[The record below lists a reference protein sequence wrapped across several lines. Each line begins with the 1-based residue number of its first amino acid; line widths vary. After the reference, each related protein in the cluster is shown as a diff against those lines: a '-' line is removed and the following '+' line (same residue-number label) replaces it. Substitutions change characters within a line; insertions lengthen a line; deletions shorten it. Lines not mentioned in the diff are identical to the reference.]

1 MAIKH
6 TTIDIDWKVD
16 DSGLRSAKG
25 SVKTL
30 ETATKSAT
38 TASASFSAS
47 QRASAVA
54 QRESTSAAKSYTEDQ
69 RNSGRQD
76 RESAQDRAKLKEQV
90 KEYENEL
97 KSSRKSLEL
106 SRKADA
112 SYTETLKA
120 QGHAHAANSDHIR
133 SLRSTYASL
142 QTQYGKEVTQLQ
154 RIKAA
159 NGATTEAYQAQRK
172 RVNDLGL
179 QMAKTSN
186 ELNGFNRA
194 QKSMKTASE
203 SANRVYD
210 KTKAL
215 SLGVG
220 AAFVYGAKKAIELQH
235 EYKVTN
241 NLLTT
246 GGESARTSLK
256 ATKQMQADGAKYSI
270 QYGKS
275 QKSIA
280 EGYQELTKRGYT
292 SEQSLGSM
300 KSMLKA
306 SVASGDSFS
315 DVVHDSTAALES
327 FGMRANST
335 AGMIKNTKTVTNQMA
350 YAADLTATDF
360 HSMGIAL
367 SYSGVSAKQAGLS
380 LSETASAIGILSN
393 NGLEADKAG
402 TGLRK
407 TLTSLQTPSKAAQ
420 GALDKL
426 GLSTKDFTKKNGDMK
441 SMADT
446 FSLIQ
451 KHSAKLGATEK
462 ASVFHNLFGATG
474 QQAGAILAENADQLG
489 KLNEKVK
496 DSAKNDYTGKLSA
509 KNMQSAQNQINKF
522 KQAASGLAITFAQT
536 VLPSITKLAIGMGG
550 LLEKFG
556 KLDKSQKTMLT
567 WTAITVAA
575 LAPAAK
581 VVSVITTLG
590 SAAIKTAKFVKGLAV
605 SQDALAASS
614 TALAE
619 SESAASAASSVSSA
633 TTGKVGK
640 LSASSLVSK
649 LAYAGIGLSIGSD
662 VVKAIHSGVDSKQGG
677 KELWHGAGSAVG
689 GGVAAALSGG
699 NPLVA
704 TIGAAVGGAIGN
716 TIADS
721 PIVKQVN
728 KTERKNIHSY
738 DASAKKSGSVSHRT
752 LRTNPYGSSAG
763 NDISGLSV
771 GSSNNK
777 SISGGSH
784 KSSGKASKK
793 DNPFDSLP
801 KDARTATQTATQLV
815 SSANKDW
822 ANAAADFSL
831 KQTKKIKADESS
843 LLTSNSTKYD
853 KAYSALSGYV
863 DKTTSKSTK
872 AASFLE
878 KIGATSAG
886 SAQKALNSQ
895 KSYNQKHL
903 AAVKADYTAIERD
916 ERTGGKNRVA
926 LVRKLNSD
934 ILKLTD
940 KGNQKQQSLLRNL
953 NSRTSKLT
961 TKQYNSV
968 VSQSAKSYSLT
979 KSNAKKTY
987 TAQVSSAKDR
997 YDQTLKSAKQLYG
1010 VKSAEYKRIKGYAQD
1025 QYDKTTSAAYDQYKK
1040 TVHWAEK
1047 QRDAVVQAAAD
1058 AAGGINGIMGVMSNN
1073 LETML
1078 NQNSSATGSK
1088 HQKPVSDTQSI
1099 KNNYNPGNKLAK
1111 AAGKTYMGS
1120 GITVNQGLPGKAV
1133 GGSIRKTGMAMVGE
1147 NGSEVLQRGKQFS
1160 VVGAKGAQL
1169 LQVRSG
1175 DRIYNHADVTKMV
1188 RGSFGQRLPNFAA
1201 GTTQLTSFATGSG
1214 AAMPGLSKKTS
1225 KDSISE
1231 SKKMSKLVTK
1241 NYGDMSK
1248 KSASSLKQLNKKNAS
1263 LWHDTRTDAESE
1275 TTKLHKQAV
1284 KKFDDVKDDT
1294 VASLKS
1300 MHKQFNSVTTDLV
1313 SDFGSIFGKLKG
1325 QAHDGMAGAI
1335 SSMNSGISSIDTT
1348 LAQFGGNK
1356 SVLKPIHYATGSKGP
1371 IASDQLAVLN
1381 DATSGP
1387 RQELVARGSQL
1398 LKPIGKDVITPL
1410 KKGDEVFN
1418 GSQVEKAKPYLPHF
1432 KKGTG
1437 ASDDKLISLA
1447 TKNHKNPDAAWKR
1460 DFDGKTANP
1469 KGSDLQRGLT
1479 TTAKG
1484 ATDSVGPNWYKAG
1497 WNVINDAING
1507 GSGAGGNWAHSPG
1520 LAKEDGFGTSR
1531 AQYYGAGAAHDGVD
1545 FSGPLGSAI
1554 RAIHG
1559 GTVSRIGGVGISDLG
1574 KVIIVKSDDGFQ
1586 EIYQEFGGMGNI
1598 KVGVGETIKTGQR
1611 IATLGKLVGTGSGP
1625 HVHIGVTK
1633 GNPLKKNMLST
1644 SGWYDVTKMHGKSS
1658 GAEKS
1663 KSKDTGVE
1671 KLFKRE
1677 IGKSALAWI
1686 SKHLQTETGG
1696 SFGGSMGGKSITKA
1710 MISKAEEVMKVPEGI
1725 RDQIASAILKT
1736 AMSETGN
1743 RSIMQQIHDSNSGG
1757 NEARGP
1763 LQYTPGTFAAYAVK
1777 GHKNIMNPYDQVL
1790 AFLNNSDYKNAT
1802 GNTSIRG
1809 TAKYDW
1815 LHSGPQG
1822 HRRFAEGGR
1831 PKVGEWSIVGE
1842 KGPELFKPDS
1852 AGTIYPHEK
1861 SKQIANQAIPS
1872 NSRHS
1877 SKPKIDFHP
1886 TINVNITGDAGGNA
1900 KKQQVMK
1907 WVKEAIGESFEQL
1920 QDLLGGA

>member
-1 MAIKH
+1 M
-6 TTIDIDWKVD
+6 
-16 DSGLRSAKG
+16 
-25 SVKTL
+25 
-30 ETATKSAT
+30 
-38 TASASFSAS
+38 
-47 QRASAVA
+47 
-54 QRESTSAAKSYTEDQ
+54 
-69 RNSGRQD
+69 
-76 RESAQDRAKLKEQV
+76 
-90 KEYENEL
+90 
-97 KSSRKSLEL
+97 
-106 SRKADA
+106 
-112 SYTETLKA
+112 
-120 QGHAHAANSDHIR
+120 
-133 SLRSTYASL
+133 
-142 QTQYGKEVTQLQ
+142 
-154 RIKAA
+154 
-159 NGATTEAYQAQRK
+159 
-172 RVNDLGL
+172 
-179 QMAKTSN
+179 
-186 ELNGFNRA
+186 
-194 QKSMKTASE
+194 
-203 SANRVYD
+203 
-210 KTKAL
+210 
-215 SLGVG
+215 
-220 AAFVYGAKKAIELQH
+220 
-235 EYKVTN
+235 
-241 NLLTT
+241 
-246 GGESARTSLK
+246 
-256 ATKQMQADGAKYSI
+256 
-270 QYGKS
+270 
-275 QKSIA
+275 
-280 EGYQELTKRGYT
+280 
-292 SEQSLGSM
+292 
-300 KSMLKA
+300 
-306 SVASGDSFS
+306 
-315 DVVHDSTAALES
+315 
-327 FGMRANST
+327 
-335 AGMIKNTKTVTNQMA
+335 
-350 YAADLTATDF
+350 
-360 HSMGIAL
+360 
-367 SYSGVSAKQAGLS
+367 
-380 LSETASAIGILSN
+380 
-393 NGLEADKAG
+393 
-402 TGLRK
+402 
-407 TLTSLQTPSKAAQ
+407 TSLQSPSKTAQ
-420 GALDKL
+420 KAMAEL

-451 KHSAKLGATEK
+451 QHSAKLGATEK

-567 WTAITVAA
+567 WTAISVAA

-619 SESAASAASSVSSA
+619 SEGAAGATSSVSSA
-633 TTGKVGK
+633 TTGKIGK

-649 LAYAGIGLSIGSD
+649 LAYAGIGLSVGND

-716 TIADS
+716 AIADS

-738 DASAKKSGSVSHRT
+738 DANAKKSGSASHQT
-752 LRTNPYGSSAG
+752 LRTNPYGSGAG

-771 GSSNNK
+771 GSSKKKDTKSPYDKLPSYAKKAVADVSQTFNQGRARLIQATESGSKSESKSLLAQNAKTYSGLSKTVKEYGRTRVHESASSLDTLVKNGLMTKKQEK
-777 SISGGSH
+777 SILDSEQKSNSKREASAKKAISEVTKSEANGGKGRQKAVANANAKIASLMSQGSAKQKVILGKLSDSTKKLSAKQGAAVV
-784 KSSGKASKK
+784 KSSYKAMRSTIKNANTTYTKSKSAADKKYKAVMSAADHERYVTGTLSKK
-793 DNPFDSLP
+793 QYEAIKEKAEKTRDKSVGAA
-801 KDARTATQTATQLV
+801 KDRRDKTI
-815 SSANKDW
+815 
-822 ANAAADFSL
+822 AAAQDEHEKVVREARAQTKGHL
-831 KQTKKIKADESS
+831 KQVDQETGQAVGLFQSMVDSINSILTGIKWPDMDH
-843 LLTSNSTKYD
+843 LTSNEID
-853 KAYSALSGYV
+853 KV
-863 DKTTSKSTK
+863 SKSTAKGAAAQNKTLRNMDAGKKHPAATKSK
-872 AASFLE
+872 ATFR
-878 KIGATSAG
+878 
-886 SAQKALNSQ
+886 
-895 KSYNQKHL
+895 
-903 AAVKADYTAIERD
+903 TAP
-916 ERTGGKNRVA
+916 
-926 LVRKLNSD
+926 KLN
-934 ILKLTD
+934 
-940 KGNQKQQSLLRNL
+940 
-953 NSRTSKLT
+953 
-961 TKQYNSV
+961 
-968 VSQSAKSYSLT
+968 
-979 KSNAKKTY
+979 
-987 TAQVSSAKDR
+987 
-997 YDQTLKSAKQLYG
+997 
-1010 VKSAEYKRIKGYAQD
+1010 
-1025 QYDKTTSAAYDQYKK
+1025 
-1040 TVHWAEK
+1040 
-1047 QRDAVVQAAAD
+1047 
-1058 AAGGINGIMGVMSNN
+1058 
-1073 LETML
+1073 
-1078 NQNSSATGSK
+1078 TGF
-1088 HQKPVSDTQSI
+1088 
-1099 KNNYNPGNKLAK
+1099 
-1111 AAGKTYMGS
+1111 
-1120 GITVNQGLPGKAV
+1120 AV

-1201 GTTQLTSFATGSG
+1201 GTTQLTSFAAGSG
-1214 AAMPGLSKKTS
+1214 STMPGLSKKTS

-1231 SKKMSKLVTK
+1231 SKKMSKSVTK

-1248 KSASSLKQLNKKNAS
+1248 KSASSLKRLNKKNAS
-1263 LWHDTRTDAESE
+1263 LWHDTRTDAASE

-1294 VASLKS
+1294 VTSLKS

-1313 SDFGSIFGKLKG
+1313 SDFGSIFGKLKV

-1356 SVLKPIHYATGSKGP
+1356 SVLKPIHYAAGSKGP

-1381 DATSGP
+1381 DASTGP

-1398 LKPIGKDVITPL
+1398 LKPIGNNVITPL

-1447 TKNHKNPDAAWKR
+1447 SKNHKNPDAAWKR

-1484 ATDSVGPNWYKAG
+1484 ATDSVGPNWYKSG

-1520 LAKEDGFGTSR
+1520 SGWSTGSNGQKFGDSRDGGS
-1531 AQYYGAGAAHDGVD
+1531 HDGVD
-1545 FSGPLGSAI
+1545 FGAALGTPFHAM
-1554 RAIHG
+1554 HG
-1559 GTVSRIGGVGISDLG
+1559 GVVTRAGNPVWAPGALG
-1574 KVIIVKSDDGFQ
+1574 KVITVKSDDGYQ
-1586 EIYQEFGGMGNI
+1586 EIYQEFGGMRNI
-1598 KVGVGETIKTGQR
+1598 KVSVGDKVKTGQ
-1611 IATLGKLVGTGSGP
+1611 ILGTLGPLNGAGSGAHL
-1625 HVHIGVTK
+1625 HVGVSHGSLWDHGGT
-1633 GNPLKKNMLST
+1633 ST
-1644 SGWYDVTKMHGKSS
+1644 RGWYDVTKMHGKSS
-1658 GAEKS
+1658 GVEKS

-1671 KLFKRE
+1671 KLFKQE

-1686 SKHLQTETGG
+1686 SKNLQND
-1696 SFGGSMGGKSITKA
+1696 SAGGSMGNPGGSGVKRWKSAVEKA
-1710 MISKAEEVMKVPEGI
+1710 LRANSLSATDWRVNDMLRLISRE
-1725 RDQIASAILKT
+1725 
-1736 AMSETGN
+1736 
-1743 RSIMQQIHDSNSGG
+1743 SGG
-1757 NEARGP
+1757 NPTTVNNWDSNAKAGNP
-1763 LQYTPGTFAAYAVK
+1763 SKGLTQTTLSTFKANAFKGHTNILNGYDNILASIRYIKRRYGSGRAAFERVAASAYAK
-1777 GHKNIMNPYDQVL
+1777 
-1790 AFLNNSDYKNAT
+1790 
-1802 GNTSIRG
+1802 
-1809 TAKYDW
+1809 
-1815 LHSGPQG
+1815 
-1822 HRRFAEGGR
+1822 GGR

-1886 TINVNITGDAGGNA
+1886 TISVNITGDASGNVT
-1900 KKQQVMK
+1900 KQQVMK
-1907 WVKEAIGESFEQL
+1907 WVKEAMGESFEQL

>member
-16 DSGLRSAKG
+16 DSGLRSAEG

-47 QRASAVA
+47 QRTSAAA
-54 QRESTSAAKSYTEDQ
+54 QRESTSAAKSYTEAQ

-90 KEYENEL
+90 KEYETAL
-97 KSSRKSLEL
+97 KSSQRTIEL
-106 SRKADA
+106 TKKADA
-112 SYTETLKA
+112 SYTEMLKV

-133 SLRSTYASL
+133 SLRGTYASL

-154 RIKAA
+154 RVKTAS
-159 NGATTEAYQAQRK
+159 GSTSEAYQAQRK

-179 QMAKTSN
+179 QMSKTSN

-300 KSMLKA
+300 QALLKA

-335 AGMIKNTKTVTNQMA
+335 AGMIKNIKTVTNQMA

-407 TLTSLQTPSKAAQ
+407 TLTSLQSPSKAAQ

-590 SAAIKTAKFVKGLAV
+590 SAAIKTAKLIKGLAV

-619 SESAASAASSVSSA
+619 SEGAASAATTGASAGGGLLSKGKSLAGGFVKGGLVAGGVTIIAQNLPTAIAGQSKGMSEAAKGRGISKDTKKQFLGGIGTDEWIGNKLGSAWKWANTTKQPAGSKPSKKSAKNPYKKFPQYAKKAISDVGKTFNEGEGRLIRATDANSKSVSKSLLSENAKTYNGLKKQVTNYGDTRIKESKRSLDVLVKNGSLTKKQEKSILDSEQKSNSKREASA
-633 TTGKVGK
+633 KKAISEVTKSEANGGKGRQKAVANANAKIASLMSQGNAKQKVILGK
-640 LSASSLVSK
+640 LSDSTKK
-649 LAYAGIGLSIGSD
+649 LSA
-662 VVKAIHSGVDSKQGG
+662 KQGAAVVQSSYKAMRSTIKNANTTYTKSKSAAYKKYKAVMSAADHERYVTG
-677 KELWHGAGSAVG
+677 TLSKKQYEAIKKKAEKTRDKSVGAAKDRRDKT
-689 GGVAAALSGG
+689 VAAAQDEHEKVVREARAQTKGHLKQVDQETGQAVGLFQSMVNKINSILTGIKWPDMDHLTS
-699 NPLVA
+699 NEIDKVSKSTAKSAVA
-704 TIGAAVGGAIGN
+704 QNKTLRNMDAGKKHPAATKSKATFRTAPKLNTGFAVGGA
-716 TIADS
+716 
-721 PIVKQVN
+721 
-728 KTERKNIHSY
+728 
-738 DASAKKSGSVSHRT
+738 
-752 LRTNPYGSSAG
+752 
-763 NDISGLSV
+763 
-771 GSSNNK
+771 
-777 SISGGSH
+777 
-784 KSSGKASKK
+784 
-793 DNPFDSLP
+793 
-801 KDARTATQTATQLV
+801 
-815 SSANKDW
+815 
-822 ANAAADFSL
+822 
-831 KQTKKIKADESS
+831 
-843 LLTSNSTKYD
+843 
-853 KAYSALSGYV
+853 
-863 DKTTSKSTK
+863 
-872 AASFLE
+872 
-878 KIGATSAG
+878 
-886 SAQKALNSQ
+886 
-895 KSYNQKHL
+895 
-903 AAVKADYTAIERD
+903 
-916 ERTGGKNRVA
+916 
-926 LVRKLNSD
+926 
-934 ILKLTD
+934 
-940 KGNQKQQSLLRNL
+940 
-953 NSRTSKLT
+953 
-961 TKQYNSV
+961 
-968 VSQSAKSYSLT
+968 
-979 KSNAKKTY
+979 
-987 TAQVSSAKDR
+987 
-997 YDQTLKSAKQLYG
+997 
-1010 VKSAEYKRIKGYAQD
+1010 
-1025 QYDKTTSAAYDQYKK
+1025 
-1040 TVHWAEK
+1040 
-1047 QRDAVVQAAAD
+1047 
-1058 AAGGINGIMGVMSNN
+1058 
-1073 LETML
+1073 
-1078 NQNSSATGSK
+1078 
-1088 HQKPVSDTQSI
+1088 
-1099 KNNYNPGNKLAK
+1099 
-1111 AAGKTYMGS
+1111 
-1120 GITVNQGLPGKAV
+1120 
-1133 GGSIRKTGMAMVGE
+1133 IRKTGMAMVGE

-1175 DRIYNHADVTKMV
+1175 DRIYNHADVTKMA

-1201 GTTQLTSFATGSG
+1201 GTTQLTSFAAGSG

-1225 KDSISE
+1225 KDSILE
-1231 SKKMSKLVTK
+1231 SKKMSKSVTK

-1263 LWHDTRTDAESE
+1263 LWHDTHTDAESE
-1275 TTKLHKQAV
+1275 TTKLHKRAV
-1284 KKFDDVKDDT
+1284 KKFNDVKDDT
-1294 VASLKS
+1294 VTSLKS

-1418 GSQVEKAKPYLPHF
+1418 GTQVENAKPYLPHF

-1447 TKNHKNPDAAWKR
+1447 SKNHKNPDAAWKR
-1460 DFDGKTANP
+1460 DFDDKTANP

-1520 LAKEDGFGTSR
+1520 LAKTDGFNSARGS
-1531 AQYYGAGAAHDGVD
+1531 GLHDGND
-1545 FSGPLGSAI
+1545 FSGAVGSAI
-1554 RAIHG
+1554 HAVHG
-1559 GTVSRIGGVGISDLG
+1559 G
-1574 KVIIVKSDDGFQ
+1574 KVIRVGYPPSGWGAVGHSIVVKSDDGYE
-1586 EIYQEFGGMGNI
+1586 EIYQEYGMANNA
-1598 KVGVGETIKTGQR
+1598 KVSVGDTVRTGQTV
-1611 IATLGKLVGTGSGP
+1611 ATLGHNNVGTPP
-1625 HVHIGVTK
+1625 HVHIGVSK
-1633 GNPLKKNMLST
+1633 GSVWNHGGMSHN
-1644 SGWYDVTKMHGKSS
+1644 GWYDVTKMHGKSS
-1658 GAEKS
+1658 GVEKS
-1663 KSKDTGVE
+1663 KSKDAGVE
-1671 KLFKRE
+1671 KLFKQE

-1686 SKHLQTETGG
+1686 SKNLQND
-1696 SFGGSMGGKSITKA
+1696 SAGGSMGNPGGSGVKRWKSAVEKA
-1710 MISKAEEVMKVPEGI
+1710 LRANSLSATDWRVNDMLRLISRE
-1725 RDQIASAILKT
+1725 
-1736 AMSETGN
+1736 
-1743 RSIMQQIHDSNSGG
+1743 SGG
-1757 NEARGP
+1757 NPTTVNNWDSNAKAGNP
-1763 LQYTPGTFAAYAVK
+1763 SKGLTQTTLSTFKANAFKGHTNILNGYDNILASIRYIKRRYGSGRAAFERVAASAYAK
-1777 GHKNIMNPYDQVL
+1777 
-1790 AFLNNSDYKNAT
+1790 
-1802 GNTSIRG
+1802 
-1809 TAKYDW
+1809 
-1815 LHSGPQG
+1815 
-1822 HRRFAEGGR
+1822 GGR

-1842 KGPELFKPDS
+1842 MGPELFKPDS

-1886 TINVNITGDAGGNA
+1886 TISVNITGDAGGNVT
-1900 KKQQVMK
+1900 KQQVMK
-1907 WVKEAIGESFEQL
+1907 WVKEAMGESFEQL

>member
-16 DSGLRSAKG
+16 DSGLRSAEG

-47 QRASAVA
+47 QRTSAAA
-54 QRESTSAAKSYTEDQ
+54 QRESTSAAKSYTEAQ

-90 KEYENEL
+90 KEYETAL
-97 KSSRKSLEL
+97 KSSQRTIEL
-106 SRKADA
+106 TKKADA
-112 SYTETLKA
+112 SYTEMLKV

-133 SLRSTYASL
+133 SLRGTYASL

-154 RIKAA
+154 RVKTAS
-159 NGATTEAYQAQRK
+159 GSTSEAYQAQRK

-179 QMAKTSN
+179 QMAETSN

-407 TLTSLQTPSKAAQ
+407 TLTSLQSPSKAAQ

-590 SAAIKTAKFVKGLAV
+590 SAAIKTAKLIKGLAV

-619 SESAASAASSVSSA
+619 SEGAASAATTGASAGGGLLSKGKSLAGGFVKGGLVAGGVTIIAQNLPTAIAGQSKGMSEAAKGRGISKDTKKQFLGGIGTDEWIGNKLGSAWKWANTTQQPAGSKPSKKSAKNPYKKFPQYAKKAISDVGKTFNEGEGRLIRATDANSKSVSKSLLSENAKTYNGLKKQVTNYGDTRIKESKRSLDVLVKNGSLTKKQEKSILDSEQKSNSKREASA
-633 TTGKVGK
+633 KKAISEVTKSEANGGKGRQKAVANANAKIASLMSQGNAKQKVILGK
-640 LSASSLVSK
+640 LSDSTKKLSAKQGAAVVQSSYKAMRSTIKNANTTYTKSKSAAYKKYKAVMSAADHERYVTGTLSKKQYEAIKKKAEKTRDKSVGAAKDRRDKTVAASQDEHEKVVREARAQTKGHLKQVDQETGQAVGLFQSMVNKINSILTGIKWPDMDHLTSNEIDKVSK
-649 LAYAGIGLSIGSD
+649 STA
-662 VVKAIHSGVDSKQGG
+662 K
-677 KELWHGAGSAVG
+677 SAVAQNKTLRNMDAG
-689 GGVAAALSGG
+689 KKHPAATKSK
-699 NPLVA
+699 A
-704 TIGAAVGGAIGN
+704 TFRTAPKLNTGFAVGGAI
-716 TIADS
+716 
-721 PIVKQVN
+721 
-728 KTERKNIHSY
+728 RKN
-738 DASAKKSGSVSHRT
+738 
-752 LRTNPYGSSAG
+752 
-763 NDISGLSV
+763 
-771 GSSNNK
+771 
-777 SISGGSH
+777 
-784 KSSGKASKK
+784 
-793 DNPFDSLP
+793 
-801 KDARTATQTATQLV
+801 
-815 SSANKDW
+815 
-822 ANAAADFSL
+822 
-831 KQTKKIKADESS
+831 
-843 LLTSNSTKYD
+843 
-853 KAYSALSGYV
+853 
-863 DKTTSKSTK
+863 
-872 AASFLE
+872 
-878 KIGATSAG
+878 
-886 SAQKALNSQ
+886 
-895 KSYNQKHL
+895 
-903 AAVKADYTAIERD
+903 
-916 ERTGGKNRVA
+916 
-926 LVRKLNSD
+926 
-934 ILKLTD
+934 
-940 KGNQKQQSLLRNL
+940 
-953 NSRTSKLT
+953 
-961 TKQYNSV
+961 
-968 VSQSAKSYSLT
+968 
-979 KSNAKKTY
+979 
-987 TAQVSSAKDR
+987 
-997 YDQTLKSAKQLYG
+997 
-1010 VKSAEYKRIKGYAQD
+1010 
-1025 QYDKTTSAAYDQYKK
+1025 
-1040 TVHWAEK
+1040 
-1047 QRDAVVQAAAD
+1047 
-1058 AAGGINGIMGVMSNN
+1058 
-1073 LETML
+1073 
-1078 NQNSSATGSK
+1078 
-1088 HQKPVSDTQSI
+1088 
-1099 KNNYNPGNKLAK
+1099 
-1111 AAGKTYMGS
+1111 
-1120 GITVNQGLPGKAV
+1120 
-1133 GGSIRKTGMAMVGE
+1133 GMAMVGE

-1175 DRIYNHADVTKMV
+1175 DRIYNHADVTKMA

-1201 GTTQLTSFATGSG
+1201 GTTQLTSFAAGSG

-1225 KDSISE
+1225 KDSILE
-1231 SKKMSKLVTK
+1231 SKKMSKSVTK

-1275 TTKLHKQAV
+1275 TTKLHKRAV
-1284 KKFDDVKDDT
+1284 KKFNDVKDDT
-1294 VASLKS
+1294 VTSLKS

-1418 GSQVEKAKPYLPHF
+1418 GTQVENAKPYLPHF

-1447 TKNHKNPDAAWKR
+1447 SKNHKNPDAAWKR
-1460 DFDGKTANP
+1460 DFDDKTANP
-1469 KGSDLQRGLT
+1469 KGSDLQRELT

-1520 LAKEDGFGTSR
+1520 LAKTDGFNSARGS
-1531 AQYYGAGAAHDGVD
+1531 GLHDGND
-1545 FSGPLGSAI
+1545 FSGAVGSAI
-1554 RAIHG
+1554 HAVHG
-1559 GTVSRIGGVGISDLG
+1559 G
-1574 KVIIVKSDDGFQ
+1574 KVIRVGYPPSGWGAVGHSIVVKSDDGYE
-1586 EIYQEFGGMGNI
+1586 EIYQEYGMANNA
-1598 KVGVGETIKTGQR
+1598 KVSVGDTVRTGQTV
-1611 IATLGKLVGTGSGP
+1611 ATLGHNNVGTPP
-1625 HVHIGVTK
+1625 HVHIGVSK
-1633 GNPLKKNMLST
+1633 GSVWNHGGMSHN
-1644 SGWYDVTKMHGKSS
+1644 GWYDVTKMHGKSS
-1658 GAEKS
+1658 GVEKS
-1663 KSKDTGVE
+1663 KSKDAGVE

-1686 SKHLQTETGG
+1686 SKNLQND
-1696 SFGGSMGGKSITKA
+1696 SAGGSMGNPGGSGVKRWKSAVEKA
-1710 MISKAEEVMKVPEGI
+1710 LRANSLSATDWRVNDMLRLISRE
-1725 RDQIASAILKT
+1725 
-1736 AMSETGN
+1736 
-1743 RSIMQQIHDSNSGG
+1743 SGG
-1757 NEARGP
+1757 NPTTVNNWDSNAKAGNP
-1763 LQYTPGTFAAYAVK
+1763 SKGLTQTTLSTFKANAFKGHTNILNGYDNILASIRYIKRRYGSGRAAFERVAASAYAK
-1777 GHKNIMNPYDQVL
+1777 
-1790 AFLNNSDYKNAT
+1790 
-1802 GNTSIRG
+1802 
-1809 TAKYDW
+1809 
-1815 LHSGPQG
+1815 
-1822 HRRFAEGGR
+1822 GGR

-1861 SKQIANQAIPS
+1861 SKQIANQSIPS

-1886 TINVNITGDAGGNA
+1886 TIHVNITGDASGNIT
-1900 KKQQVMK
+1900 KQQVMK
-1907 WVKEAIGESFEQL
+1907 WVKEAMGESFEQL

>member
-16 DSGLRSAKG
+16 DSGLRSAEG

-47 QRASAVA
+47 QRASAAA
-54 QRESTSAAKSYTEDQ
+54 QRESTSATKSYTEAQ

-90 KEYENEL
+90 KEYETAL
-97 KSSRKSLEL
+97 KSSQRTIEL
-106 SRKADA
+106 TKKADA
-112 SYTETLKA
+112 SYTEMLKV

-133 SLRSTYASL
+133 SLRGTYASL

-154 RIKAA
+154 RVKTAS
-159 NGATTEAYQAQRK
+159 GSTSEAYQAQRK

-246 GGESARTSLK
+246 GGESARTSMR

-407 TLTSLQTPSKAAQ
+407 TLASLQSPSKAAQ

-451 KHSAKLGATEK
+451 QHSAKLGATEK

-590 SAAIKTAKFVKGLAV
+590 SVAIKTAKFVKGLAV

-619 SESAASAASSVSSA
+619 SESAASAATTGASAGGGLLSKGKSLAGRFVKGGLVAGGVTIIAQNLPTAIAGQSKGMSEAAKGKGISSDTKDQFLGGVGSDEWIGNKVGSAWNFLTGKDVSS
-633 TTGKVGK
+633 G
-640 LSASSLVSK
+640 
-649 LAYAGIGLSIGSD
+649 
-662 VVKAIHSGVDSKQGG
+662 
-677 KELWHGAGSAVG
+677 
-689 GGVAAALSGG
+689 
-699 NPLVA
+699 
-704 TIGAAVGGAIGN
+704 
-716 TIADS
+716 
-721 PIVKQVN
+721 
-728 KTERKNIHSY
+728 
-738 DASAKKSGSVSHRT
+738 KSGSSSHR
-752 LRTNPYGSSAG
+752 SSA
-763 NDISGLSV
+763 
-771 GSSNNK
+771 
-777 SISGGSH
+777 
-784 KSSGKASKK
+784 KASKK

-831 KQTKKIKADESS
+831 KQTKKIKAEESS
-843 LLTSNSTKYD
+843 LLASNSAKYN

-863 DKTTSKSTK
+863 DKSTSKSTK

-878 KIGATSAG
+878 KIGATSVS
-886 SAQKALNSQ
+886 SAQKALSSQ

-926 LVRKLNSD
+926 LVQKLNAD

-940 KGNQKQQSLLRNL
+940 KGNQKQQSLLRSL

-1025 QYDKTTSAAYDQYKK
+1025 QYDKTTSAAHDQYKK

-1088 HQKPVSDTQSI
+1088 HQKPVSDTKSI

-1120 GITVNQGLPGKAV
+1120 GITVNQGLPGKAN
-1133 GGSIRKTGMAMVGE
+1133 GGAIRKTGMAMVGE

-1175 DRIYNHADVTKMV
+1175 DRIYNHTDVTKMV

-1201 GTTQLTSFATGSG
+1201 GTTQLTSFAAGSG

-1225 KDSISE
+1225 KDSILE
-1231 SKKMSKLVTK
+1231 SKKMSKSVTK

-1275 TTKLHKQAV
+1275 TTKLHKRAV
-1284 KKFDDVKDDT
+1284 KKFNDVKDDT
-1294 VASLKS
+1294 VTSLKS

-1418 GSQVEKAKPYLPHF
+1418 GTQVENAKPYLPHF

-1447 TKNHKNPDAAWKR
+1447 SKNHKNPDAAWKR

-1520 LAKEDGFGTSR
+1520 LAKTDGFNSARGS
-1531 AQYYGAGAAHDGVD
+1531 GLHDGND
-1545 FSGPLGSAI
+1545 FSGAVGSAI
-1554 RAIHG
+1554 HAVHG
-1559 GTVSRIGGVGISDLG
+1559 G
-1574 KVIIVKSDDGFQ
+1574 KVIRVGYPPSGWGAVGHSIVVKSDDGYE
-1586 EIYQEFGGMGNI
+1586 EIYQEYGMANNA
-1598 KVGVGETIKTGQR
+1598 KVSVGDTVRTGQTV
-1611 IATLGKLVGTGSGP
+1611 ATLGHNNVGTPP
-1625 HVHIGVTK
+1625 HVHIGVSK
-1633 GNPLKKNMLST
+1633 GSVWNHGGMSHN
-1644 SGWYDVTKMHGKSS
+1644 GWYDVTKMHGKSS
-1658 GAEKS
+1658 GVEKS

-1671 KLFKRE
+1671 KLFKQE

-1686 SKHLQTETGG
+1686 SKNLQND
-1696 SFGGSMGGKSITKA
+1696 SAGGSMGNPGGSGVKRWKSAVEKA
-1710 MISKAEEVMKVPEGI
+1710 LRANSLSTTDWRVNDMLRLISRE
-1725 RDQIASAILKT
+1725 
-1736 AMSETGN
+1736 
-1743 RSIMQQIHDSNSGG
+1743 SGG
-1757 NEARGP
+1757 NPTTVNNWDSNAKAGNP
-1763 LQYTPGTFAAYAVK
+1763 SKGLTQTTLSTFKANAFKGHTNILNGYDNILASIRYIKRRYGSGRAAFERVAASAYAK
-1777 GHKNIMNPYDQVL
+1777 
-1790 AFLNNSDYKNAT
+1790 
-1802 GNTSIRG
+1802 
-1809 TAKYDW
+1809 
-1815 LHSGPQG
+1815 
-1822 HRRFAEGGR
+1822 GGR

-1861 SKQIANQAIPS
+1861 SKQIANQSIPS

-1886 TINVNITGDAGGNA
+1886 TINVNITGDASGNVT
-1900 KKQQVMK
+1900 KQQVMK
-1907 WVKEAIGESFEQL
+1907 WVKEAMGESFEQL

>member
-16 DSGLRSAKG
+16 DSGLRSAEG

-47 QRASAVA
+47 QRTSAAA
-54 QRESTSAAKSYTEDQ
+54 QRESTSAAKSYTEAQ

-90 KEYENEL
+90 KEYETAL
-97 KSSRKSLEL
+97 KSSQRTIEL
-106 SRKADA
+106 TKKADA
-112 SYTETLKA
+112 SYTEMLKV

-133 SLRSTYASL
+133 SLRGTYASL

-154 RIKAA
+154 RVKTAS
-159 NGATTEAYQAQRK
+159 GSTSEAYQAQRK

-179 QMAKTSN
+179 QMSKTSN

-380 LSETASAIGILSN
+380 LSETSSAIGILSN

-407 TLTSLQTPSKAAQ
+407 TLTSLQSPSKAAQ

-451 KHSAKLGATEK
+451 QHSAKLGATEK

-590 SAAIKTAKFVKGLAV
+590 SAAIKTAKLIKGLAV
-605 SQDALAASS
+605 SQDVLAASS
-614 TALAE
+614 TTLAE
-619 SESAASAASSVSSA
+619 SEGAASAA
-633 TTGKVGK
+633 TTG
-640 LSASSLVSK
+640 AS
-649 LAYAGIGLSIGSD
+649 
-662 VVKAIHSGVDSKQGG
+662 
-677 KELWHGAGSAVG
+677 VG
-689 GGVAAALSGG
+689 GGLLSKGKS
-699 NPLVA
+699 L
-704 TIGAAVGGAIGN
+704 VGGLVKGSLLTAGISVIAHNLPTAISGQSKGISEATRGQGISKDTKKQFLGGIGTDEWIGN
-716 TIADS
+716 K
-721 PIVKQVN
+721 VG
-728 KTERKNIHSY
+728 
-738 DASAKKSGSVSHRT
+738 SAWNFLTGKDVSSGKFGSSSHR
-752 LRTNPYGSSAG
+752 
-763 NDISGLSV
+763 
-771 GSSNNK
+771 
-777 SISGGSH
+777 
-784 KSSGKASKK
+784 SSGKAYKK

-843 LLTSNSTKYD
+843 LLTSNSAKYD

-926 LVRKLNSD
+926 LVRKLNAD

-1025 QYDKTTSAAYDQYKK
+1025 QYDKTTSAAHDQYKK

-1047 QRDAVVQAAAD
+1047 QRDAVVKAAAD

-1088 HQKPVSDTQSI
+1088 HQKPVSDTKSI

-1120 GITVNQGLPGKAV
+1120 GITVNQGLPGKAT
-1133 GGSIRKTGMAMVGE
+1133 GGAIRKTSMAMVGE
-1147 NGSEVLQRGKQFS
+1147 NGSEILQRGKQFS
-1160 VVGAKGAQL
+1160 VVGARGAQL

-1175 DRIYNHADVTKMV
+1175 DRIYNHADVTKMA

-1214 AAMPGLSKKTS
+1214 STMPGLSKKTS
-1225 KDSISE
+1225 KDSVSE
-1231 SKKMSKLVTK
+1231 SKKMSKSVTK

-1248 KSASSLKQLNKKNAS
+1248 KSASSLKQLNKQNAS

-1284 KKFDDVKDDT
+1284 KKFDDTKDDT
-1294 VASLKS
+1294 ISTLKS

-1325 QAHDGMAGAI
+1325 QAHDGMVGAI

-1398 LKPIGKDVITPL
+1398 LKPVGKDVITPL

-1418 GSQVEKAKPYLPHF
+1418 GTQVETYLPHF

-1447 TKNHKNPDAAWKR
+1447 SKNHKNPDAAWKR
-1460 DFDGKTANP
+1460 DFDDKTTKP

-1484 ATDSVGPNWYKAG
+1484 ATNSVGPTWYKAG

-1520 LAKEDGFGTSR
+1520 LAKTDGFNSARGS
-1531 AQYYGAGAAHDGVD
+1531 GLHDGND
-1545 FSGPLGSAI
+1545 FSGAVGSAI
-1554 RAIHG
+1554 HAVHG
-1559 GTVSRIGGVGISDLG
+1559 G
-1574 KVIIVKSDDGFQ
+1574 KVIRVGYPPSGWGAVGHSIVVKSDDGYE
-1586 EIYQEFGGMGNI
+1586 EIYQEYGMAKNA
-1598 KVGVGETIKTGQR
+1598 KVSVGDTVRTGQTV
-1611 IATLGKLVGTGSGP
+1611 ATLGHNNVGTPP
-1625 HVHIGVTK
+1625 HVHIGVSK
-1633 GNPLKKNMLST
+1633 GSVWSHGGFSHN
-1644 SGWYDVTKMHGKSS
+1644 GWYDVTKMHGSSS
-1658 GAEKS
+1658 GVAKS
-1663 KSKDTGVE
+1663 KSKDTGIE

-1686 SKHLQTETGG
+1686 TKHLQTEAGG

-1725 RDQIASAILKT
+1725 RGQIANAILKT

-1777 GHKNIMNPYDQVL
+1777 GHKDIMNPYDQVL

-1802 GNTSIRG
+1802 GNTSIWG

-1822 HRRFAEGGR
+1822 HRRFAKGGR

-1852 AGTIYPHEK
+1852 AGTIFPHEK
-1861 SKQIANQAIPS
+1861 SKQIASQSMPS
-1872 NSRHS
+1872 NSRS
-1877 SKPKIDFHP
+1877 GRKPKIDFHP
-1886 TINVNITGDAGGNA
+1886 TINVNITGDAGGNVT
-1900 KKQQVMK
+1900 KQQVMK
-1907 WVKEAIGESFEQL
+1907 WAKEAVGESFEQL

>member
-1 MAIKH
+1 MAVKH
-6 TTIDIDWKVD
+6 TTIDIDWKVNTNE
-16 DSGLRSAKG
+16 LKA
-25 SVKTL
+25 SVQMTDEYASK
-30 ETATKSAT
+30 ASQGFKSAQRSVDRLGNSQ
-38 TASASFSAS
+38 AAVNKVLKSAQQDYQSAS
-47 QRASAVA
+47 QSMDKYRNSTKLSATELKQLRQDTENYEKRLASS
-54 QRESTSAAKSYTEDQ
+54 QRQINLITKEGNSYT
-69 RNSGRQD
+69 
-76 RESAQDRAKLKEQV
+76 
-90 KEYENEL
+90 
-97 KSSRKSLEL
+97 
-106 SRKADA
+106 
-112 SYTETLKA
+112 TMLKA
-120 QGHAHAANSDHIR
+120 QGHQHAARSAELT
-133 SLRSTYASL
+133 SLRGTYASL
-142 QTQYGKEVTQLQ
+142 QTQYQREALQLE
-154 RIKAA
+154 RIKIRSGETSKAYLNQKIKLNELGTQIA
-159 NGATTEAYQAQRK
+159 NASSK
-172 RVNDLGL
+172 
-179 QMAKTSN
+179 
-186 ELNGFNRA
+186 LNGFNRA

-407 TLTSLQTPSKAAQ
+407 TLASLQSPSKAAQ

-451 KHSAKLGATEK
+451 QHSAKLGATEK

-550 LLEKFG
+550 LLDKFG

-567 WTAITVAA
+567 WTAISVAA
-575 LAPAAK
+575 LAPLAK
-581 VVSVITTLG
+581 VVSVVTTLG
-590 SAAIKTAKFVKGLAV
+590 GAAVKTTSLLAKMAGAEKAATGIAVGKEAV
-605 SQDALAASS
+605 SASGKAKVASS
-614 TALAE
+614 AV
-619 SESAASAASSVSSA
+619 ASGSGKLASS
-633 TTGKVGK
+633 G
-640 LSASSLVSK
+640 LVSK
-649 LAYAGIGLSIGSD
+649 LTYAGIGLSVGSD

-677 KELWHGAGSAVG
+677 KKLWHGAGSAVG

-716 TIADS
+716 AIADS
-721 PIVKQVN
+721 PIVKRVN

-738 DASAKKSGSVSHRT
+738 DASAKNSGSASHQT
-752 LRTNPYGSSAG
+752 LRTNPYGSGAG

-771 GSSNNK
+771 GSSKKKDTKSPYDKLPSYAKKAVADVSQTFNQGRARLIQATESGSKSESKSLLAQNAKTYSGLSKTVKEYGRTRVHESASSLDTLVKNGLMTKKQEK
-777 SISGGSH
+777 SILDSEKKSNLKREASAKKAISGVTKAESKGGKGRQKAVSKANSKISSLMAAGTSKQKIILGKLNDSTKKLSDKQAASMI
-784 KSSGKASKK
+784 KSSYKSMKGTVKNAKATYKGAKSAAEKKYKSVMDAADHERYVTGTLSKK
-793 DNPFDSLP
+793 QYDEI
-801 KDARTATQTATQLV
+801 KKH
-815 SSANKDW
+815 ANK
-822 ANAAADFSL
+822 
-831 KQTKKIKADESS
+831 TKKDSIDSAEKRRDKVIKAAEDEH
-843 LLTSNSTKYD
+843 K
-853 KAYSALSGYV
+853 KVV
-863 DKTTSKSTK
+863 DEAAKQSKDHLKHVNHETG
-872 AASFLE
+872 E
-878 KIGATSAG
+878 ATSAFEDMVTDING
-886 SAQKALNSQ
+886 FFKGI
-895 KSYNQKHL
+895 HWP
-903 AAVKADYTAIERD
+903 DF
-916 ERTGGKNRVA
+916 GKFFSGA
-926 LVRKLNSD
+926 SGKRK
-934 ILKLTD
+934 KT
-940 KGNQKQQSLLRNL
+940 
-953 NSRTSKLT
+953 
-961 TKQYNSV
+961 
-968 VSQSAKSYSLT
+968 SAKS
-979 KSNAKKTY
+979 
-987 TAQVSSAKDR
+987 
-997 YDQTLKSAKQLYG
+997 
-1010 VKSAEYKRIKGYAQD
+1010 
-1025 QYDKTTSAAYDQYKK
+1025 KTTIGY
-1040 TVHWAEK
+1040 
-1047 QRDAVVQAAAD
+1047 
-1058 AAGGINGIMGVMSNN
+1058 N
-1073 LETML
+1073 
-1078 NQNSSATGSK
+1078 
-1088 HQKPVSDTQSI
+1088 TQSGMLEG
-1099 KNNYNPGNKLAK
+1099 Y
-1111 AAGKTYMGS
+1111 
-1120 GITVNQGLPGKAV
+1120 AV
-1133 GGSIRKTGMAMVGE
+1133 GGAIRKTGMAMVGE

-1175 DRIYNHADVTKMV
+1175 DRIYSHADVTKMV

-1275 TTKLHKQAV
+1275 TTKLHKRAV
-1284 KKFDDVKDDT
+1284 KKFNDVKDDT
-1294 VASLKS
+1294 VTSLKS

-1437 ASDDKLISLA
+1437 ASGDKLISLA

-1460 DFDGKTANP
+1460 DFDDKTIKP

-1520 LAKEDGFGTSR
+1520 SGWSTGGNGQKFGDSRDGGS
-1531 AQYYGAGAAHDGVD
+1531 HDGVD
-1545 FSGPLGSAI
+1545 FGAALGTPFHAM
-1554 RAIHG
+1554 HG
-1559 GTVSRIGGVGISDLG
+1559 GVVTRAGNPVWAPGALG
-1574 KVIIVKSDDGFQ
+1574 KVITVKSDDGYQ
-1586 EIYQEFGGMGNI
+1586 EIYQEFGGMRNI
-1598 KVGVGETIKTGQR
+1598 KVSVGDKVKTGQ
-1611 IATLGKLVGTGSGP
+1611 TLGTLGPLNGAGSGAHL
-1625 HVHIGVTK
+1625 HVGVSHGSLWDHGGT
-1633 GNPLKKNMLST
+1633 ST
-1644 SGWYDVTKMHGKSS
+1644 RGWYDVTKMHGKSS
-1658 GAEKS
+1658 GVEKS
-1663 KSKDTGVE
+1663 KPKDTGVE
-1671 KLFKRE
+1671 KLFKQE
-1677 IGKSALAWI
+1677 IGKSALSWI
-1686 SKHLQTETGG
+1686 SKRLH
-1696 SFGGSMGGKSITKA
+1696 
-1710 MISKAEEVMKVPEGI
+1710 V
-1725 RDQIASAILKT
+1725 DD
-1736 AMSETGN
+1736 
-1743 RSIMQQIHDSNSGG
+1743 DSGSGG
-1757 NEARGP
+1757 TSAAPSGSHKHWLEQAGIP
-1763 LQYTPGTFAAYAVK
+1763 ASQFAAYNSIITPES
-1777 GHKNIMNPYDQVL
+1777 GWNPTIHNPSSSAYGIPQALPGSKMASAGSDWKTNPITQLKWMKSYVNGRYGGIDKAL
-1790 AFLNNSDYKNAT
+1790 AFRKVHGWY
-1802 GNTSIRG
+1802 
-1809 TAKYDW
+1809 AK
-1815 LHSGPQG
+1815 
-1822 HRRFAEGGR
+1822 GGR

-1861 SKQIANQAIPS
+1861 SKQIANQSIPS

-1886 TINVNITGDAGGNA
+1886 TINVNITGDASGNVT
-1900 KKQQVMK
+1900 KQQVMK
-1907 WVKEAIGESFEQL
+1907 WVKEAMGESFEQL

>member
-16 DSGLRSAKG
+16 DSGLRSAEG

-47 QRASAVA
+47 QRASAAA
-54 QRESTSAAKSYTEDQ
+54 QRESTSATKSYTEAQ

-90 KEYENEL
+90 KEYETAL
-97 KSSRKSLEL
+97 KSSQRTIEL
-106 SRKADA
+106 TKKADA
-112 SYTETLKA
+112 SYTEMLKV

-133 SLRSTYASL
+133 SLRGTYASL

-154 RIKAA
+154 RVKTAS
-159 NGATTEAYQAQRK
+159 GSTSEAYQAQRK

-335 AGMIKNTKTVTNQMA
+335 SGMIRNTKKVTNEMA

-380 LSETASAIGILSN
+380 LSETSSAIGILSN

-407 TLTSLQTPSKAAQ
+407 TLTSLQSPSKAAQ

-451 KHSAKLGATEK
+451 QHSAKLGATEK

-590 SAAIKTAKFVKGLAV
+590 SAAIKTAKLIKGLAV

-619 SESAASAASSVSSA
+619 SEGAASAATTGASAGGGLLSKGKSLVGGLVKGSLLTAGISVIAHNLPTAISGQSKGISEGARGRGISKDTKKQFLGGIGTDEWIGNKLGSAWKWANTTQQPAGSKPSKKSAKNPYKKFPQYAKKAISDVGKTFNEGEGRLIRATDANSKSVSKSL
-633 TTGKVGK
+633 
-640 LSASSLVSK
+640 LSENAK
-649 LAYAGIGLSIGSD
+649 TYNGL
-662 VVKAIHSGVDSKQGG
+662 K
-677 KELWHGAGSAVG
+677 
-689 GGVAAALSGG
+689 
-699 NPLVA
+699 
-704 TIGAAVGGAIGN
+704 
-716 TIADS
+716 
-721 PIVKQVN
+721 KQVTN
-728 KTERKNIHSY
+728 YGDTRIKESKRSLDVLVKNGSLTKKQEKSILDSEQKSNSKRE
-738 DASAKKSGSVSHRT
+738 ASAKKAISEVTKSEANGGKGRQKAVANANAKIASLMSQGNAKQKVILGKLSDSTKKLSAKQGAAVVQSSYKAMRSTIKNANTTYTKSKSAADKKYKAVMSAADHERYVTGT
-752 LRTNPYGSSAG
+752 LSKKQYEAIKEKAEKTR
-763 NDISGLSV
+763 DKSV
-771 GSSNNK
+771 G
-777 SISGGSH
+777 
-784 KSSGKASKK
+784 AAK
-793 DNPFDSLP
+793 DRRD
-801 KDARTATQTATQLV
+801 KTV
-815 SSANKDW
+815 
-822 ANAAADFSL
+822 AAAQDEHEKVVREARAQTKGHL
-831 KQTKKIKADESS
+831 KQVDQETGQAVGLFQSMVDSINSILTGIKWPDMDH
-843 LLTSNSTKYD
+843 LTSNEID
-853 KAYSALSGYV
+853 KV
-863 DKTTSKSTK
+863 SKSTAKGAAAQNKTLRNMDAGKKHPAATKSK
-872 AASFLE
+872 ATFR
-878 KIGATSAG
+878 
-886 SAQKALNSQ
+886 
-895 KSYNQKHL
+895 
-903 AAVKADYTAIERD
+903 TAP
-916 ERTGGKNRVA
+916 
-926 LVRKLNSD
+926 KLN
-934 ILKLTD
+934 
-940 KGNQKQQSLLRNL
+940 
-953 NSRTSKLT
+953 
-961 TKQYNSV
+961 
-968 VSQSAKSYSLT
+968 
-979 KSNAKKTY
+979 
-987 TAQVSSAKDR
+987 
-997 YDQTLKSAKQLYG
+997 
-1010 VKSAEYKRIKGYAQD
+1010 
-1025 QYDKTTSAAYDQYKK
+1025 
-1040 TVHWAEK
+1040 
-1047 QRDAVVQAAAD
+1047 
-1058 AAGGINGIMGVMSNN
+1058 
-1073 LETML
+1073 
-1078 NQNSSATGSK
+1078 TGF
-1088 HQKPVSDTQSI
+1088 
-1099 KNNYNPGNKLAK
+1099 
-1111 AAGKTYMGS
+1111 
-1120 GITVNQGLPGKAV
+1120 AV

-1175 DRIYNHADVTKMV
+1175 DRIYSHADVTKMV

-1275 TTKLHKQAV
+1275 TTKLHKRAV
-1284 KKFDDVKDDT
+1284 KKFNDVKDDT
-1294 VASLKS
+1294 VTSLKS

-1398 LKPIGKDVITPL
+1398 LKPIGNDVITPL

-1447 TKNHKNPDAAWKR
+1447 SKNHKNPDAAWKR

-1469 KGSDLQRGLT
+1469 KGPDLQRGLT

-1520 LAKEDGFGTSR
+1520 SGWSTGSNGQKFGDSRDGGS
-1531 AQYYGAGAAHDGVD
+1531 HDGVD
-1545 FSGPLGSAI
+1545 FGAALGTPFHAM
-1554 RAIHG
+1554 HG
-1559 GTVSRIGGVGISDLG
+1559 GVVTRAGNPVWAPGALG
-1574 KVIIVKSDDGFQ
+1574 KVITVKSDDGYQ
-1586 EIYQEFGGMGNI
+1586 EIYQEFGGMRNI
-1598 KVGVGETIKTGQR
+1598 KVSVGDKVKTGQ
-1611 IATLGKLVGTGSGP
+1611 ILGTLGPLNGAGSGAHL
-1625 HVHIGVTK
+1625 HVGVSHGSLWDHGGT
-1633 GNPLKKNMLST
+1633 ST
-1644 SGWYDVTKMHGKSS
+1644 RGWYDVTKMHGKSS
-1658 GAEKS
+1658 GVEKS

-1671 KLFKRE
+1671 KLFKQE

-1686 SKHLQTETGG
+1686 SKNLQNDSAGVLMGNPGG
-1696 SFGGSMGGKSITKA
+1696 SGVKRWKSAVEKA
-1710 MISKAEEVMKVPEGI
+1710 LRANSLSATDWRVNDMLRLISRE
-1725 RDQIASAILKT
+1725 
-1736 AMSETGN
+1736 
-1743 RSIMQQIHDSNSGG
+1743 SGG
-1757 NEARGP
+1757 NPTTVNNWDSNAKAGNP
-1763 LQYTPGTFAAYAVK
+1763 SKGLTQTTLSTFKANAFKGHTNILNGYDNILASIRYIKRRYGSGRAAFERVAASAYAK
-1777 GHKNIMNPYDQVL
+1777 
-1790 AFLNNSDYKNAT
+1790 
-1802 GNTSIRG
+1802 
-1809 TAKYDW
+1809 
-1815 LHSGPQG
+1815 
-1822 HRRFAEGGR
+1822 GGR

-1886 TINVNITGDAGGNA
+1886 TIHVNITGDASGNIT
-1900 KKQQVMK
+1900 KQQVMK
-1907 WVKEAIGESFEQL
+1907 WVKEAMGESFEQL

>member
-16 DSGLRSAKG
+16 DSGLRSAEG

-47 QRASAVA
+47 QRASAAA
-54 QRESTSAAKSYTEDQ
+54 QRESTSAAKSYTEAQ

-90 KEYENEL
+90 KEYETAL
-97 KSSRKSLEL
+97 KSSQRTIEL
-106 SRKADA
+106 TKKADA
-112 SYTETLKA
+112 SYTEMLKV

-133 SLRSTYASL
+133 SLRGTYASL

-154 RIKAA
+154 RVKTAS
-159 NGATTEAYQAQRK
+159 GSTSEAYQAQRK

-194 QKSMKTASE
+194 QKSMKSASE

-335 AGMIKNTKTVTNQMA
+335 SGMIRNTKKVTNEMA

-407 TLTSLQTPSKAAQ
+407 TLTSLQSPSKAAQ

-446 FSLIQ
+446 FRLIQ

-590 SAAIKTAKFVKGLAV
+590 SAAIKTAKLIKGLAV

-619 SESAASAASSVSSA
+619 SEGAASAATTGASAGGGLLSKGKSLAGGFVKGGLVAGGVTIIAQNLPTAIAGQSKGMSEAAKGRGISKDTKKQFLGGIGTDEWIGNKLGSAWKWANTTQQPAGSKPSKKSAKNPYKKFPQYAKKAISDVGKTFNEGEGRLIRATDANSKSVSKSLLSENAKTYNGLKKQVTNYGDTRIKESKRSLDVLVKNGSLTKKQEKSILDSEQKSNSKREASA
-633 TTGKVGK
+633 KKAISEVTKSEANGGKGRQKAVANANAKIASLMSQGNAKQKVILGK
-640 LSASSLVSK
+640 LSDSTKK
-649 LAYAGIGLSIGSD
+649 LSA
-662 VVKAIHSGVDSKQGG
+662 KQGAAVVQSSYKAMRSTIKNANTTYTKSKSAAYKKYKAVMSAADHERYVTG
-677 KELWHGAGSAVG
+677 TLSKKQYEAIKKKAEKTRDKSVGAAKDRRDKT
-689 GGVAAALSGG
+689 VAAAQDEHEKVVREARAQTKGHLKQVDQETGQTVGLFQSMVNKINSILTGIKWPDMDHLTS
-699 NPLVA
+699 NEIDKVSKSTAKSAVA
-704 TIGAAVGGAIGN
+704 QNKTLRNMDAGKKHPAATKSKATFRTAPKLNTGFAVGGAI
-716 TIADS
+716 
-721 PIVKQVN
+721 
-728 KTERKNIHSY
+728 RKN
-738 DASAKKSGSVSHRT
+738 
-752 LRTNPYGSSAG
+752 
-763 NDISGLSV
+763 
-771 GSSNNK
+771 
-777 SISGGSH
+777 
-784 KSSGKASKK
+784 
-793 DNPFDSLP
+793 
-801 KDARTATQTATQLV
+801 
-815 SSANKDW
+815 
-822 ANAAADFSL
+822 
-831 KQTKKIKADESS
+831 
-843 LLTSNSTKYD
+843 
-853 KAYSALSGYV
+853 
-863 DKTTSKSTK
+863 
-872 AASFLE
+872 
-878 KIGATSAG
+878 
-886 SAQKALNSQ
+886 
-895 KSYNQKHL
+895 
-903 AAVKADYTAIERD
+903 
-916 ERTGGKNRVA
+916 
-926 LVRKLNSD
+926 
-934 ILKLTD
+934 
-940 KGNQKQQSLLRNL
+940 
-953 NSRTSKLT
+953 
-961 TKQYNSV
+961 
-968 VSQSAKSYSLT
+968 
-979 KSNAKKTY
+979 
-987 TAQVSSAKDR
+987 
-997 YDQTLKSAKQLYG
+997 
-1010 VKSAEYKRIKGYAQD
+1010 
-1025 QYDKTTSAAYDQYKK
+1025 
-1040 TVHWAEK
+1040 
-1047 QRDAVVQAAAD
+1047 
-1058 AAGGINGIMGVMSNN
+1058 
-1073 LETML
+1073 
-1078 NQNSSATGSK
+1078 
-1088 HQKPVSDTQSI
+1088 
-1099 KNNYNPGNKLAK
+1099 
-1111 AAGKTYMGS
+1111 
-1120 GITVNQGLPGKAV
+1120 
-1133 GGSIRKTGMAMVGE
+1133 GMAMVGE

-1175 DRIYNHADVTKMV
+1175 DRIYNHADVTKMA

-1201 GTTQLTSFATGSG
+1201 GTTQLTSFAAGSG

-1231 SKKMSKLVTK
+1231 SKKMSKSVTK

-1248 KSASSLKQLNKKNAS
+1248 KSSSSLKQLNKKNAS

-1275 TTKLHKQAV
+1275 TTKLHKRVV
-1284 KKFDDVKDDT
+1284 KKFNDVKDDT
-1294 VASLKS
+1294 VTSLKS

-1418 GSQVEKAKPYLPHF
+1418 GTQVENAKPYLPHF

-1447 TKNHKNPDAAWKR
+1447 SKNHKNPDAAWKR
-1460 DFDGKTANP
+1460 DFDDKTANP
-1469 KGSDLQRGLT
+1469 KGSDLQRELT

-1520 LAKEDGFGTSR
+1520 LAKTDGFNSARGS
-1531 AQYYGAGAAHDGVD
+1531 GLHDGND
-1545 FSGPLGSAI
+1545 FSGAVGSAI
-1554 RAIHG
+1554 HAVHG
-1559 GTVSRIGGVGISDLG
+1559 G
-1574 KVIIVKSDDGFQ
+1574 KVIRVGYPPSGWGAVGHSIVVKSDDGYE
-1586 EIYQEFGGMGNI
+1586 EIYQEYGMANNA
-1598 KVGVGETIKTGQR
+1598 KVSVGDTVRTGQTV
-1611 IATLGKLVGTGSGP
+1611 ATLGHNNVGTPP
-1625 HVHIGVTK
+1625 HVHIGVSK
-1633 GNPLKKNMLST
+1633 GSVWNHGGMSHN
-1644 SGWYDVTKMHGKSS
+1644 GWYDVTKMHGKSS
-1658 GAEKS
+1658 GVEKS
-1663 KSKDTGVE
+1663 KSKDAGVE

-1686 SKHLQTETGG
+1686 SKNLQND
-1696 SFGGSMGGKSITKA
+1696 SAGGSMGNPGGSGVKRWKSAVEKA
-1710 MISKAEEVMKVPEGI
+1710 LRANSLSATDWRVNDMLRLISRE
-1725 RDQIASAILKT
+1725 
-1736 AMSETGN
+1736 
-1743 RSIMQQIHDSNSGG
+1743 SGG
-1757 NEARGP
+1757 NPTTVNNWDSNAKAGNP
-1763 LQYTPGTFAAYAVK
+1763 SKGLTQTTLSTFKANAFKGHTNILNGYDNILASIRYIKRRYGSGRAAFERVAASAYAK
-1777 GHKNIMNPYDQVL
+1777 
-1790 AFLNNSDYKNAT
+1790 
-1802 GNTSIRG
+1802 
-1809 TAKYDW
+1809 
-1815 LHSGPQG
+1815 
-1822 HRRFAEGGR
+1822 GGR

-1861 SKQIANQAIPS
+1861 SKQIANQSIPS

-1886 TINVNITGDAGGNA
+1886 TIHVNITGDASGNIT
-1900 KKQQVMK
+1900 KQQVMK
-1907 WVKEAIGESFEQL
+1907 WVKEAMGESFEQL

>member
-16 DSGLRSAKG
+16 DSGLRSAEG

-47 QRASAVA
+47 QRASAAA
-54 QRESTSAAKSYTEDQ
+54 QRESTSAAKSYTEAQ

-90 KEYENEL
+90 KEYETAL
-97 KSSRKSLEL
+97 KSSQRTIEL
-106 SRKADA
+106 TKKADA
-112 SYTETLKA
+112 SYTEMLKV

-133 SLRSTYASL
+133 SLRGTYVSL
-142 QTQYGKEVTQLQ
+142 QTQYSKEVTQLQ
-154 RIKAA
+154 RVKTAS
-159 NGATTEAYQAQRK
+159 GSTSEAYQAQRK

-194 QKSMKTASE
+194 QKSMKTVSE

-300 KSMLKA
+300 QALLKA

-407 TLTSLQTPSKAAQ
+407 TLTSLQSPSKAAQ

-590 SAAIKTAKFVKGLAV
+590 SAAIKTAKLIKGLAV

-619 SESAASAASSVSSA
+619 SEGAASAATTGASAGGGLLSKGKSLAGGFVKGGLVAGGVTIIAQNLPTAIAGQSKGMSEAAKGRGISKDTKKQFLGGIGTDEWIGNKLGSAWKWANTTKQPAGSKPSKKSAKNPYKKFPQYAKKAISDVGKTFNEGEGRLIRATDANSKSVSKSL
-633 TTGKVGK
+633 
-640 LSASSLVSK
+640 LSENAK
-649 LAYAGIGLSIGSD
+649 TYNGL
-662 VVKAIHSGVDSKQGG
+662 K
-677 KELWHGAGSAVG
+677 
-689 GGVAAALSGG
+689 
-699 NPLVA
+699 
-704 TIGAAVGGAIGN
+704 
-716 TIADS
+716 
-721 PIVKQVN
+721 KQVTN
-728 KTERKNIHSY
+728 YGDTRIKESKRSLDVLVKNGSLTKKQEKSILDSEQKSNSKRE
-738 DASAKKSGSVSHRT
+738 ASAKKAISEVTKSEANGGNGRQKAVANANAKIASLMSQGNAKQKVILGKLSDSTKKLSAKQGAAVVQSSYKAMRSTIKNANTTYTKSKSAAYKKYKAVMSAADHERYVTGT
-752 LRTNPYGSSAG
+752 LSKKQYEAIKKKAEKTR
-763 NDISGLSV
+763 DKSV
-771 GSSNNK
+771 G
-777 SISGGSH
+777 
-784 KSSGKASKK
+784 AAK
-793 DNPFDSLP
+793 DRRD
-801 KDARTATQTATQLV
+801 KTV
-815 SSANKDW
+815 
-822 ANAAADFSL
+822 AAAQDEHEKVVREARAQTKGHL
-831 KQTKKIKADESS
+831 KQVDQETGQAVGLFQSMVNKINSILTGIKWPDMDH
-843 LLTSNSTKYD
+843 LTSNEID
-853 KAYSALSGYV
+853 KV
-863 DKTTSKSTK
+863 SKSTAKSAVAQNKTLRNMDAGKKHPAATKSK
-872 AASFLE
+872 ATFR
-878 KIGATSAG
+878 
-886 SAQKALNSQ
+886 
-895 KSYNQKHL
+895 
-903 AAVKADYTAIERD
+903 TAP
-916 ERTGGKNRVA
+916 
-926 LVRKLNSD
+926 KLN
-934 ILKLTD
+934 
-940 KGNQKQQSLLRNL
+940 
-953 NSRTSKLT
+953 
-961 TKQYNSV
+961 
-968 VSQSAKSYSLT
+968 
-979 KSNAKKTY
+979 
-987 TAQVSSAKDR
+987 
-997 YDQTLKSAKQLYG
+997 
-1010 VKSAEYKRIKGYAQD
+1010 
-1025 QYDKTTSAAYDQYKK
+1025 
-1040 TVHWAEK
+1040 
-1047 QRDAVVQAAAD
+1047 
-1058 AAGGINGIMGVMSNN
+1058 
-1073 LETML
+1073 
-1078 NQNSSATGSK
+1078 TGF
-1088 HQKPVSDTQSI
+1088 
-1099 KNNYNPGNKLAK
+1099 
-1111 AAGKTYMGS
+1111 
-1120 GITVNQGLPGKAV
+1120 AV
-1133 GGSIRKTGMAMVGE
+1133 GGDIRKTGMAMVGE

-1175 DRIYNHADVTKMV
+1175 DRIYNHADVTKMA

-1201 GTTQLTSFATGSG
+1201 GTTQLTSFAAGSG

-1225 KDSISE
+1225 KDSILE
-1231 SKKMSKLVTK
+1231 SKKMSKSVTK

-1275 TTKLHKQAV
+1275 TTKLHKRAV
-1284 KKFDDVKDDT
+1284 KKFNDVKDDT
-1294 VASLKS
+1294 VTSLKS

-1381 DATSGP
+1381 DATRGP

-1418 GSQVEKAKPYLPHF
+1418 GTQVEKAKPYLPHF

-1447 TKNHKNPDAAWKR
+1447 SKNHKNPNVAWKR
-1460 DFDGKTANP
+1460 DFDNKTAKP

-1497 WNVINDAING
+1497 WNVISDAING

-1520 LAKEDGFGTSR
+1520 LAKTDGFNSARGS
-1531 AQYYGAGAAHDGVD
+1531 GLHDGND
-1545 FSGPLGSAI
+1545 FSGAVGSAI
-1554 RAIHG
+1554 HAVHG
-1559 GTVSRIGGVGISDLG
+1559 GEVIRVGYPPSGWGAVGHSI
-1574 KVIIVKSDDGFQ
+1574 VVKSDDGYE
-1586 EIYQEFGGMGNI
+1586 EIYQEYGMAKNA
-1598 KVGVGETIKTGQR
+1598 KVSVGDTVRTGQTV
-1611 IATLGKLVGTGSGP
+1611 ATLGHNNVGTPP
-1625 HVHIGVTK
+1625 HVHIGVSK
-1633 GNPLKKNMLST
+1633 GSVWNHGGMSHN
-1644 SGWYDVTKMHGKSS
+1644 GWYDVTKMHGKSS
-1658 GAEKS
+1658 GVEKS
-1663 KSKDTGVE
+1663 KSKDAGVE

-1686 SKHLQTETGG
+1686 SKNLQND
-1696 SFGGSMGGKSITKA
+1696 SAGGSMGNPGGSGVKRWKSAVEKA
-1710 MISKAEEVMKVPEGI
+1710 LRVNSLSATDWRVNDMLRLISRE
-1725 RDQIASAILKT
+1725 
-1736 AMSETGN
+1736 
-1743 RSIMQQIHDSNSGG
+1743 SGG
-1757 NEARGP
+1757 NPTTVNNWDSNAKAGNP
-1763 LQYTPGTFAAYAVK
+1763 SKGLTQTTLSTFKANAFKGHTNILNGYDNILASIRYIKRRYGSGRATFERVAASAYAK
-1777 GHKNIMNPYDQVL
+1777 
-1790 AFLNNSDYKNAT
+1790 
-1802 GNTSIRG
+1802 
-1809 TAKYDW
+1809 
-1815 LHSGPQG
+1815 
-1822 HRRFAEGGR
+1822 GGR

-1861 SKQIANQAIPS
+1861 SKQIANQSIPS

-1886 TINVNITGDAGGNA
+1886 TIHVNITGDASGNIT
-1900 KKQQVMK
+1900 KQQVMK
-1907 WVKEAIGESFEQL
+1907 WVKEAMGESFEQL

>member
-16 DSGLRSAKG
+16 DSGLRSAEG

-47 QRASAVA
+47 QRASAAA
-54 QRESTSAAKSYTEDQ
+54 QRESTSATKSYTEAQ

-90 KEYENEL
+90 KEYETAL

-106 SRKADA
+106 SQKADA

-133 SLRSTYASL
+133 SLRGTYASL
-142 QTQYGKEVTQLQ
+142 QTQYSKEVTQLQ
-154 RIKAA
+154 RVKTAS
-159 NGATTEAYQAQRK
+159 GSTSEAYQAQRK

-194 QKSMKTASE
+194 QKSMKTVSE

-407 TLTSLQTPSKAAQ
+407 TLTSLQSPSKAAQ

-590 SAAIKTAKFVKGLAV
+590 SAAIKTAKLIKGLAV

-619 SESAASAASSVSSA
+619 SEGAASAATTGASAGGGLLSKGKSLAGGFVKGGLVAGGVTIIAQNLPTAIAGQSKGMSEAAKGRGISKDTKKQFLGGIGTDEWIGNKLGSAWKWANTTQQPAGSKPSKKSAKNPYKKFPQYAKKAISDVGKTFNEGEGRLIRATDANSKSVSKSL
-633 TTGKVGK
+633 
-640 LSASSLVSK
+640 LSENAK
-649 LAYAGIGLSIGSD
+649 TYNGL
-662 VVKAIHSGVDSKQGG
+662 K
-677 KELWHGAGSAVG
+677 
-689 GGVAAALSGG
+689 
-699 NPLVA
+699 
-704 TIGAAVGGAIGN
+704 
-716 TIADS
+716 
-721 PIVKQVN
+721 KQVTN
-728 KTERKNIHSY
+728 YGDTRIKESKRSLDVLVKNGSLTKKQEKSILDSEQKSNSKRE
-738 DASAKKSGSVSHRT
+738 ASAKKAISEVTKSEANGGKGRQKAVANANAKIASLMSQGNAKQKVILGKLSDSTKKLSAKQGAAVVQSSYKAMRSTIKNANTTYTKSKSAAYKKYKAVMSAADHERYVTGT
-752 LRTNPYGSSAG
+752 LSKKQYEAIKEKAEKTR
-763 NDISGLSV
+763 DKSV
-771 GSSNNK
+771 G
-777 SISGGSH
+777 
-784 KSSGKASKK
+784 AAK
-793 DNPFDSLP
+793 DRRD
-801 KDARTATQTATQLV
+801 KTV
-815 SSANKDW
+815 
-822 ANAAADFSL
+822 AAAQDEHEKVVREARAQTKGHL
-831 KQTKKIKADESS
+831 KQVDQETGQAVGLFQSMVDSINSILTGIKWPDMDH
-843 LLTSNSTKYD
+843 LTSNEID
-853 KAYSALSGYV
+853 KV
-863 DKTTSKSTK
+863 SKSTAKGAAAQNKTLRNMDAGKKHPAATKSK
-872 AASFLE
+872 ATFR
-878 KIGATSAG
+878 
-886 SAQKALNSQ
+886 
-895 KSYNQKHL
+895 
-903 AAVKADYTAIERD
+903 TAP
-916 ERTGGKNRVA
+916 
-926 LVRKLNSD
+926 KLN
-934 ILKLTD
+934 
-940 KGNQKQQSLLRNL
+940 
-953 NSRTSKLT
+953 
-961 TKQYNSV
+961 
-968 VSQSAKSYSLT
+968 
-979 KSNAKKTY
+979 
-987 TAQVSSAKDR
+987 
-997 YDQTLKSAKQLYG
+997 
-1010 VKSAEYKRIKGYAQD
+1010 
-1025 QYDKTTSAAYDQYKK
+1025 
-1040 TVHWAEK
+1040 
-1047 QRDAVVQAAAD
+1047 
-1058 AAGGINGIMGVMSNN
+1058 
-1073 LETML
+1073 
-1078 NQNSSATGSK
+1078 TGF
-1088 HQKPVSDTQSI
+1088 
-1099 KNNYNPGNKLAK
+1099 
-1111 AAGKTYMGS
+1111 
-1120 GITVNQGLPGKAV
+1120 AV

-1201 GTTQLTSFATGSG
+1201 GTTQLTSFAAGSG

-1231 SKKMSKLVTK
+1231 SKKMSKSVTK

-1248 KSASSLKQLNKKNAS
+1248 KSSSSLKQLNKKNAS

-1275 TTKLHKQAV
+1275 TTKLHKRVV
-1284 KKFDDVKDDT
+1284 KKFNDVKDDT
-1294 VASLKS
+1294 VTSLKS

-1447 TKNHKNPDAAWKR
+1447 SKNHKNPDAAWKR

-1484 ATDSVGPNWYKAG
+1484 ATDSVGLNWYKAG
-1497 WNVINDAING
+1497 WNVINDAINS

-1520 LAKEDGFGTSR
+1520 LAKTDGFNSARGS
-1531 AQYYGAGAAHDGVD
+1531 GLHDGND
-1545 FSGPLGSAI
+1545 FSGAVGSAI
-1554 RAIHG
+1554 HAVHG
-1559 GTVSRIGGVGISDLG
+1559 G
-1574 KVIIVKSDDGFQ
+1574 KVIRVGYPPSGWGAVGHSIVVKSDDGYE
-1586 EIYQEFGGMGNI
+1586 EIYQEYGMAKNA
-1598 KVGVGETIKTGQR
+1598 KVSVGDTVRTGQTV
-1611 IATLGKLVGTGSGP
+1611 ATLGHNNVGTPP
-1625 HVHIGVTK
+1625 HVHIGVSK
-1633 GNPLKKNMLST
+1633 GSVWNHGGMSHN
-1644 SGWYDVTKMHGKSS
+1644 GWYDVTKMHGKSS
-1658 GAEKS
+1658 GVEKS

-1686 SKHLQTETGG
+1686 SKNLQNDSAGGLMGNPGG
-1696 SFGGSMGGKSITKA
+1696 SGVKRWKSAVEKA
-1710 MISKAEEVMKVPEGI
+1710 LRANSLSATDWRVNDMLRLISRE
-1725 RDQIASAILKT
+1725 
-1736 AMSETGN
+1736 
-1743 RSIMQQIHDSNSGG
+1743 SGG
-1757 NEARGP
+1757 NPTTVNNWDSNAKAGNP
-1763 LQYTPGTFAAYAVK
+1763 SKGLTQTTLSTFKANAFKGHTNILNGYDNILASIRYIKRRYGSGRAAFERVAASAYAK
-1777 GHKNIMNPYDQVL
+1777 
-1790 AFLNNSDYKNAT
+1790 
-1802 GNTSIRG
+1802 
-1809 TAKYDW
+1809 
-1815 LHSGPQG
+1815 
-1822 HRRFAEGGR
+1822 GGR

-1861 SKQIANQAIPS
+1861 SKQIANQSIYS
-1872 NSRHS
+1872 TSRNG

-1886 TINVNITGDAGGNA
+1886 TIHVNITGDASRNIT
-1900 KKQQVMK
+1900 KQQVMK
-1907 WVKEAIGESFEQL
+1907 WVKEAMGESFEQL

>member
-16 DSGLRSAKG
+16 DSGLRSAEG

-47 QRASAVA
+47 QRASAAA
-54 QRESTSAAKSYTEDQ
+54 QRESTSATKSYTEAQ

-90 KEYENEL
+90 KEYETAL
-97 KSSRKSLEL
+97 KSSQRTIEL
-106 SRKADA
+106 TKKADA
-112 SYTETLKA
+112 SYTEMLKV

-133 SLRSTYASL
+133 SLRGTYASL
-142 QTQYGKEVTQLQ
+142 QTQYSKEVTQLQ
-154 RIKAA
+154 RVKTAS
-159 NGATTEAYQAQRK
+159 GSTSEAYQAQRK

-335 AGMIKNTKTVTNQMA
+335 SGMIRNTKKVTNEMA

-380 LSETASAIGILSN
+380 LSETSSAIGILSN

-407 TLTSLQTPSKAAQ
+407 TLTSLQSPSKAAQ

-451 KHSAKLGATEK
+451 QHSAKLGATEK

-590 SAAIKTAKFVKGLAV
+590 SAAIKTAKLIKGLAV

-619 SESAASAASSVSSA
+619 SEGAASAATTGASAGGGLLSKGKSLAGGFVKGGLVAGGVTIIAQNLPTAIAGQSKGMSEAAKGKGISSDTKDQFLGGVGSDEWIGNKVGSAWNFLTGKDVSS
-633 TTGKVGK
+633 G
-640 LSASSLVSK
+640 
-649 LAYAGIGLSIGSD
+649 
-662 VVKAIHSGVDSKQGG
+662 
-677 KELWHGAGSAVG
+677 
-689 GGVAAALSGG
+689 
-699 NPLVA
+699 
-704 TIGAAVGGAIGN
+704 
-716 TIADS
+716 
-721 PIVKQVN
+721 
-728 KTERKNIHSY
+728 
-738 DASAKKSGSVSHRT
+738 KSGSSSHR
-752 LRTNPYGSSAG
+752 SSA
-763 NDISGLSV
+763 
-771 GSSNNK
+771 
-777 SISGGSH
+777 
-784 KSSGKASKK
+784 KASKK

-831 KQTKKIKADESS
+831 KQTKKIKAEESS
-843 LLTSNSTKYD
+843 LLASNSAKYN

-863 DKTTSKSTK
+863 DKSASKSTK

-878 KIGATSAG
+878 KIGATSVS
-886 SAQKALNSQ
+886 SAQKALSSQ

-926 LVRKLNSD
+926 LVQKLNAD

-940 KGNQKQQSLLRNL
+940 KGNQKQQSLLRSL

-1025 QYDKTTSAAYDQYKK
+1025 QYDKTTSAAHDQYKK

-1088 HQKPVSDTQSI
+1088 HKKPVSDTKSI

-1120 GITVNQGLPGKAV
+1120 GITVNQGLPGKAT
-1133 GGSIRKTGMAMVGE
+1133 GGAIRKTSMAMVGE
-1147 NGSEVLQRGKQFS
+1147 NGSEILQRGKKFS

-1169 LQVRSG
+1169 LQVQSG
-1175 DRIYNHADVTKMV
+1175 DRIYSHADVTKMAH
-1188 RGSFGQRLPNFAA
+1188 GAFSQRLPNFAA
-1201 GTTQLTSFATGSG
+1201 GTTQLASFAADSG

-1231 SKKMSKLVTK
+1231 SKKMSKSVTK

-1248 KSASSLKQLNKKNAS
+1248 KSASSLKQLNKQNAS
-1263 LWHDTRTDAESE
+1263 LWHDTRTDVESE

-1284 KKFDDVKDDT
+1284 KKFDDTKDDT

-1300 MHKQFNSVTTDLV
+1300 MHKQFNTVTTDLV

-1398 LKPIGKDVITPL
+1398 LKPIGNDVITPL

-1447 TKNHKNPDAAWKR
+1447 AKNHKNPDAAWKR
-1460 DFDGKTANP
+1460 DFDDKTIKP

-1484 ATDSVGPNWYKAG
+1484 ATNSVGPTWYKAG

-1520 LAKEDGFGTSR
+1520 LTKEDGFGTSR

-1598 KVGVGETIKTGQR
+1598 KVGVGDTIKTGQR
-1611 IATLGKLVGTGSGP
+1611 IATLGKLVGTGSGS

-1658 GAEKS
+1658 GVDKS

-1686 SKHLQTETGG
+1686 SKNLQTDSAGG
-1696 SFGGSMGGKSITKA
+1696 SIGNPGGAGVGRWKSAVVKA
-1710 MISKAEEVMKVPEGI
+1710 LKANHFSASDSQISAWLQVIKRE
-1725 RDQIASAILKT
+1725 
-1736 AMSETGN
+1736 
-1743 RSIMQQIHDSNSGG
+1743 SGG
-1757 NEARGP
+1757 NPKAKQPGRDPDGDGSGPALGLVQTKRMTFNGAKFKGHDDIFNGYDDLLAGIRYAARRYGRGSSMFSRVAARG
-1763 LQYTPGTFAAYAVK
+1763 YAK
-1777 GHKNIMNPYDQVL
+1777 
-1790 AFLNNSDYKNAT
+1790 
-1802 GNTSIRG
+1802 
-1809 TAKYDW
+1809 
-1815 LHSGPQG
+1815 
-1822 HRRFAEGGR
+1822 GGR

-1861 SKQIANQAIPS
+1861 SKQIANQSIS
-1872 NSRHS
+1872 STSRIG

-1886 TINVNITGDAGGNA
+1886 IININIKGEAGGNVT
-1900 KKQQVMK
+1900 KQQIMK
-1907 WVKEAIGESFEQL
+1907 WVKEAMGESFEQL

>member
-16 DSGLRSAKG
+16 DSGLRSAEG

-47 QRASAVA
+47 QRASAAA
-54 QRESTSAAKSYTEDQ
+54 QRESTSATKSYTEAQ

-90 KEYENEL
+90 KEYETAL
-97 KSSRKSLEL
+97 KSSQRTIEL
-106 SRKADA
+106 TKKADA
-112 SYTETLKA
+112 SYTEMLKV

-133 SLRSTYASL
+133 SLRGTYASL

-154 RIKAA
+154 RVKTAS
-159 NGATTEAYQAQRK
+159 GSTSEAYQAQRK

-194 QKSMKTASE
+194 QKSMKSVSE

-246 GGESARTSLK
+246 GGESARTSMR

-380 LSETASAIGILSN
+380 LSETSSAIGILSN

-407 TLTSLQTPSKAAQ
+407 TLTSLQSPSKAAQ

-451 KHSAKLGATEK
+451 QHSAKLGATEK

-567 WTAITVAA
+567 WTAISVAA

-590 SAAIKTAKFVKGLAV
+590 AAAMKTTGWLTEMAGAEKLSLGSSAKSLVGDV
-605 SQDALAASS
+605 GGAAA
-614 TALAE
+614 TR
-619 SESAASAASSVSSA
+619 SSA
-633 TTGKVGK
+633 THFAGG
-640 LSASSLVSK
+640 SSLMSK
-649 LAYAGIGLSIGSD
+649 VTYAGLGLSIGTD

-716 TIADS
+716 AIADS

-738 DASAKKSGSVSHRT
+738 DASAKKSGSASHQT
-752 LRTNPYGSSAG
+752 LRTNPYGSNFAG
-763 NDISGLSV
+763 MTSVPKKVKSPIDGLSKQTKRELNATSKLFSQAQLNWSTHASMMNSKGKAIGTSV
-771 GSSNNK
+771 NKSLYGRLSKSAAGYTKAQQKSSSSAIKTLQKYGAVSATEARKIEKSDSSSLNSRLHKTKVAIAELSKAESKGGKGREKAVQNAENRISALMSSGSSKQKIILGKLRDSAKKISATQASNQISASYKAMRKQITDAQSTYTSVKKSADKKYKAIESAADHEYYVSKSISKKQHDEIIAKAESTRDKSIAAAKKTENK
-777 SISGGSH
+777 SIGSATRMHKQVVAQVEKMSG
-784 KSSGKASKK
+784 
-793 DNPFDSLP
+793 
-801 KDARTATQTATQLV
+801 
-815 SSANKDW
+815 
-822 ANAAADFSL
+822 
-831 KQTKKIKADESS
+831 
-843 LLTSNSTKYD
+843 
-853 KAYSALSGYV
+853 SALSSFNSWTGQA
-863 DKTTSKSTK
+863 KTGMQKFGNWLEGFWSRIKKSFTSKPSGSGKSSSKGSPT
-872 AASFLE
+872 
-878 KIGATSAG
+878 INAG
-886 SAQKALNSQ
+886 G
-895 KSYNQKHL
+895 
-903 AAVKADYTAIERD
+903 TI
-916 ERTGGKNRVA
+916 
-926 LVRKLNSD
+926 
-934 ILKLTD
+934 
-940 KGNQKQQSLLRNL
+940 
-953 NSRTSKLT
+953 
-961 TKQYNSV
+961 SV
-968 VSQSAKSYSLT
+968 PGYS
-979 KSNAKKTY
+979 
-987 TAQVSSAKDR
+987 
-997 YDQTLKSAKQLYG
+997 
-1010 VKSAEYKRIKGYAQD
+1010 GYA
-1025 QYDKTTSAAYDQYKK
+1025 A
-1040 TVHWAEK
+1040 
-1047 QRDAVVQAAAD
+1047 
-1058 AAGGINGIMGVMSNN
+1058 
-1073 LETML
+1073 
-1078 NQNSSATGSK
+1078 
-1088 HQKPVSDTQSI
+1088 
-1099 KNNYNPGNKLAK
+1099 
-1111 AAGKTYMGS
+1111 
-1120 GITVNQGLPGKAV
+1120 

-1147 NGSEVLQRGKQFS
+1147 NGSEVLQRGKKFS
-1160 VVGAKGAQL
+1160 VVGARGAQL

-1175 DRIYNHADVTKMV
+1175 DRIYSHADVAKMS

-1201 GTTQLTSFATGSG
+1201 GTTQLTSFAAGSG
-1214 AAMPGLSKKTS
+1214 ATMPGLSKKTS

-1231 SKKMSKLVTK
+1231 SKKMSKSVTK

-1248 KSASSLKQLNKKNAS
+1248 KSASSLKQLNKKNAA

-1447 TKNHKNPDAAWKR
+1447 SKNHKNPDAAWKR

-1520 LAKEDGFGTSR
+1520 LAKTDGFNSARGS
-1531 AQYYGAGAAHDGVD
+1531 GLHDGND
-1545 FSGPLGSAI
+1545 FSGAVGSAI
-1554 RAIHG
+1554 HAVHG
-1559 GTVSRIGGVGISDLG
+1559 G
-1574 KVIIVKSDDGFQ
+1574 KVIRVGYPPSGWGDVGHSIVVKSDDGYE
-1586 EIYQEFGGMGNI
+1586 EIYQEYGMAKNA
-1598 KVGVGETIKTGQR
+1598 KVSVGDTVRTGQTV
-1611 IATLGKLVGTGSGP
+1611 ATLGHNNVGTPP
-1625 HVHIGVTK
+1625 HVHIGVSK
-1633 GNPLKKNMLST
+1633 GSVWNHGGMSHN
-1644 SGWYDVTKMHGKSS
+1644 GWYDVTKMHGKSS
-1658 GAEKS
+1658 GVEKS

-1671 KLFKRE
+1671 KLFKQE

-1686 SKHLQTETGG
+1686 SKNLQND
-1696 SFGGSMGGKSITKA
+1696 SAGGSMGNLGGSGVKRWKSAVEKA
-1710 MISKAEEVMKVPEGI
+1710 LRANSLSATDWRVNDMLRLISRE
-1725 RDQIASAILKT
+1725 
-1736 AMSETGN
+1736 
-1743 RSIMQQIHDSNSGG
+1743 SGG
-1757 NEARGP
+1757 NPTTVNNWDSNAKAGNP
-1763 LQYTPGTFAAYAVK
+1763 SKGLTQTTLSTFKANAFKGHTNILNGYDNILASIRYIKRRYGSGRAAFERVAASAYAK
-1777 GHKNIMNPYDQVL
+1777 
-1790 AFLNNSDYKNAT
+1790 
-1802 GNTSIRG
+1802 
-1809 TAKYDW
+1809 
-1815 LHSGPQG
+1815 
-1822 HRRFAEGGR
+1822 GGR

-1886 TINVNITGDAGGNA
+1886 TINVNITGDAGGNVT
-1900 KKQQVMK
+1900 KQQVMK
-1907 WVKEAIGESFEQL
+1907 WVKEAMGESFEQL

>member
-16 DSGLRSAKG
+16 DSGLRSAEG

-47 QRASAVA
+47 QRTSAAA
-54 QRESTSAAKSYTEDQ
+54 QRESTSAAKSYTEAQ

-90 KEYENEL
+90 KEYETAL
-97 KSSRKSLEL
+97 KSSQRTIEL
-106 SRKADA
+106 TKKADA
-112 SYTETLKA
+112 SYTEMLKV

-133 SLRSTYASL
+133 SLRGTYASL

-154 RIKAA
+154 RVKTAS
-159 NGATTEAYQAQRK
+159 GSTSEAYQAQRK

-179 QMAKTSN
+179 QMAETSN

-407 TLTSLQTPSKAAQ
+407 TLASLQSPSKAAQ

-451 KHSAKLGATEK
+451 QHSAKLGATEK

-590 SAAIKTAKFVKGLAV
+590 SAAIKTAKLIKGLAV

-619 SESAASAASSVSSA
+619 SEGAASAATTGASAGGGLLSKGKSLAGGFVKGGLVAGGVTIIAQNLPTAIAGQSKGMSEAAKGRGISKDTKKQFLGGIGTDEWIGNKLGSAWKWANTTQQPAGSKPSKKSAKNPYKKFPQYAKKAISDVGKTFNEGEGRLIRATDANSKSVSKSL
-633 TTGKVGK
+633 
-640 LSASSLVSK
+640 LSENAK
-649 LAYAGIGLSIGSD
+649 TYNGL
-662 VVKAIHSGVDSKQGG
+662 K
-677 KELWHGAGSAVG
+677 
-689 GGVAAALSGG
+689 
-699 NPLVA
+699 
-704 TIGAAVGGAIGN
+704 
-716 TIADS
+716 
-721 PIVKQVN
+721 KQVTN
-728 KTERKNIHSY
+728 YGDTRIKESKRSLDVLVKNGSLTKKQEKSILDSEQKSNSKRE
-738 DASAKKSGSVSHRT
+738 ASAKKAISEVTKSEANGGKGRQKAVANANAKIASLMSQGNAKQKVILGKLSDSTKKLSAKQGAAVVQSSYKAMRSTIKNANTTYTKSKSAADKKYKAVMSAADHERYVTGT
-752 LRTNPYGSSAG
+752 LSKKQYEAIKEKAEKTR
-763 NDISGLSV
+763 DKSV
-771 GSSNNK
+771 G
-777 SISGGSH
+777 
-784 KSSGKASKK
+784 AAK
-793 DNPFDSLP
+793 DRRD
-801 KDARTATQTATQLV
+801 KTV
-815 SSANKDW
+815 
-822 ANAAADFSL
+822 AAAQDEHEKVVREARAQTKGHL
-831 KQTKKIKADESS
+831 KQVDQETGQAVGLFQSMVDSINSILTGIKWPDMDH
-843 LLTSNSTKYD
+843 LTSNEID
-853 KAYSALSGYV
+853 KV
-863 DKTTSKSTK
+863 SKSTAKGAAAQNKTLRNMDAGKKHPAATKSK
-872 AASFLE
+872 ATFR
-878 KIGATSAG
+878 
-886 SAQKALNSQ
+886 
-895 KSYNQKHL
+895 
-903 AAVKADYTAIERD
+903 TAP
-916 ERTGGKNRVA
+916 
-926 LVRKLNSD
+926 KLN
-934 ILKLTD
+934 
-940 KGNQKQQSLLRNL
+940 
-953 NSRTSKLT
+953 
-961 TKQYNSV
+961 
-968 VSQSAKSYSLT
+968 
-979 KSNAKKTY
+979 
-987 TAQVSSAKDR
+987 
-997 YDQTLKSAKQLYG
+997 
-1010 VKSAEYKRIKGYAQD
+1010 
-1025 QYDKTTSAAYDQYKK
+1025 
-1040 TVHWAEK
+1040 
-1047 QRDAVVQAAAD
+1047 
-1058 AAGGINGIMGVMSNN
+1058 
-1073 LETML
+1073 
-1078 NQNSSATGSK
+1078 TGF
-1088 HQKPVSDTQSI
+1088 
-1099 KNNYNPGNKLAK
+1099 
-1111 AAGKTYMGS
+1111 
-1120 GITVNQGLPGKAV
+1120 AV

-1175 DRIYNHADVTKMV
+1175 DRIYSHADVTKMV

-1275 TTKLHKQAV
+1275 TTKLHKRAV
-1284 KKFDDVKDDT
+1284 KKFNDVKDDT
-1294 VASLKS
+1294 FTSLKS

-1418 GSQVEKAKPYLPHF
+1418 GTQVEKAKPYLPHF

-1447 TKNHKNPDAAWKR
+1447 SKNHKNPDAAWKR

-1484 ATDSVGPNWYKAG
+1484 ATDSVGPNWYKSG

-1520 LAKEDGFGTSR
+1520 SGWSTGSNGQKFGDSRDGGS
-1531 AQYYGAGAAHDGVD
+1531 HDGVD
-1545 FSGPLGSAI
+1545 FGAALGTPFHAM
-1554 RAIHG
+1554 HG
-1559 GTVSRIGGVGISDLG
+1559 GVVTRAGNPVWAPGALG
-1574 KVIIVKSDDGFQ
+1574 KVITVKSDDGYQ
-1586 EIYQEFGGMGNI
+1586 EIYQEFGGMRNI
-1598 KVGVGETIKTGQR
+1598 KVSVGDKVKTGQ
-1611 IATLGKLVGTGSGP
+1611 ILGTLGPLNGAGSGAHL
-1625 HVHIGVTK
+1625 HVGVSHGSLWDHGGT
-1633 GNPLKKNMLST
+1633 ST
-1644 SGWYDVTKMHGKSS
+1644 RGWYDVTKMHGKSS
-1658 GAEKS
+1658 GVEKS

-1671 KLFKRE
+1671 KLFKQE

-1686 SKHLQTETGG
+1686 SKNLQND
-1696 SFGGSMGGKSITKA
+1696 SAGGSMGNPGGSGVKRWKSAVEKA
-1710 MISKAEEVMKVPEGI
+1710 LRANSLSATDWRVNDMLRLISRE
-1725 RDQIASAILKT
+1725 
-1736 AMSETGN
+1736 
-1743 RSIMQQIHDSNSGG
+1743 SGG
-1757 NEARGP
+1757 NPTTVNNWDSNAKAGNP
-1763 LQYTPGTFAAYAVK
+1763 SKGLTQTTLSTFKANAFKGHTNILNGYDNILASIRYIKRRYGSGRAAFERVAASAYAK
-1777 GHKNIMNPYDQVL
+1777 
-1790 AFLNNSDYKNAT
+1790 
-1802 GNTSIRG
+1802 
-1809 TAKYDW
+1809 
-1815 LHSGPQG
+1815 
-1822 HRRFAEGGR
+1822 GGR

-1861 SKQIANQAIPS
+1861 SKQIANQSIPS

-1877 SKPKIDFHP
+1877 SKSKIDFHP
-1886 TINVNITGDAGGNA
+1886 TINVNITGDAGGNVT
-1900 KKQQVMK
+1900 KQQVMK
-1907 WVKEAIGESFEQL
+1907 WVKEAMGESFEQL

>member
-16 DSGLRSAKG
+16 DSGLRSAEG

-38 TASASFSAS
+38 TASTSFSAS
-47 QRASAVA
+47 QRTSAAA
-54 QRESTSAAKSYTEDQ
+54 QRESTSAAKSYTEAQ

-90 KEYENEL
+90 KEYDTAL
-97 KSSRKSLEL
+97 KSSQRTIEL
-106 SRKADA
+106 TKKADA
-112 SYTETLKA
+112 SYTEMLKA

-133 SLRSTYASL
+133 SLRGTYASL
-142 QTQYGKEVTQLQ
+142 QTQYGKEVTQL
-154 RIKAA
+154 RRVKTAS
-159 NGATTEAYQAQRK
+159 GSTSEAYQAQRK

-194 QKSMKTASE
+194 QKSMKTVSE

-270 QYGKS
+270 KYGKS

-300 KSMLKA
+300 QALLKA

-367 SYSGVSAKQAGLS
+367 SYAGVSAKQAGLS
-380 LSETASAIGILSN
+380 LSETSSAIGILSN

-407 TLTSLQTPSKAAQ
+407 TLTSLQSPSKAAQ

-446 FSLIQ
+446 FGLIQ

-509 KNMQSAQNQINKF
+509 KNMRSAQNQINKF
-522 KQAASGLAITFAQT
+522 KQAASSLAIAFAQT

-590 SAAIKTAKFVKGLAV
+590 SAAINTAKLIKDLAV

-619 SESAASAASSVSSA
+619 SEGAVSASKKATVASSAVASGS
-633 TTGKVGK
+633 GK
-640 LSASSLVSK
+640 LASSGLVSK
-649 LAYAGIGLSIGSD
+649 LTYAGIGLSVGSD
-662 VVKAIHSGVDSKQGG
+662 VVKAIHSGVDSKKGG

-704 TIGAAVGGAIGN
+704 TIGASVGGAIGN
-716 TIADS
+716 ALADS
-721 PIVKQVN
+721 HIVKQVN
-728 KTERKNIHSY
+728 KAERKNIHSY
-738 DASAKKSGSVSHRT
+738 DVSAKKSGSVSHQT
-752 LRTNPYGSSAG
+752 LRTNPYGSGAG

-771 GSSNNK
+771 GSSKKKDTKSPYDKLPSYAKKAMADVSQTFNQGRARLIQATESGSKSESKSLLAQNAKTYSGLSKTVKEYGRTRVHESASSLATLVKNGLMTKKQEK
-777 SISGGSH
+777 SILDSEQKSNSKREASAKKAISEVTKSEANGGKGRQKAVANANAKIASLMSQGNAKQKVILGKLSDSTKKLSAKQGAAVVRSSYKAMRSTIKNANTTYT
-784 KSSGKASKK
+784 KSKAAAYKKYKAVMSAADHERYVTGTLSKK
-793 DNPFDSLP
+793 QYEAIKKKAEKTRDKSVSAA
-801 KDARTATQTATQLV
+801 KDRRDKTV
-815 SSANKDW
+815 
-822 ANAAADFSL
+822 AAAQDEHEKVVREARAQTKGHL
-831 KQTKKIKADESS
+831 KQVDQETGQAVGLFQSMVNKINSILTGIKWPDMDH
-843 LLTSNSTKYD
+843 LTSNEID
-853 KAYSALSGYV
+853 KV
-863 DKTTSKSTK
+863 SKSTAKVAVAQNKTLRNMDAGKKHPAATKPK
-872 AASFLE
+872 ATFR
-878 KIGATSAG
+878 
-886 SAQKALNSQ
+886 
-895 KSYNQKHL
+895 
-903 AAVKADYTAIERD
+903 TAP
-916 ERTGGKNRVA
+916 
-926 LVRKLNSD
+926 KLN
-934 ILKLTD
+934 
-940 KGNQKQQSLLRNL
+940 
-953 NSRTSKLT
+953 
-961 TKQYNSV
+961 
-968 VSQSAKSYSLT
+968 
-979 KSNAKKTY
+979 
-987 TAQVSSAKDR
+987 
-997 YDQTLKSAKQLYG
+997 
-1010 VKSAEYKRIKGYAQD
+1010 
-1025 QYDKTTSAAYDQYKK
+1025 
-1040 TVHWAEK
+1040 
-1047 QRDAVVQAAAD
+1047 
-1058 AAGGINGIMGVMSNN
+1058 
-1073 LETML
+1073 
-1078 NQNSSATGSK
+1078 TGF
-1088 HQKPVSDTQSI
+1088 
-1099 KNNYNPGNKLAK
+1099 
-1111 AAGKTYMGS
+1111 
-1120 GITVNQGLPGKAV
+1120 AV
-1133 GGSIRKTGMAMVGE
+1133 GGAIRKTGMAMVGE

-1175 DRIYNHADVTKMV
+1175 DRIYNHADVAKMA
-1188 RGSFGQRLPNFAA
+1188 RGSFGKRLPNFAA
-1201 GTTQLTSFATGSG
+1201 GTIQLTSFAVGSG
-1214 AAMPGLSKKTS
+1214 AAMPGLSRKTS
-1225 KDSISE
+1225 KNSISE
-1231 SKKMSKLVTK
+1231 SKKMSKSVTK
-1241 NYGDMSK
+1241 NYGDMYK
-1248 KSASSLKQLNKKNAS
+1248 KSSSSLKHLNKKNAS

-1275 TTKLHKQAV
+1275 TTKLHKRAV
-1284 KKFDDVKDDT
+1284 KKFNDVKDDT

-1381 DATSGP
+1381 DAKSGP
-1387 RQELVARGSQL
+1387 RQELVARGSQI

-1520 LAKEDGFGTSR
+1520 LAKTDGFNSARGS
-1531 AQYYGAGAAHDGVD
+1531 GLHDGND
-1545 FSGPLGSAI
+1545 FSGAVGSAI
-1554 RAIHG
+1554 HAVHG
-1559 GTVSRIGGVGISDLG
+1559 G
-1574 KVIIVKSDDGFQ
+1574 KVIRVGYPPSGWGAVGHSIVVKSDDGYE
-1586 EIYQEFGGMGNI
+1586 EIYQEYGMAKNA
-1598 KVGVGETIKTGQR
+1598 KVSVGDTVRTGQTV
-1611 IATLGKLVGTGSGP
+1611 ATLGHNNVGTPP
-1625 HVHIGVTK
+1625 HVHIGVSK
-1633 GNPLKKNMLST
+1633 GSVWNHGGMSHN
-1644 SGWYDVTKMHGKSS
+1644 GWYDVTKMHGKSS
-1658 GAEKS
+1658 GVDKS

-1671 KLFKRE
+1671 KLFKQE

-1686 SKHLQTETGG
+1686 SKHLQTDD
-1696 SFGGSMGGKSITKA
+1696 SMGNPGGASVSRWKPYVIKA
-1710 MISKAEEVMKVPEGI
+1710 LKANHFS
-1725 RDQIASAILKT
+1725 ASPSQVSAWMRVIQRE
-1736 AMSETGN
+1736 SNGN
-1743 RSIMQQIHDSNSGG
+1743 PKAVNNWDSNAKAGHPSKGLVQTI
-1757 NEARGP
+1757 EP
-1763 LQYTPGTFAAYAVK
+1763 TFRANAFK
-1777 GHKNIMNPYDQVL
+1777 GHTNILNGYDDLL
-1790 AFLNNSDYKNAT
+1790 AGIHYMAARYGRGAGAFAT
-1802 GNTSIRG
+1802 V
-1809 TAKYDW
+1809 
-1815 LHSGPQG
+1815 SGPRG
-1822 HRRFAEGGR
+1822 YAKGGR

-1861 SKQIANQAIPS
+1861 SKQIASQAIPS
-1872 NSRHS
+1872 NSRYS

-1886 TINVNITGDAGGNA
+1886 TINVNITGDAGGNV

-1907 WVKEAIGESFEQL
+1907 WVKEAMGESFEQL

>member
-16 DSGLRSAKG
+16 DSGLRSAEG

-47 QRASAVA
+47 QRASAAA
-54 QRESTSAAKSYTEDQ
+54 QRESTSATKSYTEAQ

-90 KEYENEL
+90 KEYESAL
-97 KSSRKSLEL
+97 KSSQRTIEL
-106 SRKADA
+106 TKKADA
-112 SYTETLKA
+112 SYTEMLKA

-133 SLRSTYASL
+133 SLRGTYASL

-154 RIKAA
+154 RVKTAS
-159 NGATTEAYQAQRK
+159 GSTSEAYQAQRK

-194 QKSMKTASE
+194 QKSMKSASE

-256 ATKQMQADGAKYSI
+256 STKQMQADGAKYSI

-407 TLTSLQTPSKAAQ
+407 TLASLQSPSKAAQ

-451 KHSAKLGATEK
+451 QYSAKLGATEK

-550 LLEKFG
+550 LLDKFG

-567 WTAITVAA
+567 WTAISVAA

-590 SAAIKTAKFVKGLAV
+590 SAAIKTAKLIKGLAV

-619 SESAASAASSVSSA
+619 SEGAAGATSSVSSA
-633 TTGKVGK
+633 TTGKIGK

-649 LAYAGIGLSIGSD
+649 LAYAGIGLSVGND

-738 DASAKKSGSVSHRT
+738 DANAKKSGSASHQT
-752 LRTNPYGSSAG
+752 LRTNPYGSGAG

-771 GSSNNK
+771 GSSKKKDTN
-777 SISGGSH
+777 GS
-784 KSSGKASKK
+784 KSSKKSAKK

-822 ANAAADFSL
+822 ANAAADFSM
-831 KQTKKIKADESS
+831 KQTKKIKNDESS
-843 LLTSNSTKYD
+843 LLASNSAKYN

-863 DKTTSKSTK
+863 DKSTSKSTK

-878 KIGATSAG
+878 KIGATSAS
-886 SAQKALNSQ
+886 SAHKALSSQ
-895 KSYNQKHL
+895 QSYNQKHL
-903 AAVKADYTAIERD
+903 AAVKADYAAIERD
-916 ERTGGKNRVA
+916 ERNGGKNRVA
-926 LVRKLNSD
+926 LVQKLNAD
-934 ILKLTD
+934 ILRLTD
-940 KGNQKQQSLLRNL
+940 KGNQKQQALRKRL
-953 NSRTSKLT
+953 NSQTTKLTSK
-961 TKQYNSV
+961 QYSSV
-968 VSQSAKSYSLT
+968 ISQSAKAYSLT

-987 TAQVSSAKDR
+987 NAQVSSADKR
-997 YDQTLKSAKQLYG
+997 YNQTLKSAKQLYG
-1010 VKSAEYKRIKGYAQD
+1010 VHSAEYKRIKGYAQD
-1025 QYDKTTSAAYDQYKK
+1025 QYDKTTSAAHDQYKK

-1088 HQKPVSDTQSI
+1088 HQKPVSDTKSI

-1120 GITVNQGLPGKAV
+1120 GITVNQGLPGKAT
-1133 GGSIRKTGMAMVGE
+1133 GGAIRKTGMAMVGE

-1175 DRIYNHADVTKMV
+1175 DRIYSHADVTKMAH
-1188 RGSFGQRLPNFAA
+1188 GAFSQRLPNFAA

-1275 TTKLHKQAV
+1275 TTKLHKRAV
-1284 KKFDDVKDDT
+1284 KKFNDVKDDT
-1294 VASLKS
+1294 VTSLKS

-1335 SSMNSGISSIDTT
+1335 SSMNTGISSIDTT

-1356 SVLKPIHYATGSKGP
+1356 SVLKPIHYAAGSKGP

-1381 DATSGP
+1381 DASTGP

-1398 LKPIGKDVITPL
+1398 LKPIGNNVITPL

-1437 ASDDKLISLA
+1437 ASDDKLISMA
-1447 TKNHKNPDAAWKR
+1447 SKNHKNPDAAWKR
-1460 DFDGKTANP
+1460 DFDDKTTKS
-1469 KGSDLQRGLT
+1469 KGSDLKRGLA

-1520 LAKEDGFGTSR
+1520 LTKTDGFNSARGS
-1531 AQYYGAGAAHDGVD
+1531 GLHDGND
-1545 FSGPLGSAI
+1545 FSGAVGSAI
-1554 RAIHG
+1554 HAVHG
-1559 GTVSRIGGVGISDLG
+1559 G
-1574 KVIIVKSDDGFQ
+1574 KVIRVGYPPSGWGAVGHSIVVKSDDGYE
-1586 EIYQEFGGMGNI
+1586 EIYQEYGMAKNA
-1598 KVGVGETIKTGQR
+1598 KVSVGDTVRTGQTV
-1611 IATLGKLVGTGSGP
+1611 ATLGHNNVGTPP
-1625 HVHIGVTK
+1625 HVHIGVSK
-1633 GNPLKKNMLST
+1633 GSVWNHGGMSHN
-1644 SGWYDVTKMHGKSS
+1644 GWYDVTKMHGKSS
-1658 GAEKS
+1658 GVEKS

-1671 KLFKRE
+1671 KLFKQE

-1686 SKHLQTETGG
+1686 SKNLQND
-1696 SFGGSMGGKSITKA
+1696 SAGGSMGNPGGSGVKRWKSAVEKA
-1710 MISKAEEVMKVPEGI
+1710 LRANSLSATDWRVNDMLRLISRE
-1725 RDQIASAILKT
+1725 
-1736 AMSETGN
+1736 
-1743 RSIMQQIHDSNSGG
+1743 SGG
-1757 NEARGP
+1757 NPTTVNNWDSNAKAGNP
-1763 LQYTPGTFAAYAVK
+1763 SKGLTQTTLSTFKANAFKGHTNILNGYDNILASIRYIKRRYGSGRAAFERVAASAYAK
-1777 GHKNIMNPYDQVL
+1777 
-1790 AFLNNSDYKNAT
+1790 
-1802 GNTSIRG
+1802 
-1809 TAKYDW
+1809 
-1815 LHSGPQG
+1815 
-1822 HRRFAEGGR
+1822 GGR

-1861 SKQIANQAIPS
+1861 SKQIANQPMPS

-1886 TINVNITGDAGGNA
+1886 TINVNITGDASGNVT
-1900 KKQQVMK
+1900 KQQVMK
-1907 WVKEAIGESFEQL
+1907 WVKEAMGESFEQL

>member
-16 DSGLRSAKG
+16 DSGLRSAEG

-47 QRASAVA
+47 QRASAAA
-54 QRESTSAAKSYTEDQ
+54 QRESTSAAKSYTEAQ

-90 KEYENEL
+90 KEYESAL
-97 KSSRKSLEL
+97 KSSQRTIEL
-106 SRKADA
+106 TKKADA
-112 SYTETLKA
+112 SYTEMLKA

-133 SLRSTYASL
+133 SLRGTYASL

-154 RIKAA
+154 RVKTAS
-159 NGATTEAYQAQRK
+159 GSTSEAYQAQRK

-194 QKSMKTASE
+194 QKSMKSASE

-327 FGMRANST
+327 FGMRASST

-380 LSETASAIGILSN
+380 LSETSSAIGILSN

-407 TLTSLQTPSKAAQ
+407 TLTSLQSPSKAAQ

-567 WTAITVAA
+567 WTAISVAA

-619 SESAASAASSVSSA
+619 SESAASVA
-633 TTGKVGK
+633 TTGASAGGGLLAKGKSLAGGLVKGSLLTAGISVIAQNLPTAISGQAKGMSEGAKGRGISKGTKKQFLGGIGTDEWIGNKLGSAWKWANTTQKPAGSKSSKKSAKNPYKAFPKYAKKAISDVGKTFNEGEGRLIRATDTNSKSVSKSLLSENAKTYNGLKKQVTNYGDTRIKESKQSLDVLVKNGSLTKKQEKSILDHEQKTYSKRESSAKKAISAVTKAEANGGKGRQKAVANANAKIATLMSQANAKQKIILGK
-640 LSASSLVSK
+640 LSDSTKK
-649 LAYAGIGLSIGSD
+649 LSA
-662 VVKAIHSGVDSKQGG
+662 KQ
-677 KELWHGAGSAVG
+677 
-689 GGVAAALSGG
+689 
-699 NPLVA
+699 
-704 TIGAAVGGAIGN
+704 GAAVVKSSYKAMRSTIKNANTTYTKSKSAAEKKYKAVMSAADHERYVTGTLSKKQYEAIKEKAEKTRDKSVSAAKDRRDKTVTAAQDEHEKVVREARAQTKGHL
-716 TIADS
+716 
-721 PIVKQVN
+721 KQVN
-728 KTERKNIHSY
+728 QETGQ
-738 DASAKKSGSVSHRT
+738 AV
-752 LRTNPYGSSAG
+752 
-763 NDISGLSV
+763 GLFQSMV
-771 GSSNNK
+771 D
-777 SISGGSH
+777 SINSILTG
-784 KSSGKASKK
+784 
-793 DNPFDSLP
+793 
-801 KDARTATQTATQLV
+801 
-815 SSANKDW
+815 
-822 ANAAADFSL
+822 
-831 KQTKKIKADESS
+831 IKWPDMDH
-843 LLTSNSTKYD
+843 LTSKEID
-853 KAYSALSGYV
+853 KV
-863 DKTTSKSTK
+863 SKSTAKGAVAQNKTLRNMDAGKKHPAATKSK
-872 AASFLE
+872 ATFR
-878 KIGATSAG
+878 
-886 SAQKALNSQ
+886 
-895 KSYNQKHL
+895 
-903 AAVKADYTAIERD
+903 TAP
-916 ERTGGKNRVA
+916 
-926 LVRKLNSD
+926 KLN
-934 ILKLTD
+934 T
-940 KGNQKQQSLLRNL
+940 GF
-953 NSRTSKLT
+953 
-961 TKQYNSV
+961 
-968 VSQSAKSYSLT
+968 
-979 KSNAKKTY
+979 
-987 TAQVSSAKDR
+987 
-997 YDQTLKSAKQLYG
+997 
-1010 VKSAEYKRIKGYAQD
+1010 
-1025 QYDKTTSAAYDQYKK
+1025 AA
-1040 TVHWAEK
+1040 
-1047 QRDAVVQAAAD
+1047 
-1058 AAGGINGIMGVMSNN
+1058 
-1073 LETML
+1073 
-1078 NQNSSATGSK
+1078 
-1088 HQKPVSDTQSI
+1088 
-1099 KNNYNPGNKLAK
+1099 
-1111 AAGKTYMGS
+1111 
-1120 GITVNQGLPGKAV
+1120 

-1160 VVGAKGAQL
+1160 VVGARGAQL

-1175 DRIYNHADVTKMV
+1175 DRIYNHADVTKMAH
-1188 RGSFGQRLPNFAA
+1188 GAFSQRLPNFAA
-1201 GTTQLTSFATGSG
+1201 GTTQLTSFAAGSG

-1231 SKKMSKLVTK
+1231 SKKMSKSVTK

-1356 SVLKPIHYATGSKGP
+1356 SVLKPIHYAAGSKGP

-1381 DATSGP
+1381 DASTGP

-1398 LKPIGKDVITPL
+1398 LKPIGNNVITPL

-1447 TKNHKNPDAAWKR
+1447 AKNHKNPDVAWKR
-1460 DFDGKTANP
+1460 DFDDKTIKP

-1484 ATDSVGPNWYKAG
+1484 ATDSVGPTWYKAG

-1520 LAKEDGFGTSR
+1520 LAKTDGFNSARGS
-1531 AQYYGAGAAHDGVD
+1531 GLHDGND
-1545 FSGPLGSAI
+1545 FSGAVGSAI
-1554 RAIHG
+1554 HAVHG
-1559 GTVSRIGGVGISDLG
+1559 G
-1574 KVIIVKSDDGFQ
+1574 KVIRVGYPPSGWGAVGHSIVVKSDDGYE
-1586 EIYQEFGGMGNI
+1586 EIYQEYGMAKNA
-1598 KVGVGETIKTGQR
+1598 KVSVGDTVRTGQTV
-1611 IATLGKLVGTGSGP
+1611 ATLGHNNVGTPP
-1625 HVHIGVTK
+1625 HVHIGVSK
-1633 GNPLKKNMLST
+1633 GSVWNHGGMSHN
-1644 SGWYDVTKMHGKSS
+1644 GWYDVTKMHGKSS
-1658 GAEKS
+1658 GVEKS

-1671 KLFKRE
+1671 KLFKQE
-1677 IGKSALAWI
+1677 IGKSALSWI
-1686 SKHLQTETGG
+1686 SKRLH
-1696 SFGGSMGGKSITKA
+1696 
-1710 MISKAEEVMKVPEGI
+1710 V
-1725 RDQIASAILKT
+1725 DD
-1736 AMSETGN
+1736 
-1743 RSIMQQIHDSNSGG
+1743 DSGSGG
-1757 NEARGP
+1757 TSAAPSGSHKHWLEQAGIP
-1763 LQYTPGTFAAYAVK
+1763 ASQFAAYNSIITPES
-1777 GHKNIMNPYDQVL
+1777 GWNPTIHNPSSSAYGIPQALPGSKMASAGSDWKTNPITQLKWMKSYVNGRYGGIDKAL
-1790 AFLNNSDYKNAT
+1790 AFRKVHGWY
-1802 GNTSIRG
+1802 
-1809 TAKYDW
+1809 AK
-1815 LHSGPQG
+1815 
-1822 HRRFAEGGR
+1822 GGR

-1861 SKQIANQAIPS
+1861 SKQIANQPMPS

-1886 TINVNITGDAGGNA
+1886 TINVNITGDASGNVT
-1900 KKQQVMK
+1900 KQQVMK
-1907 WVKEAIGESFEQL
+1907 WVKEAMGESFEQL

>member
-16 DSGLRSAKG
+16 DSGLRSAEG

-47 QRASAVA
+47 QRTSAAA
-54 QRESTSAAKSYTEDQ
+54 QRESTSAAKSYTEAQ

-90 KEYENEL
+90 KEYETAL
-97 KSSRKSLEL
+97 KSSQRTIEL
-106 SRKADA
+106 TKKADA
-112 SYTETLKA
+112 SYTEMLKV

-133 SLRSTYASL
+133 SLRGTYASL

-154 RIKAA
+154 RVKTAS
-159 NGATTEAYQAQRK
+159 GSTSEAYQAQRK

-179 QMAKTSN
+179 QMSKTSN

-300 KSMLKA
+300 QALLKA

-407 TLTSLQTPSKAAQ
+407 TLTSLQSPSKAAQ

-590 SAAIKTAKFVKGLAV
+590 SAAIKTAKLIKGLAV

-619 SESAASAASSVSSA
+619 SEGAASAATTGASAGGGLLSKGKSLAGGFVKGGLVAGGVTIIAQNLPTAIAGQSKGMSEAAKGRGISKDTKKQFLGGIGTDEWIGNKLGSAWKWANTTKQPAGSKPSKKSAKNPYKKFPQYAKKAISDVGKTFNEGEGRLIRATDANSKSVSKSLLSENAKTYNGLKKQVTNYGDTRIKESKRSLDVLVKNGSLTKKQEKSILDSEQKSNSKREASA
-633 TTGKVGK
+633 KKAISEVTKSEANGGKGRQKAVANANAKIASLMSQGNAKQKVILGK
-640 LSASSLVSK
+640 LSDSTKK
-649 LAYAGIGLSIGSD
+649 LSA
-662 VVKAIHSGVDSKQGG
+662 KQGAAVVQSSYKAMRSTIKNANTTYTKSKSAAYKKYKAVMSAADHERYVTG
-677 KELWHGAGSAVG
+677 TLSKKQYEAIKKKAEKTRDKSVGAAKDRRDKT
-689 GGVAAALSGG
+689 VAAAQDEHEKVVREARAQTKGHLKQVDQETGQAVGLFQSMVNKINSILTGIKWPDMDHLTS
-699 NPLVA
+699 NEIDKVSKSTAKSAVA
-704 TIGAAVGGAIGN
+704 QNKTLRNMDAGKKHPAATKSKATFRTAPKLNTGFAVGGA
-716 TIADS
+716 
-721 PIVKQVN
+721 
-728 KTERKNIHSY
+728 
-738 DASAKKSGSVSHRT
+738 
-752 LRTNPYGSSAG
+752 
-763 NDISGLSV
+763 
-771 GSSNNK
+771 
-777 SISGGSH
+777 
-784 KSSGKASKK
+784 
-793 DNPFDSLP
+793 
-801 KDARTATQTATQLV
+801 
-815 SSANKDW
+815 
-822 ANAAADFSL
+822 
-831 KQTKKIKADESS
+831 
-843 LLTSNSTKYD
+843 
-853 KAYSALSGYV
+853 
-863 DKTTSKSTK
+863 
-872 AASFLE
+872 
-878 KIGATSAG
+878 
-886 SAQKALNSQ
+886 
-895 KSYNQKHL
+895 
-903 AAVKADYTAIERD
+903 
-916 ERTGGKNRVA
+916 
-926 LVRKLNSD
+926 
-934 ILKLTD
+934 
-940 KGNQKQQSLLRNL
+940 
-953 NSRTSKLT
+953 
-961 TKQYNSV
+961 
-968 VSQSAKSYSLT
+968 
-979 KSNAKKTY
+979 
-987 TAQVSSAKDR
+987 
-997 YDQTLKSAKQLYG
+997 
-1010 VKSAEYKRIKGYAQD
+1010 
-1025 QYDKTTSAAYDQYKK
+1025 
-1040 TVHWAEK
+1040 
-1047 QRDAVVQAAAD
+1047 
-1058 AAGGINGIMGVMSNN
+1058 
-1073 LETML
+1073 
-1078 NQNSSATGSK
+1078 
-1088 HQKPVSDTQSI
+1088 
-1099 KNNYNPGNKLAK
+1099 
-1111 AAGKTYMGS
+1111 
-1120 GITVNQGLPGKAV
+1120 
-1133 GGSIRKTGMAMVGE
+1133 IRKTGMAMVGE

-1175 DRIYNHADVTKMV
+1175 DRIYNHADVTKMA

-1201 GTTQLTSFATGSG
+1201 GTTQLTSFAAGSG

-1225 KDSISE
+1225 KDSILE
-1231 SKKMSKLVTK
+1231 SKKMSKSVTK

-1263 LWHDTRTDAESE
+1263 LWHDTHTDAESE
-1275 TTKLHKQAV
+1275 TTKLHKRAV
-1284 KKFDDVKDDT
+1284 KKFNDVKDDT
-1294 VASLKS
+1294 VTSLKS

-1418 GSQVEKAKPYLPHF
+1418 GTQVENAKPYLPHF

-1447 TKNHKNPDAAWKR
+1447 SKNHKNPDAAWKR
-1460 DFDGKTANP
+1460 DFDDKTANP

-1520 LAKEDGFGTSR
+1520 LAKTDGFNSARGS
-1531 AQYYGAGAAHDGVD
+1531 GLHDGND
-1545 FSGPLGSAI
+1545 FSGAVGSAI
-1554 RAIHG
+1554 HAVHG
-1559 GTVSRIGGVGISDLG
+1559 G
-1574 KVIIVKSDDGFQ
+1574 KVIRVGYPPSGWGAVGHSIVVKSDDGYE
-1586 EIYQEFGGMGNI
+1586 EIYQEYGMANNA
-1598 KVGVGETIKTGQR
+1598 KVSVGDTVRTGQTV
-1611 IATLGKLVGTGSGP
+1611 ATLGHNNVGTPP
-1625 HVHIGVTK
+1625 HVHIGVSK
-1633 GNPLKKNMLST
+1633 GSVWNHGGMSHN
-1644 SGWYDVTKMHGKSS
+1644 GWYDVTKMHGKSS
-1658 GAEKS
+1658 GVEKS
-1663 KSKDTGVE
+1663 KSKDAGVE
-1671 KLFKRE
+1671 KLFKQE

-1686 SKHLQTETGG
+1686 SKNLQND
-1696 SFGGSMGGKSITKA
+1696 SAGGSMGNPGGSGVKRWKSAVEKA
-1710 MISKAEEVMKVPEGI
+1710 LRANSLSATDWRVNDMLRLISRE
-1725 RDQIASAILKT
+1725 
-1736 AMSETGN
+1736 
-1743 RSIMQQIHDSNSGG
+1743 SGG
-1757 NEARGP
+1757 NPTTVNNWDSNAKAGNP
-1763 LQYTPGTFAAYAVK
+1763 SKGLTQTTLSTFKANAFKGHTNILNGYDNILASIRYIKRRYGSGRAAFERVAASAYAK
-1777 GHKNIMNPYDQVL
+1777 
-1790 AFLNNSDYKNAT
+1790 
-1802 GNTSIRG
+1802 
-1809 TAKYDW
+1809 
-1815 LHSGPQG
+1815 
-1822 HRRFAEGGR
+1822 GGR

-1842 KGPELFKPDS
+1842 MGPELFKPDS

-1886 TINVNITGDAGGNA
+1886 TISVNITGDAGGNVT
-1900 KKQQVMK
+1900 KQQVMK
-1907 WVKEAIGESFEQL
+1907 WVKEAMGESFEQL

>member
-16 DSGLRSAKG
+16 DSGLRSAEG

-47 QRASAVA
+47 QRASAAA
-54 QRESTSAAKSYTEDQ
+54 QRESTSATKSYTEAQ

-90 KEYENEL
+90 KEYESAL
-97 KSSRKSLEL
+97 KSSQRTIEL
-106 SRKADA
+106 TKKADA
-112 SYTETLKA
+112 SYTEMLKT

-133 SLRSTYASL
+133 SLRGTYASL

-154 RIKAA
+154 RVKTAS
-159 NGATTEAYQAQRK
+159 GSTSEAYQAQRK

-194 QKSMKTASE
+194 QKSMKSASE

-220 AAFVYGAKKAIELQH
+220 AAFVYGAKKAIEIQH

-407 TLTSLQTPSKAAQ
+407 TLTSLQSPSKAAQ

-451 KHSAKLGATEK
+451 QHSAKLGATEK

-567 WTAITVAA
+567 WTAISVAA
-575 LAPAAK
+575 AAPAAK

-590 SAAIKTAKFVKGLAV
+590 SAAIKTAKLIKGLAV

-619 SESAASAASSVSSA
+619 SEGVASAATTGASAGGGLLAKGKSLAGGLARGGLIAGGITVIAQNLPTAIAGQSKGMSEAAKGKGISSDTKGQFLGGVGSDEWIGNKVGSAWNFLTGKDVSS
-633 TTGKVGK
+633 G
-640 LSASSLVSK
+640 
-649 LAYAGIGLSIGSD
+649 
-662 VVKAIHSGVDSKQGG
+662 
-677 KELWHGAGSAVG
+677 
-689 GGVAAALSGG
+689 
-699 NPLVA
+699 
-704 TIGAAVGGAIGN
+704 
-716 TIADS
+716 
-721 PIVKQVN
+721 
-728 KTERKNIHSY
+728 
-738 DASAKKSGSVSHRT
+738 KSGSSSHR
-752 LRTNPYGSSAG
+752 
-763 NDISGLSV
+763 
-771 GSSNNK
+771 
-777 SISGGSH
+777 
-784 KSSGKASKK
+784 SSGKASKK

-815 SSANKDW
+815 SSANKNW

-831 KQTKKIKADESS
+831 KQTKKIKTDESS
-843 LLTSNSTKYD
+843 LLTSNSAKYD

-926 LVRKLNSD
+926 LVRKLNAD

-1025 QYDKTTSAAYDQYKK
+1025 QYDKTTSAAHDQYKK

-1088 HQKPVSDTQSI
+1088 HQKPVSDTKSI

-1120 GITVNQGLPGKAV
+1120 GITVNQGLPGKAT
-1133 GGSIRKTGMAMVGE
+1133 GGAIRKTGMAMVGE

-1175 DRIYNHADVTKMV
+1175 DRIYSHADVTKMAH
-1188 RGSFGQRLPNFAA
+1188 GAFSQRLPNFAA
-1201 GTTQLTSFATGSG
+1201 GTTQLASFAADSG

-1231 SKKMSKLVTK
+1231 SKKMSKSVTK

-1248 KSASSLKQLNKKNAS
+1248 KSASSLKQFNKKNAS

-1284 KKFDDVKDDT
+1284 NKFDETKNDT
-1294 VASLKS
+1294 VSTLKS

-1398 LKPIGKDVITPL
+1398 LKPVGKDVITPL

-1418 GSQVEKAKPYLPHF
+1418 GTQVENAKPYLPHF

-1447 TKNHKNPDAAWKR
+1447 SKNHKNPDAAWKR
-1460 DFDGKTANP
+1460 DFDDKTTKP

-1520 LAKEDGFGTSR
+1520 LTKEDGFGTSR

-1598 KVGVGETIKTGQR
+1598 KVGVGDTIKTGQR
-1611 IATLGKLVGTGSGP
+1611 IATLGKLVGTGSGS

-1658 GAEKS
+1658 GVEKS

-1671 KLFKRE
+1671 KLFKQE

-1686 SKHLQTETGG
+1686 SKNLQND
-1696 SFGGSMGGKSITKA
+1696 SAGGSMGNPGGSGVKRWKSAVEKA
-1710 MISKAEEVMKVPEGI
+1710 LRANSLSATDWRVNDMLRLISRE
-1725 RDQIASAILKT
+1725 
-1736 AMSETGN
+1736 
-1743 RSIMQQIHDSNSGG
+1743 SGG
-1757 NEARGP
+1757 NPTTVNNWDSNAKAGNP
-1763 LQYTPGTFAAYAVK
+1763 SKGLTQTTLSTFKANAFKGHTNILNGYDNILASIRYIKRRYGSGRAAFERVAASAYAK
-1777 GHKNIMNPYDQVL
+1777 
-1790 AFLNNSDYKNAT
+1790 
-1802 GNTSIRG
+1802 
-1809 TAKYDW
+1809 
-1815 LHSGPQG
+1815 
-1822 HRRFAEGGR
+1822 GGR

-1886 TINVNITGDAGGNA
+1886 TINVNITGDAGGNVT
-1900 KKQQVMK
+1900 KQQVMK
-1907 WVKEAIGESFEQL
+1907 WVKEAMGESFEQL

>member
-16 DSGLRSAKG
+16 DSGLRSAEG

-47 QRASAVA
+47 QRTSVAA
-54 QRESTSAAKSYTEDQ
+54 QRESTSAAKSYTEAQ

-90 KEYENEL
+90 KEYETAL
-97 KSSRKSLEL
+97 KSSQRTIEL
-106 SRKADA
+106 TKKADA
-112 SYTETLKA
+112 SYTEMLKV

-133 SLRSTYASL
+133 SLRGTYASL

-154 RIKAA
+154 RVKTAS
-159 NGATTEAYQAQRK
+159 GSTSEAYQAQRK

-179 QMAKTSN
+179 QMAETSN

-407 TLTSLQTPSKAAQ
+407 TLTSLQSPSKAAQ

-590 SAAIKTAKFVKGLAV
+590 SAAIKTAKLIKGLAV

-619 SESAASAASSVSSA
+619 SEGAASAATTGASAGGGLLSKGKSLAGGFVKGGLVAGGVTIIAQNLPTAIAGQSKGMSEAAKGRGISKDTKKQFLGGIGTDEWIGNKLGSAWKWANTTQQPAGSKPSKKSAKNPYKKFPQYAKKAISDVGKTFNEGEGRLIRATDANSKSVSKSLLSENAKTYNGLKKQVTNYGDTRIKESKRSLDVLVKNGSLTKKQEKSILDSEQKSNSKREASA
-633 TTGKVGK
+633 KKAISEVTKSEANGGKGRQKAVANANAKIASLMSQGNAKQKVILGK
-640 LSASSLVSK
+640 LSDSTKK
-649 LAYAGIGLSIGSD
+649 LSA
-662 VVKAIHSGVDSKQGG
+662 KQGAAVVQSSYKAMRSTIKNANTTYTKSKSAAYKKYKAVMSAADHERYVTG
-677 KELWHGAGSAVG
+677 TLSKKQYEAIKKKAEKTRDKSVGAAKDRRDKT
-689 GGVAAALSGG
+689 VAAAQDEHEKVVREARAQTKGHLKQVDQETGQAVGLFQSMVNKINSILTGIKWPDMDHLTS
-699 NPLVA
+699 NEIDKVSKSTAKSAVA
-704 TIGAAVGGAIGN
+704 QNKTLRNMDAGKKHPAATKSKATFRTAPKLNTGFAVGGA
-716 TIADS
+716 
-721 PIVKQVN
+721 
-728 KTERKNIHSY
+728 
-738 DASAKKSGSVSHRT
+738 
-752 LRTNPYGSSAG
+752 
-763 NDISGLSV
+763 
-771 GSSNNK
+771 
-777 SISGGSH
+777 
-784 KSSGKASKK
+784 
-793 DNPFDSLP
+793 
-801 KDARTATQTATQLV
+801 
-815 SSANKDW
+815 
-822 ANAAADFSL
+822 
-831 KQTKKIKADESS
+831 
-843 LLTSNSTKYD
+843 
-853 KAYSALSGYV
+853 
-863 DKTTSKSTK
+863 
-872 AASFLE
+872 
-878 KIGATSAG
+878 
-886 SAQKALNSQ
+886 
-895 KSYNQKHL
+895 
-903 AAVKADYTAIERD
+903 
-916 ERTGGKNRVA
+916 
-926 LVRKLNSD
+926 
-934 ILKLTD
+934 
-940 KGNQKQQSLLRNL
+940 
-953 NSRTSKLT
+953 
-961 TKQYNSV
+961 
-968 VSQSAKSYSLT
+968 
-979 KSNAKKTY
+979 
-987 TAQVSSAKDR
+987 
-997 YDQTLKSAKQLYG
+997 
-1010 VKSAEYKRIKGYAQD
+1010 
-1025 QYDKTTSAAYDQYKK
+1025 
-1040 TVHWAEK
+1040 
-1047 QRDAVVQAAAD
+1047 
-1058 AAGGINGIMGVMSNN
+1058 
-1073 LETML
+1073 
-1078 NQNSSATGSK
+1078 
-1088 HQKPVSDTQSI
+1088 
-1099 KNNYNPGNKLAK
+1099 
-1111 AAGKTYMGS
+1111 
-1120 GITVNQGLPGKAV
+1120 
-1133 GGSIRKTGMAMVGE
+1133 IRKTGMAMVGE

-1175 DRIYNHADVTKMV
+1175 DRIYNHADVTKMA

-1201 GTTQLTSFATGSG
+1201 GTTQLTSFAAGSG

-1225 KDSISE
+1225 KDSILE
-1231 SKKMSKLVTK
+1231 SKKMSKSVTK

-1275 TTKLHKQAV
+1275 TTKLHKRAV
-1284 KKFDDVKDDT
+1284 KKFNDVKDDT
-1294 VASLKS
+1294 VTSLKS

-1460 DFDGKTANP
+1460 DFDDKTIKP

-1520 LAKEDGFGTSR
+1520 SGWSTGGNGQKFGDSRDGGS
-1531 AQYYGAGAAHDGVD
+1531 HDGVD
-1545 FSGPLGSAI
+1545 FGAALGTPFHAM
-1554 RAIHG
+1554 HG
-1559 GTVSRIGGVGISDLG
+1559 GVVTRAGNPVWAPGALG
-1574 KVIIVKSDDGFQ
+1574 KVITVKSDDGYQ
-1586 EIYQEFGGMGNI
+1586 EIYQEFGGMRNI
-1598 KVGVGETIKTGQR
+1598 KVSVGDKVKTGQ
-1611 IATLGKLVGTGSGP
+1611 TLGTLGPLNGAGSGAHL
-1625 HVHIGVTK
+1625 HVGVSHGSLWDHGGT
-1633 GNPLKKNMLST
+1633 ST
-1644 SGWYDVTKMHGKSS
+1644 RGWYDVTKMHGKSS
-1658 GAEKS
+1658 GVEKS
-1663 KSKDTGVE
+1663 KPKDTGVE
-1671 KLFKRE
+1671 KLFKQE
-1677 IGKSALAWI
+1677 IGKSALSWI
-1686 SKHLQTETGG
+1686 SKRLH
-1696 SFGGSMGGKSITKA
+1696 
-1710 MISKAEEVMKVPEGI
+1710 V
-1725 RDQIASAILKT
+1725 DD
-1736 AMSETGN
+1736 
-1743 RSIMQQIHDSNSGG
+1743 DSGSGG
-1757 NEARGP
+1757 TSAAPSGSHKHWLEQAGIP
-1763 LQYTPGTFAAYAVK
+1763 ASQFAAYNSIITPES
-1777 GHKNIMNPYDQVL
+1777 GWNPTIHNPSSSAYGIPQALPGSKMASAGSDWKTNPITQLKWMKSYVNGRYGGIDKAL
-1790 AFLNNSDYKNAT
+1790 AFRKVHGWY
-1802 GNTSIRG
+1802 
-1809 TAKYDW
+1809 AK
-1815 LHSGPQG
+1815 
-1822 HRRFAEGGR
+1822 GGR

-1861 SKQIANQAIPS
+1861 SKQIANQSIPS

-1877 SKPKIDFHP
+1877 SKSKIDFHP
-1886 TINVNITGDAGGNA
+1886 TINVNITGDAGGNVT
-1900 KKQQVMK
+1900 KQQVMK
-1907 WVKEAIGESFEQL
+1907 WVKEAMGESFEQL

>member
-16 DSGLRSAKG
+16 DSGLRSAEG

-47 QRASAVA
+47 QRASAAA
-54 QRESTSAAKSYTEDQ
+54 QRESTSAAKSYTEAQ

-90 KEYENEL
+90 KEYETAL
-97 KSSRKSLEL
+97 KSSQRTIEL
-106 SRKADA
+106 TKKADA
-112 SYTETLKA
+112 SYTEMLKV

-133 SLRSTYASL
+133 SLRGTYASL

-154 RIKAA
+154 RVKTAS
-159 NGATTEAYQAQRK
+159 GSTSEAYQAQRK

-335 AGMIKNTKTVTNQMA
+335 SGMIRNTKKVTNEMA

-407 TLTSLQTPSKAAQ
+407 TLTSLQSPSKAAQ

-489 KLNEKVK
+489 KLNEKVN

-590 SAAIKTAKFVKGLAV
+590 SAAIKTAKLIKGLAV
-605 SQDALAASS
+605 SQDVLAASS

-619 SESAASAASSVSSA
+619 SEGAASAASSVSSA

-649 LAYAGIGLSIGSD
+649 LAYAGIGLSVGSD

-716 TIADS
+716 AIADS

-728 KTERKNIHSY
+728 KTEHKNIHSY
-738 DASAKKSGSVSHRT
+738 DASAKKSGSASHQT
-752 LRTNPYGSSAG
+752 LRTNPYGSGAG

-771 GSSNNK
+771 GSFKKKDTKSPYDKLPSYAKKAMADVSQTFNQGRARLIQATESGSKSESKSLLAQNAKTYSGLSKSVKEYGRTRVRESASSLDTLVKNGLMTKKQEK
-777 SISGGSH
+777 SILDSEQKSNSKREASAKKAISEVTKSEANGGKGRQRAVANANAKIASLMSQGNAKQKVILGKLSDSTKKLSAKQGAAVVQSSYKAMRSTIKNANTTYT
-784 KSSGKASKK
+784 KSKSAADKKYKAVMSAADHERYVTGTLSKK
-793 DNPFDSLP
+793 QYEAIKEKAEKTRDKSVGAA
-801 KDARTATQTATQLV
+801 KDRRDKTV
-815 SSANKDW
+815 
-822 ANAAADFSL
+822 AAAQDEHEKVVREARAQTKGHL
-831 KQTKKIKADESS
+831 KQVDQETGQAVGLFQSMVDSINSILTGIKWPDMDH
-843 LLTSNSTKYD
+843 LTSNEIDKVSRSTAKGAAAQNKTLRNMD
-853 KAYSALSGYV
+853 AGKKHPAATKSKA
-863 DKTTSKSTK
+863 T
-872 AASFLE
+872 FR
-878 KIGATSAG
+878 
-886 SAQKALNSQ
+886 
-895 KSYNQKHL
+895 
-903 AAVKADYTAIERD
+903 TAP
-916 ERTGGKNRVA
+916 
-926 LVRKLNSD
+926 KLN
-934 ILKLTD
+934 
-940 KGNQKQQSLLRNL
+940 
-953 NSRTSKLT
+953 
-961 TKQYNSV
+961 
-968 VSQSAKSYSLT
+968 
-979 KSNAKKTY
+979 
-987 TAQVSSAKDR
+987 
-997 YDQTLKSAKQLYG
+997 
-1010 VKSAEYKRIKGYAQD
+1010 
-1025 QYDKTTSAAYDQYKK
+1025 
-1040 TVHWAEK
+1040 
-1047 QRDAVVQAAAD
+1047 
-1058 AAGGINGIMGVMSNN
+1058 
-1073 LETML
+1073 
-1078 NQNSSATGSK
+1078 TGF
-1088 HQKPVSDTQSI
+1088 
-1099 KNNYNPGNKLAK
+1099 
-1111 AAGKTYMGS
+1111 
-1120 GITVNQGLPGKAV
+1120 AV

-1201 GTTQLTSFATGSG
+1201 GTTQLTSFAAGSG
-1214 AAMPGLSKKTS
+1214 ATMPGLSKKTS

-1275 TTKLHKQAV
+1275 TTKLHKRAV
-1284 KKFDDVKDDT
+1284 KKFNDVKDDT
-1294 VASLKS
+1294 VTSLKS

-1447 TKNHKNPDAAWKR
+1447 SKNHKNPDAAWKR
-1460 DFDGKTANP
+1460 DFDDKTIKP

-1520 LAKEDGFGTSR
+1520 LTKEDGFGTSR

-1559 GTVSRIGGVGISDLG
+1559 GTVSRIGGVGIPDLG

-1598 KVGVGETIKTGQR
+1598 KVGVGDTIKTGQR
-1611 IATLGKLVGTGSGP
+1611 IATLGKLVGTGSGS

-1658 GAEKS
+1658 GVENS

-1671 KLFKRE
+1671 KLFKQE
-1677 IGKSALAWI
+1677 IGKSALSWI
-1686 SKHLQTETGG
+1686 SKRLH
-1696 SFGGSMGGKSITKA
+1696 
-1710 MISKAEEVMKVPEGI
+1710 V
-1725 RDQIASAILKT
+1725 DD
-1736 AMSETGN
+1736 
-1743 RSIMQQIHDSNSGG
+1743 DSGSGG
-1757 NEARGP
+1757 TSAAPSGSHKHWLEQAGIP
-1763 LQYTPGTFAAYAVK
+1763 ASQFAAYNSIITPES
-1777 GHKNIMNPYDQVL
+1777 GWNPTIHNPSSSAYGIPQALPGSKMASAGSDWKTNPITQLKWMKSYVNGRYGGIDKAL
-1790 AFLNNSDYKNAT
+1790 AFRKVHGWY
-1802 GNTSIRG
+1802 
-1809 TAKYDW
+1809 AK
-1815 LHSGPQG
+1815 
-1822 HRRFAEGGR
+1822 GGR

-1861 SKQIANQAIPS
+1861 SKQIANQSIS
-1872 NSRHS
+1872 STSRIG

-1886 TINVNITGDAGGNA
+1886 TININIKGDAGGNVT
-1900 KKQQVMK
+1900 KQQILK
-1907 WVKEAIGESFEQL
+1907 WVKEAMGESFEQL

>member
-16 DSGLRSAKG
+16 DSGLRSAEG

-47 QRASAVA
+47 QRTSAAA
-54 QRESTSAAKSYTEDQ
+54 QRESTSATKSYTEAQ

-90 KEYENEL
+90 KEYETAL
-97 KSSRKSLEL
+97 KSSQRTIEL
-106 SRKADA
+106 TKKADA
-112 SYTETLKA
+112 SYTEMLKV

-133 SLRSTYASL
+133 SLRGTYASL
-142 QTQYGKEVTQLQ
+142 QTQYVKEVTQLQ
-154 RIKAA
+154 RVKTAS
-159 NGATTEAYQAQRK
+159 GSTSEAYQAQRK

-179 QMAKTSN
+179 QMAETSN

-407 TLTSLQTPSKAAQ
+407 TLTSLQSPSKAAQ

-590 SAAIKTAKFVKGLAV
+590 SAAIKTAKLIKGLAV

-619 SESAASAASSVSSA
+619 SEGAASAATTGASAGGGLLSKGKSLAGGFVKGGLVAGGVTIIAQNLPTAIAGQSKGMSEAAKGRGISKDTKKQFLGGIGTDEWIGNKLGSAWKWANTTQQPAGSKPSKKSAKNPYKKFPQYAKKAISDVGKTFNEGEGRLIRATDANRKSVSKSLLSENAKTYNGLKKQVTNYGDTRIKESKRSLDVLVKNGSLTKKQEKSILDSEQKSNSKREASA
-633 TTGKVGK
+633 KKAISEVTKSEANGGKGRQKAVANANAKIASLMSQGNAKQKVILGK
-640 LSASSLVSK
+640 LSDSTKK
-649 LAYAGIGLSIGSD
+649 LSA
-662 VVKAIHSGVDSKQGG
+662 KQGAAVVQSSYKAMRSTIKNANTTYTKSKSAAYKKYKAVMSAADHERYVTG
-677 KELWHGAGSAVG
+677 TLSKKQYEAIKKKAEKTRDKSVGAAKDRRDKT
-689 GGVAAALSGG
+689 VAAAQDEHEKVVREARAQTKGHLKQVDQETGQAVGLFQSMVNKINSILTGIKWPDMDHLTS
-699 NPLVA
+699 NEIDKVSKSTAKSAVA
-704 TIGAAVGGAIGN
+704 QNKTLRNMDAGKKHPAATKSKATFRTAPKLNTGFAVGGAI
-716 TIADS
+716 
-721 PIVKQVN
+721 
-728 KTERKNIHSY
+728 RKN
-738 DASAKKSGSVSHRT
+738 
-752 LRTNPYGSSAG
+752 
-763 NDISGLSV
+763 
-771 GSSNNK
+771 
-777 SISGGSH
+777 
-784 KSSGKASKK
+784 
-793 DNPFDSLP
+793 
-801 KDARTATQTATQLV
+801 
-815 SSANKDW
+815 
-822 ANAAADFSL
+822 
-831 KQTKKIKADESS
+831 
-843 LLTSNSTKYD
+843 
-853 KAYSALSGYV
+853 
-863 DKTTSKSTK
+863 
-872 AASFLE
+872 
-878 KIGATSAG
+878 
-886 SAQKALNSQ
+886 
-895 KSYNQKHL
+895 
-903 AAVKADYTAIERD
+903 
-916 ERTGGKNRVA
+916 
-926 LVRKLNSD
+926 
-934 ILKLTD
+934 
-940 KGNQKQQSLLRNL
+940 
-953 NSRTSKLT
+953 
-961 TKQYNSV
+961 
-968 VSQSAKSYSLT
+968 
-979 KSNAKKTY
+979 
-987 TAQVSSAKDR
+987 
-997 YDQTLKSAKQLYG
+997 
-1010 VKSAEYKRIKGYAQD
+1010 
-1025 QYDKTTSAAYDQYKK
+1025 
-1040 TVHWAEK
+1040 
-1047 QRDAVVQAAAD
+1047 
-1058 AAGGINGIMGVMSNN
+1058 
-1073 LETML
+1073 
-1078 NQNSSATGSK
+1078 
-1088 HQKPVSDTQSI
+1088 
-1099 KNNYNPGNKLAK
+1099 
-1111 AAGKTYMGS
+1111 
-1120 GITVNQGLPGKAV
+1120 
-1133 GGSIRKTGMAMVGE
+1133 GMAMVGE

-1175 DRIYNHADVTKMV
+1175 DRIYNHADVTKMA

-1201 GTTQLTSFATGSG
+1201 GTTQLTSFAAGSG

-1225 KDSISE
+1225 KDSILE
-1231 SKKMSKLVTK
+1231 SKKMSKSVTK

-1275 TTKLHKQAV
+1275 TTKLHKRAV
-1284 KKFDDVKDDT
+1284 KKFNDVKDDT
-1294 VASLKS
+1294 VTSLKS

-1418 GSQVEKAKPYLPHF
+1418 GTQVENAKPYLPHF

-1447 TKNHKNPDAAWKR
+1447 SKNHKNPDAAWKR
-1460 DFDGKTANP
+1460 DFDDKTANP

-1520 LAKEDGFGTSR
+1520 LAKTDGFNSARGS
-1531 AQYYGAGAAHDGVD
+1531 GLHDGND
-1545 FSGPLGSAI
+1545 FSGAVGSAI
-1554 RAIHG
+1554 HAVHG
-1559 GTVSRIGGVGISDLG
+1559 G
-1574 KVIIVKSDDGFQ
+1574 KVIRVGYPPSGWGAVGHSIVVKSDDGYE
-1586 EIYQEFGGMGNI
+1586 EIYQEYGMANNA
-1598 KVGVGETIKTGQR
+1598 KVSVGDTVRTGQTV
-1611 IATLGKLVGTGSGP
+1611 ATLGHNNVGTPP
-1625 HVHIGVTK
+1625 HVHIGVSK
-1633 GNPLKKNMLST
+1633 GSVWNHGGMSHN
-1644 SGWYDVTKMHGKSS
+1644 GWYDVTKMHGKSS
-1658 GAEKS
+1658 GVEKS
-1663 KSKDTGVE
+1663 KSKDAGVE

-1686 SKHLQTETGG
+1686 SKNLQND
-1696 SFGGSMGGKSITKA
+1696 SAGGSMGNPGGSGVKRWKSAVEKA
-1710 MISKAEEVMKVPEGI
+1710 LRANSLSATDWRVNDMLRLISRE
-1725 RDQIASAILKT
+1725 
-1736 AMSETGN
+1736 
-1743 RSIMQQIHDSNSGG
+1743 SGG
-1757 NEARGP
+1757 NPTTVNNWDSNAKAGNP
-1763 LQYTPGTFAAYAVK
+1763 SKGLTQTTLSTFKANAFKGHTNILNGYDNILASIRYIKRRYGSGRAAFERVAASAYAK
-1777 GHKNIMNPYDQVL
+1777 
-1790 AFLNNSDYKNAT
+1790 
-1802 GNTSIRG
+1802 
-1809 TAKYDW
+1809 
-1815 LHSGPQG
+1815 
-1822 HRRFAEGGR
+1822 GGR

-1861 SKQIANQAIPS
+1861 SKQIANQSIPS

-1886 TINVNITGDAGGNA
+1886 TIHVNITGDASGNIT
-1900 KKQQVMK
+1900 KQQVMK
-1907 WVKEAIGESFEQL
+1907 WVKEAMGESFEQL

>member
-16 DSGLRSAKG
+16 DSGLRSAEG

-47 QRASAVA
+47 QRASAAA
-54 QRESTSAAKSYTEDQ
+54 QRESTSATKSYTEAQ

-90 KEYENEL
+90 KEYETAL
-97 KSSRKSLEL
+97 KSSQRTIEL
-106 SRKADA
+106 TKKADA
-112 SYTETLKA
+112 SYTEMLKV

-133 SLRSTYASL
+133 SLRGTYASL

-154 RIKAA
+154 RVKTAS
-159 NGATTEAYQAQRK
+159 GSTSEAYQAQRK

-335 AGMIKNTKTVTNQMA
+335 SGMIRNTKKVTNEMA

-380 LSETASAIGILSN
+380 LSETSSAIGILSN

-407 TLTSLQTPSKAAQ
+407 TLTSLQSPSKAAQ

-451 KHSAKLGATEK
+451 QHSAKLGATEK

-590 SAAIKTAKFVKGLAV
+590 SAAIKTAKLIKGLAV

-619 SESAASAASSVSSA
+619 SEGAASAATTGASAGGGLLSKGKSLVGGLVKGSLLTAGISVIAHNLPTAISGQSKGMSEAAKGRGISKDTKKQFLGGIGTDEWIGNKLGSAWKWANTTQQPAGSKPSKKSAKNPYKKFPQYAKKAISDVGKTFNEGEGRLIRATDANSKSVSKSL
-633 TTGKVGK
+633 
-640 LSASSLVSK
+640 LSENAK
-649 LAYAGIGLSIGSD
+649 TYNGL
-662 VVKAIHSGVDSKQGG
+662 K
-677 KELWHGAGSAVG
+677 
-689 GGVAAALSGG
+689 
-699 NPLVA
+699 
-704 TIGAAVGGAIGN
+704 
-716 TIADS
+716 
-721 PIVKQVN
+721 KQVTN
-728 KTERKNIHSY
+728 YGDTRIKESKRSLDVLVKNGSLTKKQEKSILDSEQKSNSKRE
-738 DASAKKSGSVSHRT
+738 ASAKKAISEVTKSEANGGKGRQKAVANANAKIASLMSQGNAKQKVILGKLSDSTKKLSAKQGAAVVQSSYKAMRSTIKNANTTYTKSKSAAYKKYKAVMSAADHERYVTGT
-752 LRTNPYGSSAG
+752 LSKKQYEAIKKKAEKTR
-763 NDISGLSV
+763 DKSV
-771 GSSNNK
+771 G
-777 SISGGSH
+777 
-784 KSSGKASKK
+784 AAK
-793 DNPFDSLP
+793 DRRD
-801 KDARTATQTATQLV
+801 KTV
-815 SSANKDW
+815 
-822 ANAAADFSL
+822 AAAQDEHEKVVREARAQTKGHL
-831 KQTKKIKADESS
+831 KQVDQETGQAVGLFQSMVDSINSILTGIKWPDMDH
-843 LLTSNSTKYD
+843 LTSNEID
-853 KAYSALSGYV
+853 KV
-863 DKTTSKSTK
+863 SKSTAKGAAAQNKTLRNMDAGKKHPAATKSK
-872 AASFLE
+872 ATFR
-878 KIGATSAG
+878 
-886 SAQKALNSQ
+886 
-895 KSYNQKHL
+895 
-903 AAVKADYTAIERD
+903 TAP
-916 ERTGGKNRVA
+916 
-926 LVRKLNSD
+926 KLN
-934 ILKLTD
+934 I
-940 KGNQKQQSLLRNL
+940 GF
-953 NSRTSKLT
+953 
-961 TKQYNSV
+961 
-968 VSQSAKSYSLT
+968 
-979 KSNAKKTY
+979 
-987 TAQVSSAKDR
+987 
-997 YDQTLKSAKQLYG
+997 
-1010 VKSAEYKRIKGYAQD
+1010 
-1025 QYDKTTSAAYDQYKK
+1025 
-1040 TVHWAEK
+1040 
-1047 QRDAVVQAAAD
+1047 
-1058 AAGGINGIMGVMSNN
+1058 
-1073 LETML
+1073 
-1078 NQNSSATGSK
+1078 
-1088 HQKPVSDTQSI
+1088 
-1099 KNNYNPGNKLAK
+1099 
-1111 AAGKTYMGS
+1111 
-1120 GITVNQGLPGKAV
+1120 AV

-1169 LQVRSG
+1169 IQVRSG
-1175 DRIYNHADVTKMV
+1175 DRIYSHADVTKMV

-1275 TTKLHKQAV
+1275 TTKLHKRAV
-1284 KKFDDVKDDT
+1284 KKFNDVKDDT
-1294 VASLKS
+1294 VTSLKS

-1418 GSQVEKAKPYLPHF
+1418 GTQVEKAKPYLPHF

-1447 TKNHKNPDAAWKR
+1447 SKNHKNPDAAWKR

-1520 LAKEDGFGTSR
+1520 SGWSTGSNGQKFGDSRDGGS
-1531 AQYYGAGAAHDGVD
+1531 HDGVD
-1545 FSGPLGSAI
+1545 FGAALGTPFHAM
-1554 RAIHG
+1554 HG
-1559 GTVSRIGGVGISDLG
+1559 GVVTRAGNPVWAPGALG
-1574 KVIIVKSDDGFQ
+1574 KVITVKSDDGYQ
-1586 EIYQEFGGMGNI
+1586 EIYQEFGGMRNI
-1598 KVGVGETIKTGQR
+1598 KVSVGDKVKTGQ
-1611 IATLGKLVGTGSGP
+1611 ILGTLGPLNGAGSGAHL
-1625 HVHIGVTK
+1625 HVGVSHGSLWDHGGT
-1633 GNPLKKNMLST
+1633 ST
-1644 SGWYDVTKMHGKSS
+1644 RGWYDVTKMHGKSS
-1658 GAEKS
+1658 GVEKS

-1671 KLFKRE
+1671 KLFKQE

-1686 SKHLQTETGG
+1686 SKNLQNDSAGGLMGNPGG
-1696 SFGGSMGGKSITKA
+1696 SGVKRWKSAVEKA
-1710 MISKAEEVMKVPEGI
+1710 LRANSLSATDWRVNDMLRLISRE
-1725 RDQIASAILKT
+1725 
-1736 AMSETGN
+1736 
-1743 RSIMQQIHDSNSGG
+1743 SGG
-1757 NEARGP
+1757 NPTTVNNWDSNAKAGNP
-1763 LQYTPGTFAAYAVK
+1763 SKGLTQTTLSTFKANAFKGHTNILNGYDNILASIRYIKRRYGSGRAAFERVAASAYAK
-1777 GHKNIMNPYDQVL
+1777 
-1790 AFLNNSDYKNAT
+1790 
-1802 GNTSIRG
+1802 
-1809 TAKYDW
+1809 
-1815 LHSGPQG
+1815 
-1822 HRRFAEGGR
+1822 GGR

-1861 SKQIANQAIPS
+1861 SKQIANQEIPS

-1886 TINVNITGDAGGNA
+1886 TINVNITGDAGGNVT
-1900 KKQQVMK
+1900 KQQVMK
-1907 WVKEAIGESFEQL
+1907 WVKEAMGESFEQL

>member
-16 DSGLRSAKG
+16 DSGLRSAEG

-47 QRASAVA
+47 QRASAAA
-54 QRESTSAAKSYTEDQ
+54 QRESTSAAKSYTEAQ

-90 KEYENEL
+90 KEYETAL
-97 KSSRKSLEL
+97 KSSQRTIEL
-106 SRKADA
+106 TKKADA
-112 SYTETLKA
+112 SYTEMLKV

-133 SLRSTYASL
+133 SLRGTYASL

-154 RIKAA
+154 RVKTAS
-159 NGATTEAYQAQRK
+159 GSTSEAYQAQRK

-179 QMAKTSN
+179 QMSKTSN

-300 KSMLKA
+300 QALLKA

-407 TLTSLQTPSKAAQ
+407 TLTSLQSPSKAAQ

-590 SAAIKTAKFVKGLAV
+590 SAAIKTAKLIKGLAV

-619 SESAASAASSVSSA
+619 SEGAASAATTGASAGGGLLSKGKSLAGGFVKGGLVAGGVTIIAQNLPTAIAGQSKGMSEAAKGRGISKDAKKQFLGGIGTDEWIGNKLGSAWKWANTTQQPAGSKPSKKSAKNPYKKFPQYAKKAISDVGKTFNEGEGRLIRATDANSKSVSKSL
-633 TTGKVGK
+633 
-640 LSASSLVSK
+640 LSENAK
-649 LAYAGIGLSIGSD
+649 TYNGL
-662 VVKAIHSGVDSKQGG
+662 K
-677 KELWHGAGSAVG
+677 
-689 GGVAAALSGG
+689 
-699 NPLVA
+699 
-704 TIGAAVGGAIGN
+704 
-716 TIADS
+716 
-721 PIVKQVN
+721 KQVTN
-728 KTERKNIHSY
+728 YGDTRIKESKRSLDVLVKNGSLTKKQEKSILDSEQKSNSKRE
-738 DASAKKSGSVSHRT
+738 ASAKKAISEVTKSEANGGKSRQKAVANANAKIASLMSQGNAKQKVILGKLSDSTKKMSAKQGAAVVKSSYKTMRSTIKNANTTYTKSKSAAYKKYKAVMSAADHERYVTGT
-752 LRTNPYGSSAG
+752 LSKKQYEAIKKKAEKTR
-763 NDISGLSV
+763 DKSV
-771 GSSNNK
+771 G
-777 SISGGSH
+777 
-784 KSSGKASKK
+784 AAK
-793 DNPFDSLP
+793 DRRD
-801 KDARTATQTATQLV
+801 KTV
-815 SSANKDW
+815 
-822 ANAAADFSL
+822 AAAQDEHEKVVREARAQTKGHL
-831 KQTKKIKADESS
+831 KQVDQETGQAVGLFRSMVNKINSILTGIKWPDMDH
-843 LLTSNSTKYD
+843 LTSNEID
-853 KAYSALSGYV
+853 KV
-863 DKTTSKSTK
+863 SKSTAKGAAAQNKTLRNMDAGKKHPAATKSK
-872 AASFLE
+872 ATFR
-878 KIGATSAG
+878 
-886 SAQKALNSQ
+886 
-895 KSYNQKHL
+895 
-903 AAVKADYTAIERD
+903 TAP
-916 ERTGGKNRVA
+916 
-926 LVRKLNSD
+926 KLN
-934 ILKLTD
+934 
-940 KGNQKQQSLLRNL
+940 
-953 NSRTSKLT
+953 
-961 TKQYNSV
+961 
-968 VSQSAKSYSLT
+968 
-979 KSNAKKTY
+979 
-987 TAQVSSAKDR
+987 
-997 YDQTLKSAKQLYG
+997 
-1010 VKSAEYKRIKGYAQD
+1010 
-1025 QYDKTTSAAYDQYKK
+1025 
-1040 TVHWAEK
+1040 
-1047 QRDAVVQAAAD
+1047 
-1058 AAGGINGIMGVMSNN
+1058 
-1073 LETML
+1073 
-1078 NQNSSATGSK
+1078 TGF
-1088 HQKPVSDTQSI
+1088 
-1099 KNNYNPGNKLAK
+1099 
-1111 AAGKTYMGS
+1111 
-1120 GITVNQGLPGKAV
+1120 AV

-1175 DRIYNHADVTKMV
+1175 DRIYSHADVTKMAH
-1188 RGSFGQRLPNFAA
+1188 GAFSQRLPNFAA
-1201 GTTQLTSFATGSG
+1201 GTTQLTSFAAGSG
-1214 AAMPGLSKKTS
+1214 ATMPGLSKKTS
-1225 KDSISE
+1225 IDSISE
-1231 SKKMSKLVTK
+1231 SKKMSKSVTK

-1248 KSASSLKQLNKKNAS
+1248 KSASSLKQLNKQNAS

-1275 TTKLHKQAV
+1275 TTKLHKRAV
-1284 KKFDDVKDDT
+1284 KKFNDVKDDT
-1294 VASLKS
+1294 VTSLKS

-1447 TKNHKNPDAAWKR
+1447 SKNHKNTDAAWKR
-1460 DFDGKTANP
+1460 DFDDKTIKP

-1520 LAKEDGFGTSR
+1520 LAKTDGFNSARGS
-1531 AQYYGAGAAHDGVD
+1531 GLHDGND
-1545 FSGPLGSAI
+1545 FSGAVGSAI
-1554 RAIHG
+1554 HAVHG
-1559 GTVSRIGGVGISDLG
+1559 G
-1574 KVIIVKSDDGFQ
+1574 KVIRVGYPPSGWGAVGHSIVVKSDDGYE
-1586 EIYQEFGGMGNI
+1586 EIYQEYGMAKNA
-1598 KVGVGETIKTGQR
+1598 KVSVGDTVRTGQTV
-1611 IATLGKLVGTGSGP
+1611 ATLGHNNVGTPP
-1625 HVHIGVTK
+1625 HVHIGVSK
-1633 GNPLKKNMLST
+1633 GSVWNHGGMSHN
-1644 SGWYDVTKMHGKSS
+1644 GWYDVTKMHGKSS
-1658 GAEKS
+1658 GVEKS

-1686 SKHLQTETGG
+1686 SKNLQNDSAGGLMGNPGG
-1696 SFGGSMGGKSITKA
+1696 SGVKRWKSAVEKA
-1710 MISKAEEVMKVPEGI
+1710 LRANSLSATDWRVNDMLRLISRE
-1725 RDQIASAILKT
+1725 
-1736 AMSETGN
+1736 
-1743 RSIMQQIHDSNSGG
+1743 SGG
-1757 NEARGP
+1757 NPTTVNNWDSNAKAGNP
-1763 LQYTPGTFAAYAVK
+1763 SKGLTQTTLSTFKANAFKGHTNILNGYDNILASIRYIKRRYGSGRAAFERVAASAYAK
-1777 GHKNIMNPYDQVL
+1777 
-1790 AFLNNSDYKNAT
+1790 
-1802 GNTSIRG
+1802 
-1809 TAKYDW
+1809 
-1815 LHSGPQG
+1815 
-1822 HRRFAEGGR
+1822 GGR

-1886 TINVNITGDAGGNA
+1886 TIHVNITGDASGNIT
-1900 KKQQVMK
+1900 KQQVMK
-1907 WVKEAIGESFEQL
+1907 WVKEAMGESFEQL

>member
-16 DSGLRSAKG
+16 DSGLRSAEG

-47 QRASAVA
+47 QRTSAAA
-54 QRESTSAAKSYTEDQ
+54 QRESTSAAKSYTEAQ

-90 KEYENEL
+90 KEYETAL
-97 KSSRKSLEL
+97 KSSQRTIEL
-106 SRKADA
+106 TKKADA
-112 SYTETLKA
+112 SYTEMLKV

-133 SLRSTYASL
+133 SLRGTYASL

-154 RIKAA
+154 RVKTAS
-159 NGATTEAYQAQRK
+159 GSTSEAYQAQRK

-179 QMAKTSN
+179 QMSKTSN

-300 KSMLKA
+300 QALLKA

-380 LSETASAIGILSN
+380 LSETSSAIGILSN

-407 TLTSLQTPSKAAQ
+407 TLTSLQSPSKAAQ

-567 WTAITVAA
+567 WTAISVAA
-575 LAPAAK
+575 LAPLAK
-581 VVSVITTLG
+581 VISVVTTLG
-590 SAAIKTAKFVKGLAV
+590 GAAVKTTSLLAKMAGVEKAATGIAVGKEAV
-605 SQDALAASS
+605 SASEKATVASS
-614 TALAE
+614 TV
-619 SESAASAASSVSSA
+619 ASGSGKLASS
-633 TTGKVGK
+633 G
-640 LSASSLVSK
+640 LVSK
-649 LAYAGIGLSIGSD
+649 LTYAGIGLSVGSD

-689 GGVAAALSGG
+689 GGVAAVLSGG

-716 TIADS
+716 AIADS
-721 PIVKQVN
+721 PVVKQVN

-738 DASAKKSGSVSHRT
+738 DASAKKSGSASHQT
-752 LRTNPYGSSAG
+752 LRTNPYGSGAG

-771 GSSNNK
+771 GSFKKKDTKSPYDKLPSYAKKAMADVSQTFNQGRARLIQATESGSKSESKSLLAQNAKTYSGLSKSVKEYGRTRVRESASSLDTLVKNGLMTKKQEK
-777 SISGGSH
+777 SILDSEQKSNSKREASAKKAISEVTKSEANGGKGRQRAVANANAKIASLMSQGSAKQKVILGKLSDSTKKLSAKQGAAVVQSSYKAMRSTIKNANTTYI
-784 KSSGKASKK
+784 KSKSAAYKKYKAVMSAADHERYVTGTLSKK
-793 DNPFDSLP
+793 QYEAIKKKAEKTRDKSVGAA
-801 KDARTATQTATQLV
+801 KDRRDKTV
-815 SSANKDW
+815 
-822 ANAAADFSL
+822 AAAQDEHEKVVREARAQTKGHL
-831 KQTKKIKADESS
+831 KQVDQETGQAVGLFQSMVDSINSILTGIKWPDMDH
-843 LLTSNSTKYD
+843 LTSNEID
-853 KAYSALSGYV
+853 KV
-863 DKTTSKSTK
+863 SKSTAKGAAAQNKTLRNMDAGKKHPAATKSK
-872 AASFLE
+872 ATFR
-878 KIGATSAG
+878 
-886 SAQKALNSQ
+886 
-895 KSYNQKHL
+895 
-903 AAVKADYTAIERD
+903 TAP
-916 ERTGGKNRVA
+916 
-926 LVRKLNSD
+926 KLN
-934 ILKLTD
+934 
-940 KGNQKQQSLLRNL
+940 
-953 NSRTSKLT
+953 
-961 TKQYNSV
+961 
-968 VSQSAKSYSLT
+968 
-979 KSNAKKTY
+979 
-987 TAQVSSAKDR
+987 
-997 YDQTLKSAKQLYG
+997 
-1010 VKSAEYKRIKGYAQD
+1010 
-1025 QYDKTTSAAYDQYKK
+1025 
-1040 TVHWAEK
+1040 
-1047 QRDAVVQAAAD
+1047 
-1058 AAGGINGIMGVMSNN
+1058 
-1073 LETML
+1073 
-1078 NQNSSATGSK
+1078 TGF
-1088 HQKPVSDTQSI
+1088 
-1099 KNNYNPGNKLAK
+1099 
-1111 AAGKTYMGS
+1111 
-1120 GITVNQGLPGKAV
+1120 AV

-1248 KSASSLKQLNKKNAS
+1248 KSVSSLKQLNKKNAS
-1263 LWHDTRTDAESE
+1263 LWHDTRTDSESE
-1275 TTKLHKQAV
+1275 TTKLHKRAV
-1284 KKFDDVKDDT
+1284 KKFNDVKDDT
-1294 VASLKS
+1294 VTSLKS

-1418 GSQVEKAKPYLPHF
+1418 GTQVEKAKPYLPHF

-1447 TKNHKNPDAAWKR
+1447 SKNHKNPDAAWKR
-1460 DFDGKTANP
+1460 DFDNKTAKP

-1520 LAKEDGFGTSR
+1520 LTKEDGFGTSR

-1598 KVGVGETIKTGQR
+1598 KVGVGDTIKTGQR
-1611 IATLGKLVGTGSGP
+1611 IATLGKLVGTGSGS

-1658 GAEKS
+1658 GVEKS

-1677 IGKSALAWI
+1677 IGKSALSWI
-1686 SKHLQTETGG
+1686 SKRLH
-1696 SFGGSMGGKSITKA
+1696 
-1710 MISKAEEVMKVPEGI
+1710 V
-1725 RDQIASAILKT
+1725 DD
-1736 AMSETGN
+1736 
-1743 RSIMQQIHDSNSGG
+1743 DSGSGG
-1757 NEARGP
+1757 TSAAPSGSHKHWLEQAGIP
-1763 LQYTPGTFAAYAVK
+1763 ASQFAAYNSIITPES
-1777 GHKNIMNPYDQVL
+1777 GWNPTIHNPSSSAYGIPQALPGSKMASAGSDWKTNPITQLKWMKSYVNGRYGGIDKAL
-1790 AFLNNSDYKNAT
+1790 AFRKVHGWY
-1802 GNTSIRG
+1802 
-1809 TAKYDW
+1809 AK
-1815 LHSGPQG
+1815 
-1822 HRRFAEGGR
+1822 GGR

-1886 TINVNITGDAGGNA
+1886 TISVNITGDAGGNVT
-1900 KKQQVMK
+1900 KQQVMK
-1907 WVKEAIGESFEQL
+1907 WVKEAMGESFEQL

>member
-16 DSGLRSAKG
+16 DSGLRSAEG

-47 QRASAVA
+47 QRTSAAA
-54 QRESTSAAKSYTEDQ
+54 QRESTSAAKSYTEAQ

-90 KEYENEL
+90 KEYETAL
-97 KSSRKSLEL
+97 KSSQRTIEL
-106 SRKADA
+106 TKKADA
-112 SYTETLKA
+112 SYTEMLKV

-133 SLRSTYASL
+133 SLRGTYASL

-154 RIKAA
+154 RVKTAS
-159 NGATTEAYQAQRK
+159 GSTSEAYQAQRK

-179 QMAKTSN
+179 QMSKTSN

-194 QKSMKTASE
+194 QKSMKAASE

-292 SEQSLGSM
+292 SKQSLGSM

-335 AGMIKNTKTVTNQMA
+335 SGMIRNTKKVTNEMA

-380 LSETASAIGILSN
+380 LSETSSAIGILSN

-407 TLTSLQTPSKAAQ
+407 TLTSLQSPSKAAQ

-567 WTAITVAA
+567 WTAISVAA
-575 LAPAAK
+575 AAPAAK

-590 SAAIKTAKFVKGLAV
+590 SAAIKTAKLIKGLAV

-619 SESAASAASSVSSA
+619 SEGVASAATTGASAGGGLLAKGKSLAGGLARGGLIAGGITVIARNLPTAIAGQSKGMSEAAKGKGISSDTKGQFLGGVGSDEWIGNKVGSAWNFLTGKDVSS
-633 TTGKVGK
+633 G
-640 LSASSLVSK
+640 
-649 LAYAGIGLSIGSD
+649 
-662 VVKAIHSGVDSKQGG
+662 
-677 KELWHGAGSAVG
+677 
-689 GGVAAALSGG
+689 
-699 NPLVA
+699 
-704 TIGAAVGGAIGN
+704 
-716 TIADS
+716 
-721 PIVKQVN
+721 
-728 KTERKNIHSY
+728 
-738 DASAKKSGSVSHRT
+738 KSGSSSHR
-752 LRTNPYGSSAG
+752 
-763 NDISGLSV
+763 
-771 GSSNNK
+771 
-777 SISGGSH
+777 
-784 KSSGKASKK
+784 SSGKASKK

-815 SSANKDW
+815 SSANKNW

-831 KQTKKIKADESS
+831 KQTKKIKTDESS
-843 LLTSNSTKYD
+843 LLTSNSAKYD

-926 LVRKLNSD
+926 LVRKLNAD

-1025 QYDKTTSAAYDQYKK
+1025 QYDKTTSAAHDQYKK

-1088 HQKPVSDTQSI
+1088 HQKPVSDTKSI

-1120 GITVNQGLPGKAV
+1120 GITVNQGLPGKAT
-1133 GGSIRKTGMAMVGE
+1133 GGAIRKTGMAMVGE

-1175 DRIYNHADVTKMV
+1175 DRIYSHADVTKMAH
-1188 RGSFGQRLPNFAA
+1188 GAFSQRLPNFAA
-1201 GTTQLTSFATGSG
+1201 GTTQLASFAAGSG

-1231 SKKMSKLVTK
+1231 SKKMSKSVTK

-1248 KSASSLKQLNKKNAS
+1248 KSVSSLKQLNKKNAS
-1263 LWHDTRTDAESE
+1263 LWHDTRTGTESE

-1284 KKFDDVKDDT
+1284 KKFDDTKDET
-1294 VASLKS
+1294 VSTLKS

-1398 LKPIGKDVITPL
+1398 LKPVGKDVITPL

-1418 GSQVEKAKPYLPHF
+1418 GTQVENAKPYLPHF

-1447 TKNHKNPDAAWKR
+1447 SKNHKNPDAAWKR
-1460 DFDGKTANP
+1460 DFDDKTTKP

-1520 LAKEDGFGTSR
+1520 LTKEDGFGTSR

-1598 KVGVGETIKTGQR
+1598 KVGVGDTIKTGQR
-1611 IATLGKLVGTGSGP
+1611 IATLGKLVGTGSGS

-1644 SGWYDVTKMHGKSS
+1644 SGWYDVTKMHGKSF
-1658 GAEKS
+1658 GVEKS

-1671 KLFKRE
+1671 KLFKQE

-1686 SKHLQTETGG
+1686 SKNLQNDSAGG
-1696 SFGGSMGGKSITKA
+1696 SIGNPGGSGVGRWKSAVVKA
-1710 MISKAEEVMKVPEGI
+1710 LKANHFSASDSQISAWLQVIKRE
-1725 RDQIASAILKT
+1725 
-1736 AMSETGN
+1736 
-1743 RSIMQQIHDSNSGG
+1743 SGG
-1757 NEARGP
+1757 NPKAKQPGRDPDGDGSGPALGLVQTKRMTFNGAKFKGHDDIFNGYDDLLAGIRYAARRYGRGSSMFSRVAARG
-1763 LQYTPGTFAAYAVK
+1763 YAK
-1777 GHKNIMNPYDQVL
+1777 
-1790 AFLNNSDYKNAT
+1790 
-1802 GNTSIRG
+1802 
-1809 TAKYDW
+1809 
-1815 LHSGPQG
+1815 
-1822 HRRFAEGGR
+1822 GGR

-1861 SKQIANQAIPS
+1861 SKQIANQPMPS

-1886 TINVNITGDAGGNA
+1886 TINVNITGDASGNVT
-1900 KKQQVMK
+1900 KQQVMK
-1907 WVKEAIGESFEQL
+1907 WGKEAMGESFEQL

>member
-1 MAIKH
+1 MAVKH
-6 TTIDIDWKVD
+6 TTIDIDWKVNTNE
-16 DSGLRSAKG
+16 LKA
-25 SVKTL
+25 SVQMTDEYASK
-30 ETATKSAT
+30 ASQGFKSAQRSVDRLGNSQ
-38 TASASFSAS
+38 AAVNKVLKSAQQDYQSAS
-47 QRASAVA
+47 QSMDKYRNSTKLSATELKQLRQDTENYEKRLASS
-54 QRESTSAAKSYTEDQ
+54 QRQINLITKEGNSYT
-69 RNSGRQD
+69 
-76 RESAQDRAKLKEQV
+76 
-90 KEYENEL
+90 
-97 KSSRKSLEL
+97 
-106 SRKADA
+106 
-112 SYTETLKA
+112 TMLKA
-120 QGHAHAANSDHIR
+120 QGHQHAARSAELT
-133 SLRSTYASL
+133 SLRGTYASL
-142 QTQYGKEVTQLQ
+142 QTQYQREALQLE
-154 RIKAA
+154 RIKIRSGETSKAYLNQKIKLNELGTQIA
-159 NGATTEAYQAQRK
+159 NASSK
-172 RVNDLGL
+172 
-179 QMAKTSN
+179 
-186 ELNGFNRA
+186 LNGFNRA
-194 QKSMKTASE
+194 QKSMKSASE

-407 TLTSLQTPSKAAQ
+407 TLASLQSPSKAAQ

-451 KHSAKLGATEK
+451 QHSAKLGATEK

-567 WTAITVAA
+567 WTAISVAA

-590 SAAIKTAKFVKGLAV
+590 SAAIKTAKFVKDLAV

-619 SESAASAASSVSSA
+619 SEGAAGATSSVSSA
-633 TTGKVGK
+633 TTGKIGK

-649 LAYAGIGLSIGSD
+649 LAYAGIGLSVGND

-738 DASAKKSGSVSHRT
+738 DANAKKSGSASHQT
-752 LRTNPYGSSAG
+752 LRTNPYGSGAG

-771 GSSNNK
+771 GSSKKKDTKSPYDKLPSYAKKAVADVSQTFNQGRARLIQATESGSKSESKSLLAQNAKTYSGLSKTVKEYGRTRVHESASSLDTLVKNGLMTKKQEK
-777 SISGGSH
+777 SILDSEKKSNLKREASAKKAISGVTKAESKGGKGRQKAVSKANSKISSLMAAGTSKQKIILGKLNDSTKKLSDKQAASMI
-784 KSSGKASKK
+784 KSSYKSMKGTVKNAKATYKGAKSAAEKKYKSVMDAADHERYVTGTLSKK
-793 DNPFDSLP
+793 QYDEI
-801 KDARTATQTATQLV
+801 KKH
-815 SSANKDW
+815 ANK
-822 ANAAADFSL
+822 
-831 KQTKKIKADESS
+831 TKKDSIDSAEKRRDKVIKAAEDEH
-843 LLTSNSTKYD
+843 K
-853 KAYSALSGYV
+853 KVV
-863 DKTTSKSTK
+863 DEAAKQSKDHLKHVNHETG
-872 AASFLE
+872 E
-878 KIGATSAG
+878 ATSAFEDMVTDING
-886 SAQKALNSQ
+886 FFKGI
-895 KSYNQKHL
+895 HWP
-903 AAVKADYTAIERD
+903 DF
-916 ERTGGKNRVA
+916 GKFFSGA
-926 LVRKLNSD
+926 SGKRK
-934 ILKLTD
+934 KT
-940 KGNQKQQSLLRNL
+940 
-953 NSRTSKLT
+953 
-961 TKQYNSV
+961 
-968 VSQSAKSYSLT
+968 SAKS
-979 KSNAKKTY
+979 
-987 TAQVSSAKDR
+987 
-997 YDQTLKSAKQLYG
+997 
-1010 VKSAEYKRIKGYAQD
+1010 
-1025 QYDKTTSAAYDQYKK
+1025 KTTIGY
-1040 TVHWAEK
+1040 
-1047 QRDAVVQAAAD
+1047 
-1058 AAGGINGIMGVMSNN
+1058 N
-1073 LETML
+1073 
-1078 NQNSSATGSK
+1078 
-1088 HQKPVSDTQSI
+1088 TQSGMLEG
-1099 KNNYNPGNKLAK
+1099 Y
-1111 AAGKTYMGS
+1111 
-1120 GITVNQGLPGKAV
+1120 AV
-1133 GGSIRKTGMAMVGE
+1133 GGAIRKTGMAMVGE

-1225 KDSISE
+1225 KDSVSE
-1231 SKKMSKLVTK
+1231 SKKMSKSVTK

-1284 KKFDDVKDDT
+1284 KKFDDTKDDT
-1294 VASLKS
+1294 VSTLKS

-1398 LKPIGKDVITPL
+1398 LKPVGKDVITPL

-1418 GSQVEKAKPYLPHF
+1418 GTQVENAKPYLPHF

-1447 TKNHKNPDAAWKR
+1447 SKNHKNPDAAWKR
-1460 DFDGKTANP
+1460 DFDNKTAKP

-1497 WNVINDAING
+1497 WNVISDAING

-1520 LAKEDGFGTSR
+1520 LAKTDGFNSARGS
-1531 AQYYGAGAAHDGVD
+1531 GLHDGND
-1545 FSGPLGSAI
+1545 FSGAVGSAI
-1554 RAIHG
+1554 HAVHG
-1559 GTVSRIGGVGISDLG
+1559 G
-1574 KVIIVKSDDGFQ
+1574 KVIRVGYPPSGWGAVGHSIVVKSDDGYE
-1586 EIYQEFGGMGNI
+1586 EIYQEYGMAKNA
-1598 KVGVGETIKTGQR
+1598 KVSVGDTVRTGQTV
-1611 IATLGKLVGTGSGP
+1611 ATLGHNNVGTPP
-1625 HVHIGVTK
+1625 HVHIGVSK
-1633 GNPLKKNMLST
+1633 GSVWNHGGMSHN
-1644 SGWYDVTKMHGKSS
+1644 GWYDVTKMHGKSS
-1658 GAEKS
+1658 GVEKS

-1671 KLFKRE
+1671 KLFKQE

-1686 SKHLQTETGG
+1686 SKNLQND
-1696 SFGGSMGGKSITKA
+1696 SAGGSMGNPGGAGVGRWKSAVVKA
-1710 MISKAEEVMKVPEGI
+1710 LKANHFSASDSQISAWLQVIKRE
-1725 RDQIASAILKT
+1725 
-1736 AMSETGN
+1736 
-1743 RSIMQQIHDSNSGG
+1743 SGG
-1757 NEARGP
+1757 NPKAKQPGRDPDGDGSGPALGLVQTKRMTFNGAKFKGHDDIFNGYDDLLAGIRYAARRYGRGSSMFSRVVARG
-1763 LQYTPGTFAAYAVK
+1763 YAK
-1777 GHKNIMNPYDQVL
+1777 
-1790 AFLNNSDYKNAT
+1790 
-1802 GNTSIRG
+1802 
-1809 TAKYDW
+1809 
-1815 LHSGPQG
+1815 
-1822 HRRFAEGGR
+1822 GGR

-1861 SKQIANQAIPS
+1861 SKQIANQSIPS

-1886 TINVNITGDAGGNA
+1886 TINVNITGDASGHVT
-1900 KKQQVMK
+1900 KQQVMK
-1907 WVKEAIGESFEQL
+1907 WVKEAMGESFEQL

>member
-16 DSGLRSAKG
+16 DSGLRSAEG

-47 QRASAVA
+47 QRASAAA
-54 QRESTSAAKSYTEDQ
+54 QRESTSAAKSYTEAQ

-90 KEYENEL
+90 KEYETAL
-97 KSSRKSLEL
+97 KSSQRTIEL
-106 SRKADA
+106 TKKADA
-112 SYTETLKA
+112 SYTEMLKA

-133 SLRSTYASL
+133 SLRGTYVSL
-142 QTQYGKEVTQLQ
+142 QTQYSKEVTQLQ
-154 RIKAA
+154 RVKTAS
-159 NGATTEAYQAQRK
+159 GSTSEAYQAQRK

-194 QKSMKTASE
+194 QKSMKTVSE
-203 SANRVYD
+203 SANRIYD

-335 AGMIKNTKTVTNQMA
+335 SGMIRNTKKVTNEMA

-380 LSETASAIGILSN
+380 LSETSSAIGILSN

-407 TLTSLQTPSKAAQ
+407 TLTSLQSPSKAAQ

-590 SAAIKTAKFVKGLAV
+590 SAAIKTAKLIKGLAV

-619 SESAASAASSVSSA
+619 SEGAASAATTGASAGGGLLSKGKSLVGGLVKGSLLTAGISVIAHNLPTAISGQSKGMSEAAKGRGISKDTKKQFLGGIGTDEWIGNKLGSAWKWANTTQQPAGSKPSKKSAKNPYKKFPQYAKKAISDVGKTFNEGEGRLIRATDANSKSVSKSLLSENAKTYNGLKKQVTNYGDTRIKESKRSLDVLVKNGSLTKKQEKSIIDSEQKSNSKREASA
-633 TTGKVGK
+633 KKAISEVTKSEANGGKGRQKAVANANAKIASLMSQGNAKQKVILGK
-640 LSASSLVSK
+640 LSDSTKK
-649 LAYAGIGLSIGSD
+649 LSA
-662 VVKAIHSGVDSKQGG
+662 KQGAAVVQSSYKAMRSTIKNANTTYTKSKSAADKKYKAVMSAADHERYVTG
-677 KELWHGAGSAVG
+677 TLSKKQYEAIKEKAEKTRDKSVGAAKDRRDKT
-689 GGVAAALSGG
+689 VAAAQDEHEKVVREARAQTKGHLKQVDQETGQAVGLFQSMVDSINSILTGIKWPDMDHLTSNEIDKVSKSTAKG
-699 NPLVA
+699 EAAQNKTLRNMDAGKKHPAA
-704 TIGAAVGGAIGN
+704 TKSKATFRTAPKLNTGFAVGGAI
-716 TIADS
+716 
-721 PIVKQVN
+721 
-728 KTERKNIHSY
+728 H
-738 DASAKKSGSVSHRT
+738 
-752 LRTNPYGSSAG
+752 
-763 NDISGLSV
+763 
-771 GSSNNK
+771 
-777 SISGGSH
+777 
-784 KSSGKASKK
+784 
-793 DNPFDSLP
+793 
-801 KDARTATQTATQLV
+801 
-815 SSANKDW
+815 
-822 ANAAADFSL
+822 
-831 KQTKKIKADESS
+831 
-843 LLTSNSTKYD
+843 
-853 KAYSALSGYV
+853 
-863 DKTTSKSTK
+863 
-872 AASFLE
+872 
-878 KIGATSAG
+878 
-886 SAQKALNSQ
+886 
-895 KSYNQKHL
+895 
-903 AAVKADYTAIERD
+903 
-916 ERTGGKNRVA
+916 
-926 LVRKLNSD
+926 
-934 ILKLTD
+934 
-940 KGNQKQQSLLRNL
+940 
-953 NSRTSKLT
+953 
-961 TKQYNSV
+961 
-968 VSQSAKSYSLT
+968 
-979 KSNAKKTY
+979 
-987 TAQVSSAKDR
+987 
-997 YDQTLKSAKQLYG
+997 
-1010 VKSAEYKRIKGYAQD
+1010 
-1025 QYDKTTSAAYDQYKK
+1025 
-1040 TVHWAEK
+1040 
-1047 QRDAVVQAAAD
+1047 
-1058 AAGGINGIMGVMSNN
+1058 
-1073 LETML
+1073 
-1078 NQNSSATGSK
+1078 
-1088 HQKPVSDTQSI
+1088 
-1099 KNNYNPGNKLAK
+1099 
-1111 AAGKTYMGS
+1111 
-1120 GITVNQGLPGKAV
+1120 
-1133 GGSIRKTGMAMVGE
+1133 KTGMAMVGE

-1201 GTTQLTSFATGSG
+1201 GTTQLTSFAADSG

-1275 TTKLHKQAV
+1275 TTKLHKRAV

-1398 LKPIGKDVITPL
+1398 LKPVGKDVITPL

-1418 GSQVEKAKPYLPHF
+1418 GTQVEKAKPYLPHL

-1447 TKNHKNPDAAWKR
+1447 SKNHKNPNVAWKR
-1460 DFDGKTANP
+1460 DLDNKTAKP

-1497 WNVINDAING
+1497 WNVISDAING

-1520 LAKEDGFGTSR
+1520 LAKTDGFNSARGS
-1531 AQYYGAGAAHDGVD
+1531 GLHDGND
-1545 FSGPLGSAI
+1545 FSGAVGSAI
-1554 RAIHG
+1554 HAVHG
-1559 GTVSRIGGVGISDLG
+1559 G
-1574 KVIIVKSDDGFQ
+1574 KVIRVGYPPSGWGAVGHSIVVKSDDGYE
-1586 EIYQEFGGMGNI
+1586 EIYQEYGMAKNA
-1598 KVGVGETIKTGQR
+1598 KVSVGDTVRTGQTV
-1611 IATLGKLVGTGSGP
+1611 ATLGHNNVGTPP
-1625 HVHIGVTK
+1625 HVHIGVSK
-1633 GNPLKKNMLST
+1633 GSVWNHGGMSHN
-1644 SGWYDVTKMHGKSS
+1644 GWYDVTKMHGKSS
-1658 GAEKS
+1658 GVEKS

-1671 KLFKRE
+1671 KLFKQE
-1677 IGKSALAWI
+1677 IGKSALSWI
-1686 SKHLQTETGG
+1686 SKRLH
-1696 SFGGSMGGKSITKA
+1696 
-1710 MISKAEEVMKVPEGI
+1710 V
-1725 RDQIASAILKT
+1725 DD
-1736 AMSETGN
+1736 
-1743 RSIMQQIHDSNSGG
+1743 DSGSGG
-1757 NEARGP
+1757 TSAAPSGSHKHWLEQAGIP
-1763 LQYTPGTFAAYAVK
+1763 ASQFAAYNSIITPES
-1777 GHKNIMNPYDQVL
+1777 GWNPTVHNPHSSAYGIPQALPGSKMASAGSDWKTNPITQLKWMKSYVNGRYGGIDKAL
-1790 AFLNNSDYKNAT
+1790 AFRKVHGWY
-1802 GNTSIRG
+1802 
-1809 TAKYDW
+1809 AK
-1815 LHSGPQG
+1815 
-1822 HRRFAEGGR
+1822 GGR

-1861 SKQIANQAIPS
+1861 SKQIANQSIS
-1872 NSRHS
+1872 STSRNG

-1886 TINVNITGDAGGNA
+1886 TINVNITGDAGGNVT
-1900 KKQQVMK
+1900 KQQVMK
-1907 WVKEAIGESFEQL
+1907 WVKEAMGESFEQL

>member
-1 MAIKH
+1 MAVKH
-6 TTIDIDWKVD
+6 TTIDIDWKVNTNE
-16 DSGLRSAKG
+16 LKA
-25 SVKTL
+25 SVQMTDEYASK
-30 ETATKSAT
+30 ASQGFKSAQRSVDRLGNSQ
-38 TASASFSAS
+38 AAVNKVLKSSQRDYQSAS
-47 QRASAVA
+47 QSMDKYRNSTKLSATELKQLRQDTENYEKRLASS
-54 QRESTSAAKSYTEDQ
+54 QRQINLITKEGNSYT
-69 RNSGRQD
+69 
-76 RESAQDRAKLKEQV
+76 
-90 KEYENEL
+90 
-97 KSSRKSLEL
+97 
-106 SRKADA
+106 
-112 SYTETLKA
+112 TMLKA
-120 QGHAHAANSDHIR
+120 QGHQHAARSAELT
-133 SLRSTYASL
+133 SLRGTYASL
-142 QTQYGKEVTQLQ
+142 QTQYQRESLQLE
-154 RIKAA
+154 RIKIRSGETSKAYLNQKIRLNELGTQIA
-159 NGATTEAYQAQRK
+159 NASSK
-172 RVNDLGL
+172 
-179 QMAKTSN
+179 
-186 ELNGFNRA
+186 LNGFNRA
-194 QKSMKTASE
+194 QKSMKSASE

-246 GGESARTSLK
+246 GGESARTSMR

-407 TLTSLQTPSKAAQ
+407 TLASLQSPSKAAQ

-451 KHSAKLGATEK
+451 QHSAKLGATEK

-522 KQAASGLAITFAQT
+522 KQATSGLAITFAQT

-550 LLEKFG
+550 LLDKFG

-567 WTAITVAA
+567 WTAISVAA
-575 LAPAAK
+575 LAPLAK
-581 VVSVITTLG
+581 VVSVVTTLG
-590 SAAIKTAKFVKGLAV
+590 GAAVKTTSLLAKMAGVEKAATGIAVGKEAV
-605 SQDALAASS
+605 SASGKAKVASS
-614 TALAE
+614 AV
-619 SESAASAASSVSSA
+619 ASGSGKLASS
-633 TTGKVGK
+633 G
-640 LSASSLVSK
+640 LVSK
-649 LAYAGIGLSIGSD
+649 LTYAGIGLSVGSD

-677 KELWHGAGSAVG
+677 KKLWHGAGSAVG

-716 TIADS
+716 AIADS

-738 DASAKKSGSVSHRT
+738 DASAKKSGSASHQT
-752 LRTNPYGSSAG
+752 LRTNPYGSGAG
-763 NDISGLSV
+763 NNISGLSV
-771 GSSNNK
+771 GSSKKKDTKSPYDKLPSYAKKAMADVSQTFNQGRARLIQATESGSKSESKSLLAQNAKTYSGLSKTVKEYGRTRVHESASSLDTLVKNGLMTKKQEK
-777 SISGGSH
+777 SILDSEKKSNSKRESSAKKAISEVTKSEANGGKGRQKAVANANAKIASLMSQGSAKQKVILGKLSDSTKKLSAKQGAAVVQSSYKAMRSTIKNANTTYT
-784 KSSGKASKK
+784 KSKSAADKKYKAVMSAADHERYVTGTLSKK
-793 DNPFDSLP
+793 QYEAIKEKAEKTRDKSVGAA
-801 KDARTATQTATQLV
+801 KDRRDKTV
-815 SSANKDW
+815 
-822 ANAAADFSL
+822 AAAQDEHEKVVREARAQTKGHL
-831 KQTKKIKADESS
+831 KQVDQETGQAVGLFQSMVDSINSILTGIKWPDMDH
-843 LLTSNSTKYD
+843 LTSKEID
-853 KAYSALSGYV
+853 KV
-863 DKTTSKSTK
+863 SKSTAKGAVAQNKTLRNMDAGKKHPAATKSK
-872 AASFLE
+872 ATFR
-878 KIGATSAG
+878 
-886 SAQKALNSQ
+886 
-895 KSYNQKHL
+895 
-903 AAVKADYTAIERD
+903 TAP
-916 ERTGGKNRVA
+916 
-926 LVRKLNSD
+926 KLN
-934 ILKLTD
+934 T
-940 KGNQKQQSLLRNL
+940 GF
-953 NSRTSKLT
+953 
-961 TKQYNSV
+961 
-968 VSQSAKSYSLT
+968 
-979 KSNAKKTY
+979 
-987 TAQVSSAKDR
+987 
-997 YDQTLKSAKQLYG
+997 
-1010 VKSAEYKRIKGYAQD
+1010 
-1025 QYDKTTSAAYDQYKK
+1025 
-1040 TVHWAEK
+1040 
-1047 QRDAVVQAAAD
+1047 
-1058 AAGGINGIMGVMSNN
+1058 
-1073 LETML
+1073 
-1078 NQNSSATGSK
+1078 AT
-1088 HQKPVSDTQSI
+1088 
-1099 KNNYNPGNKLAK
+1099 
-1111 AAGKTYMGS
+1111 
-1120 GITVNQGLPGKAV
+1120 
-1133 GGSIRKTGMAMVGE
+1133 GGSIHKTGMAMVGE

-1175 DRIYNHADVTKMV
+1175 DRIYNHADVTKMA

-1201 GTTQLTSFATGSG
+1201 GTTQLTSFAAVSG

-1231 SKKMSKLVTK
+1231 SKKMSKSVTK

-1275 TTKLHKQAV
+1275 TTKLHKQAA

-1300 MHKQFNSVTTDLV
+1300 MHKQFNTVTTDLV

-1398 LKPIGKDVITPL
+1398 LKPIGNDVITPL

-1447 TKNHKNPDAAWKR
+1447 AKNHKNPDAAWKR
-1460 DFDGKTANP
+1460 DFDDKTTKA
-1469 KGSDLQRGLT
+1469 KGADLQRGLT

-1484 ATDSVGPNWYKAG
+1484 ATDSVGPTWYKAG

-1520 LAKEDGFGTSR
+1520 LAKTDGFNSARGS
-1531 AQYYGAGAAHDGVD
+1531 GLHDGND
-1545 FSGPLGSAI
+1545 FSGAVGSAI
-1554 RAIHG
+1554 HAVHG
-1559 GTVSRIGGVGISDLG
+1559 G
-1574 KVIIVKSDDGFQ
+1574 KVIRVGYPPSGWGAVGHSIVVKSDDGYE
-1586 EIYQEFGGMGNI
+1586 EIYQEYGMAKNA
-1598 KVGVGETIKTGQR
+1598 KVSVGDTVRTGQTV
-1611 IATLGKLVGTGSGP
+1611 ATLGHNNVGTPP
-1625 HVHIGVTK
+1625 HVHIGVSK
-1633 GNPLKKNMLST
+1633 GSVWNHGGMSHN
-1644 SGWYDVTKMHGKSS
+1644 GWYDVTKMHGKSS
-1658 GAEKS
+1658 GVEKS

-1671 KLFKRE
+1671 KLFKQE

-1686 SKHLQTETGG
+1686 SKNLQND
-1696 SFGGSMGGKSITKA
+1696 SAGGSMGTPGGSGVKRWKSAVEKA
-1710 MISKAEEVMKVPEGI
+1710 LRANSLSATDWRVNDMLRLISRE
-1725 RDQIASAILKT
+1725 
-1736 AMSETGN
+1736 
-1743 RSIMQQIHDSNSGG
+1743 SGG
-1757 NEARGP
+1757 NPTTVNNWDSNAKAGNP
-1763 LQYTPGTFAAYAVK
+1763 SKGLTQTTLSTFKANAFKGHTNILNGYDNILASIRYIKRRYGSGRAAFERVAASAYAK
-1777 GHKNIMNPYDQVL
+1777 
-1790 AFLNNSDYKNAT
+1790 
-1802 GNTSIRG
+1802 
-1809 TAKYDW
+1809 
-1815 LHSGPQG
+1815 
-1822 HRRFAEGGR
+1822 GGR

-1861 SKQIANQAIPS
+1861 SKQIANQSMPS
-1872 NSRHS
+1872 NSRS
-1877 SKPKIDFHP
+1877 GGKPKIDFHP
-1886 TINVNITGDAGGNA
+1886 TINVNITGDAGGNVT
-1900 KKQQVMK
+1900 KQQVMK
-1907 WVKEAIGESFEQL
+1907 WVKEAMGESFEQL
-1920 QDLLGGA
+1920 QDLLGGS

>member
-16 DSGLRSAKG
+16 DSGLRSAEG

-47 QRASAVA
+47 QRASAAA
-54 QRESTSAAKSYTEDQ
+54 QRESTSATKSYTEAQ

-90 KEYENEL
+90 KEYETAL

-106 SRKADA
+106 SQKADA

-133 SLRSTYASL
+133 SLRGTYASL
-142 QTQYGKEVTQLQ
+142 QTQYSKEVTQLQ
-154 RIKAA
+154 RVKTAS
-159 NGATTEAYQAQRK
+159 GSTSEAYQSQRK

-194 QKSMKTASE
+194 QKSMKSASE

-335 AGMIKNTKTVTNQMA
+335 SGMIRNTKKVTNEMA

-407 TLTSLQTPSKAAQ
+407 TLTSLQSPSKAAQ

-590 SAAIKTAKFVKGLAV
+590 SAAIKTAKLIKGLAV

-619 SESAASAASSVSSA
+619 SEGAASAATTGASAGGGLLSKGKSLAGGFVKGGLVAGGVTIIAQNLPTAIAGQSKGMSEAAKGRGISKDTKKQFLGGIGTDEWIGNKLGSAWKWANTTQQPAGSKPSKKSAKNPYKKFPQYAKKAISDVGKTFNEGEGRLIRATDANSKSVSKSL
-633 TTGKVGK
+633 
-640 LSASSLVSK
+640 LSENAK
-649 LAYAGIGLSIGSD
+649 TYNGL
-662 VVKAIHSGVDSKQGG
+662 K
-677 KELWHGAGSAVG
+677 
-689 GGVAAALSGG
+689 
-699 NPLVA
+699 
-704 TIGAAVGGAIGN
+704 
-716 TIADS
+716 
-721 PIVKQVN
+721 KQVTN
-728 KTERKNIHSY
+728 YGDTRIKESKRSLDVLVKNGSLTKKQEKSILDSEQKSNSKRE
-738 DASAKKSGSVSHRT
+738 ASAKKAISEVTKSEANGGKGRQKAVANANAKIASLMSQGNAKQKVILGKLSDSTKKLSAKQGAAVVQSSYKAMRSTIKNANTTYTKSKSAADNKYKAVMSAADHERYVTGT
-752 LRTNPYGSSAG
+752 LSKKQYEAIKEKAEKTR
-763 NDISGLSV
+763 DKSV
-771 GSSNNK
+771 G
-777 SISGGSH
+777 
-784 KSSGKASKK
+784 AAK
-793 DNPFDSLP
+793 DRRD
-801 KDARTATQTATQLV
+801 KTV
-815 SSANKDW
+815 
-822 ANAAADFSL
+822 AAAQDEHEKVVREARAQTKGHL
-831 KQTKKIKADESS
+831 KQVDQETGQAVGLFQSMVDSINSILTGIKWPDMDH
-843 LLTSNSTKYD
+843 LTSNEID
-853 KAYSALSGYV
+853 KV
-863 DKTTSKSTK
+863 SKSTAKGAAAQNKTLRNMDAGKKHPAATKSK
-872 AASFLE
+872 ATFR
-878 KIGATSAG
+878 
-886 SAQKALNSQ
+886 
-895 KSYNQKHL
+895 
-903 AAVKADYTAIERD
+903 TAP
-916 ERTGGKNRVA
+916 
-926 LVRKLNSD
+926 KLN
-934 ILKLTD
+934 
-940 KGNQKQQSLLRNL
+940 
-953 NSRTSKLT
+953 
-961 TKQYNSV
+961 
-968 VSQSAKSYSLT
+968 
-979 KSNAKKTY
+979 
-987 TAQVSSAKDR
+987 
-997 YDQTLKSAKQLYG
+997 
-1010 VKSAEYKRIKGYAQD
+1010 
-1025 QYDKTTSAAYDQYKK
+1025 
-1040 TVHWAEK
+1040 
-1047 QRDAVVQAAAD
+1047 
-1058 AAGGINGIMGVMSNN
+1058 
-1073 LETML
+1073 
-1078 NQNSSATGSK
+1078 TGF
-1088 HQKPVSDTQSI
+1088 
-1099 KNNYNPGNKLAK
+1099 
-1111 AAGKTYMGS
+1111 
-1120 GITVNQGLPGKAV
+1120 AV

-1201 GTTQLTSFATGSG
+1201 GTTQLTSFAAGSG
-1214 AAMPGLSKKTS
+1214 AAMLGLSKKTS

-1231 SKKMSKLVTK
+1231 SKKMSKSVTK

-1275 TTKLHKQAV
+1275 TTKLHKRAV
-1284 KKFDDVKDDT
+1284 KKFNDVKDDT
-1294 VASLKS
+1294 VTSLKS

-1398 LKPIGKDVITPL
+1398 LKPIGNDVITPL

-1447 TKNHKNPDAAWKR
+1447 AKNHKNPDAAWKR
-1460 DFDGKTANP
+1460 DFDDKTIKP

-1484 ATDSVGPNWYKAG
+1484 ATDSVGPTWYKAG

-1520 LAKEDGFGTSR
+1520 LAKTDGFNSARGS
-1531 AQYYGAGAAHDGVD
+1531 GLHDGND
-1545 FSGPLGSAI
+1545 FSGAVGSAI
-1554 RAIHG
+1554 HAVHG
-1559 GTVSRIGGVGISDLG
+1559 G
-1574 KVIIVKSDDGFQ
+1574 KVIRVGYPPSGWGAVGHSIVVKSDDGYE
-1586 EIYQEFGGMGNI
+1586 EIYQEYGMAKNA
-1598 KVGVGETIKTGQR
+1598 KVSVGDTVRTGQTV
-1611 IATLGKLVGTGSGP
+1611 ATLGHNNVGTPP
-1625 HVHIGVTK
+1625 HVHIGVSK
-1633 GNPLKKNMLST
+1633 GSVWNHGGMSHN
-1644 SGWYDVTKMHGKSS
+1644 GWYDVTKMHGKSS
-1658 GAEKS
+1658 GVEKS
-1663 KSKDTGVE
+1663 KSKDTGIE
-1671 KLFKRE
+1671 KLFKQE

-1686 SKHLQTETGG
+1686 SKNLQND
-1696 SFGGSMGGKSITKA
+1696 SAGGSMGNPGGSGVKRWKSAVEKA
-1710 MISKAEEVMKVPEGI
+1710 LRANSLSATDWRVNDMLRLISRE
-1725 RDQIASAILKT
+1725 
-1736 AMSETGN
+1736 
-1743 RSIMQQIHDSNSGG
+1743 SGG
-1757 NEARGP
+1757 NPTTVNNWDSNAKAGNP
-1763 LQYTPGTFAAYAVK
+1763 SKGLTQTTLSTFKANAFKGHTNILNGYDNILASIRYIKRRYGSGRAAFERVAASAYAK
-1777 GHKNIMNPYDQVL
+1777 
-1790 AFLNNSDYKNAT
+1790 
-1802 GNTSIRG
+1802 
-1809 TAKYDW
+1809 
-1815 LHSGPQG
+1815 
-1822 HRRFAEGGR
+1822 GGR

-1852 AGTIYPHEK
+1852 AGTIYSHEK

-1886 TINVNITGDAGGNA
+1886 TIHVNITGDASGNIT
-1900 KKQQVMK
+1900 KQQVMK
-1907 WVKEAIGESFEQL
+1907 WVKEAMGESFEQL

>member
-1 MAIKH
+1 M
-6 TTIDIDWKVD
+6 
-16 DSGLRSAKG
+16 
-25 SVKTL
+25 
-30 ETATKSAT
+30 
-38 TASASFSAS
+38 
-47 QRASAVA
+47 A

>member
-6 TTIDIDWKVD
+6 TTIDIDWKVNTNE
-16 DSGLRSAKG
+16 LKA
-25 SVKTL
+25 SVQMTDEYASK
-30 ETATKSAT
+30 ASQGFKSAQRSVDRLGNSQ
-38 TASASFSAS
+38 AAVNKVLKSSQRDYQSAS
-47 QRASAVA
+47 QSMDKYRNSTKLSATELKQLRQDTENYEKRLASS
-54 QRESTSAAKSYTEDQ
+54 QRQINLITKEGNSYT
-69 RNSGRQD
+69 
-76 RESAQDRAKLKEQV
+76 
-90 KEYENEL
+90 
-97 KSSRKSLEL
+97 
-106 SRKADA
+106 
-112 SYTETLKA
+112 TMLKA
-120 QGHAHAANSDHIR
+120 QGHQHAARSAELT
-133 SLRSTYASL
+133 SLRGTYASL
-142 QTQYGKEVTQLQ
+142 QTQYQRESLQLE
-154 RIKAA
+154 RIKIRSGETSKAYLNQKIRLNELGTQIA
-159 NGATTEAYQAQRK
+159 NASSK
-172 RVNDLGL
+172 
-179 QMAKTSN
+179 
-186 ELNGFNRA
+186 LNGFNRA
-194 QKSMKTASE
+194 QKSLKSASE

-246 GGESARTSLK
+246 GGESARTSMR

-380 LSETASAIGILSN
+380 LSETSSAIGILSN

-407 TLTSLQTPSKAAQ
+407 TLTSLQSPSKAAQ

-451 KHSAKLGATEK
+451 QHSAKLGATEK

-590 SAAIKTAKFVKGLAV
+590 SAAIKTAKLIKGLAV

-619 SESAASAASSVSSA
+619 SEGAASAATTGASAGGGLLSKGKSLAGGFVKGGLVAGGVTIIAQNLPTAIAGQSKGMSEAAKGRGISKDTKKQFLGGIGTDEWIGNKLGSAWKWANTTQQPAGSNPSKKSAKNPYKKFPQYAKKAISDVGKTFNEGEGRLIRATDANSKSVSKSLLSENAKTYNGLKKQVTNYGDTRIKESKQSLDVLVKNGSLTKKQEKSILDHEQKTYSKRESSA
-633 TTGKVGK
+633 KKAISEVTKAEANGGKGRQKAVANANAKIATLMSQANAKQKIILGK
-640 LSASSLVSK
+640 LSDSTKK
-649 LAYAGIGLSIGSD
+649 LSAKQGAA
-662 VVKAIHSGVDSKQGG
+662 VVKSSYKAMRSTIKNANTTYTKSKSAAEKKYKAVMSAADHERYVTGTISKKQYEAIKKKAEKTRDKSVDAAKDRRD
-677 KELWHGAGSAVG
+677 KT
-689 GGVAAALSGG
+689 VAAAQDEHEK
-699 NPLVA
+699 V
-704 TIGAAVGGAIGN
+704 VR
-716 TIADS
+716 
-721 PIVKQVN
+721 
-728 KTERKNIHSY
+728 E
-738 DASAKKSGSVSHRT
+738 
-752 LRTNPYGSSAG
+752 
-763 NDISGLSV
+763 
-771 GSSNNK
+771 
-777 SISGGSH
+777 
-784 KSSGKASKK
+784 
-793 DNPFDSLP
+793 
-801 KDARTATQTATQLV
+801 AR
-815 SSANKDW
+815 
-822 ANAAADFSL
+822 
-831 KQTKKIKADESS
+831 KQTKGHLKQVDQETGQAVGLFQSMVDSINSILTGIKWPDMDH
-843 LLTSNSTKYD
+843 LTSNEID
-853 KAYSALSGYV
+853 KV
-863 DKTTSKSTK
+863 SKSTAKGAAAQNKTLRNMDAGKKHPAATKSK
-872 AASFLE
+872 ATFR
-878 KIGATSAG
+878 
-886 SAQKALNSQ
+886 
-895 KSYNQKHL
+895 
-903 AAVKADYTAIERD
+903 TAP
-916 ERTGGKNRVA
+916 
-926 LVRKLNSD
+926 KLN
-934 ILKLTD
+934 
-940 KGNQKQQSLLRNL
+940 
-953 NSRTSKLT
+953 
-961 TKQYNSV
+961 
-968 VSQSAKSYSLT
+968 
-979 KSNAKKTY
+979 
-987 TAQVSSAKDR
+987 
-997 YDQTLKSAKQLYG
+997 
-1010 VKSAEYKRIKGYAQD
+1010 
-1025 QYDKTTSAAYDQYKK
+1025 
-1040 TVHWAEK
+1040 
-1047 QRDAVVQAAAD
+1047 
-1058 AAGGINGIMGVMSNN
+1058 
-1073 LETML
+1073 
-1078 NQNSSATGSK
+1078 TGFS
-1088 HQKPVSDTQSI
+1088 
-1099 KNNYNPGNKLAK
+1099 
-1111 AAGKTYMGS
+1111 
-1120 GITVNQGLPGKAV
+1120 V

-1175 DRIYNHADVTKMV
+1175 DRIYNHADVTKMAH
-1188 RGSFGQRLPNFAA
+1188 GAFSQRLPNFAA
-1201 GTTQLTSFATGSG
+1201 GTTQLTSFAAGNG

-1231 SKKMSKLVTK
+1231 SKKMSKSVTK

-1275 TTKLHKQAV
+1275 TTKLHKRAV
-1284 KKFDDVKDDT
+1284 KKFNDVKDDT
-1294 VASLKS
+1294 VTSLKS

-1398 LKPIGKDVITPL
+1398 LKPVGKDVITPL

-1418 GSQVEKAKPYLPHF
+1418 GTQVEKAKPYLPHF

-1447 TKNHKNPDAAWKR
+1447 SKNHKNPDAAWKR

-1520 LAKEDGFGTSR
+1520 SGWSTGGNGQRFGDSRDGGS
-1531 AQYYGAGAAHDGVD
+1531 HDGVD
-1545 FSGPLGSAI
+1545 FGAALGTPFHAM
-1554 RAIHG
+1554 HG
-1559 GTVSRIGGVGISDLG
+1559 GVVTRAGNPVWAPGALG
-1574 KVIIVKSDDGFQ
+1574 KVITVKSDDGYQ
-1586 EIYQEFGGMGNI
+1586 EIYQEFGGMRNI
-1598 KVGVGETIKTGQR
+1598 KVSVGDKVKTGQ
-1611 IATLGKLVGTGSGP
+1611 TLGTLGPLNGAGSGAHL
-1625 HVHIGVTK
+1625 HVGVSHGSLWDHG
-1633 GNPLKKNMLST
+1633 GNST
-1644 SGWYDVTKMHGKSS
+1644 RGWYDVTKMHGKSS
-1658 GAEKS
+1658 GVDKS

-1677 IGKSALAWI
+1677 IGKSALVWI
-1686 SKHLQTETGG
+1686 SKRLHV
-1696 SFGGSMGGKSITKA
+1696 A
-1710 MISKAEEVMKVPEGI
+1710 
-1725 RDQIASAILKT
+1725 D
-1736 AMSETGN
+1736 
-1743 RSIMQQIHDSNSGG
+1743 DSGSGG
-1757 NEARGP
+1757 TSAAPSGSHKHWLEQAGIP
-1763 LQYTPGTFAAYAVK
+1763 ASQFAAYNSIITPES
-1777 GHKNIMNPYDQVL
+1777 GWNPTVHNPHSSAYGIPQALPGSKMASAGSDWKTNPITQLKWMKSYVNGRYGGIDKAL
-1790 AFLNNSDYKNAT
+1790 AFRKVHGWY
-1802 GNTSIRG
+1802 
-1809 TAKYDW
+1809 AK
-1815 LHSGPQG
+1815 
-1822 HRRFAEGGR
+1822 GGR

-1861 SKQIANQAIPS
+1861 SKQIANQSMPS

-1886 TINVNITGDAGGNA
+1886 TINVNITGDASGNVT
-1900 KKQQVMK
+1900 KQQILK
-1907 WVKEAIGESFEQL
+1907 WVKEAMGESFEQL

>member
-16 DSGLRSAKG
+16 DSGLRSAEG

-47 QRASAVA
+47 QRTSAAA
-54 QRESTSAAKSYTEDQ
+54 QRESTSAAKSYTEAQ

-90 KEYENEL
+90 KEYETAL
-97 KSSRKSLEL
+97 KSSQRTIEL
-106 SRKADA
+106 TKKADA
-112 SYTETLKA
+112 SYTEMLKV

-133 SLRSTYASL
+133 SLRGTYASL

-154 RIKAA
+154 RVKTAS
-159 NGATTEAYQAQRK
+159 GSTSEAYQAQRK

-179 QMAKTSN
+179 QMAETSN

-407 TLTSLQTPSKAAQ
+407 TLTSLQSPSKAAQ

-590 SAAIKTAKFVKGLAV
+590 SAAIKTAKLIKGLAV

-619 SESAASAASSVSSA
+619 SEGAASAATTGASAGGGLLSKGKSLAGGFVKGGLVAGGVTIIAQNLPTAIAGQSKGMSEAAKGRGISKDTKKQFLGGIGTDEWIGNKLGSAWKWANTTQQPAGSKPSKKSAKNPYKKFPQYAKKAISDVGKTFNEGEGRLIRATDANSKSVSKSLLSENAKTYNGLKKQVTNYGDTRIKESKRSLDVLVKNGSLTKKQEKSILDSEQKSNSKREASA
-633 TTGKVGK
+633 KKAISEVTKSEANGGKGRQKAVANANAKIASLMSQGNAKQKVILGK
-640 LSASSLVSK
+640 LSDSTKK
-649 LAYAGIGLSIGSD
+649 LSA
-662 VVKAIHSGVDSKQGG
+662 KQGAAVVQSSYKAMRSTIKNANTTYTKSKSAAYKKYKAVMSAADHERYVTG
-677 KELWHGAGSAVG
+677 TLSKKQYEAIKKKAEKTRDKSVGAAKDRRDKT
-689 GGVAAALSGG
+689 VAAAQDEHEKVVREARAQTKGHLKQVDQETGQAVGLFQSMVNKINSILTGIKWPDMDHLTS
-699 NPLVA
+699 NEIDKVSKSTAKSAVA
-704 TIGAAVGGAIGN
+704 QNKTLRNMDAGKKHPAATKSKATFRTAPKLNTGFAVGGA
-716 TIADS
+716 
-721 PIVKQVN
+721 
-728 KTERKNIHSY
+728 
-738 DASAKKSGSVSHRT
+738 
-752 LRTNPYGSSAG
+752 
-763 NDISGLSV
+763 
-771 GSSNNK
+771 
-777 SISGGSH
+777 
-784 KSSGKASKK
+784 
-793 DNPFDSLP
+793 
-801 KDARTATQTATQLV
+801 
-815 SSANKDW
+815 
-822 ANAAADFSL
+822 
-831 KQTKKIKADESS
+831 
-843 LLTSNSTKYD
+843 
-853 KAYSALSGYV
+853 
-863 DKTTSKSTK
+863 
-872 AASFLE
+872 
-878 KIGATSAG
+878 
-886 SAQKALNSQ
+886 
-895 KSYNQKHL
+895 
-903 AAVKADYTAIERD
+903 
-916 ERTGGKNRVA
+916 
-926 LVRKLNSD
+926 
-934 ILKLTD
+934 
-940 KGNQKQQSLLRNL
+940 
-953 NSRTSKLT
+953 
-961 TKQYNSV
+961 
-968 VSQSAKSYSLT
+968 
-979 KSNAKKTY
+979 
-987 TAQVSSAKDR
+987 
-997 YDQTLKSAKQLYG
+997 
-1010 VKSAEYKRIKGYAQD
+1010 
-1025 QYDKTTSAAYDQYKK
+1025 
-1040 TVHWAEK
+1040 
-1047 QRDAVVQAAAD
+1047 
-1058 AAGGINGIMGVMSNN
+1058 
-1073 LETML
+1073 
-1078 NQNSSATGSK
+1078 
-1088 HQKPVSDTQSI
+1088 
-1099 KNNYNPGNKLAK
+1099 
-1111 AAGKTYMGS
+1111 
-1120 GITVNQGLPGKAV
+1120 
-1133 GGSIRKTGMAMVGE
+1133 IRKTGMAMVGE

-1175 DRIYNHADVTKMV
+1175 DRIYNHADVTKMA

-1201 GTTQLTSFATGSG
+1201 GTTQLTSFAAGSG

-1225 KDSISE
+1225 KDSILE
-1231 SKKMSKLVTK
+1231 SKKMSKSVTK

-1275 TTKLHKQAV
+1275 TTKLHKRAV
-1284 KKFDDVKDDT
+1284 KKFNDVKDDT
-1294 VASLKS
+1294 VTSLKS

-1325 QAHDGMAGAI
+1325 QAYDGMAGAI

-1381 DATSGP
+1381 DATRGP

-1418 GSQVEKAKPYLPHF
+1418 GTQVEKAKPYLPHF

-1447 TKNHKNPDAAWKR
+1447 SKNHKNPDAAWKR
-1460 DFDGKTANP
+1460 DFDDKTANP

-1520 LAKEDGFGTSR
+1520 LAKTDGFNSARGS
-1531 AQYYGAGAAHDGVD
+1531 GLHDGND
-1545 FSGPLGSAI
+1545 FSGAVGSAI
-1554 RAIHG
+1554 HAVHG
-1559 GTVSRIGGVGISDLG
+1559 G
-1574 KVIIVKSDDGFQ
+1574 KVIRVGYPPSGWGAVGHSIVVKSDNGYE
-1586 EIYQEFGGMGNI
+1586 EIYQEYGMANNA
-1598 KVGVGETIKTGQR
+1598 KVSVGDTVRTGQTV
-1611 IATLGKLVGTGSGP
+1611 ATLGHNNVGTPP
-1625 HVHIGVTK
+1625 HVHIGVSK
-1633 GNPLKKNMLST
+1633 GSVWNHGGMSHN
-1644 SGWYDVTKMHGKSS
+1644 GWYDVTKMHGKSS
-1658 GAEKS
+1658 GVEKS
-1663 KSKDTGVE
+1663 KSKDAGVE
-1671 KLFKRE
+1671 KLFKQE

-1686 SKHLQTETGG
+1686 SKNLQND
-1696 SFGGSMGGKSITKA
+1696 SAGGSMGNPGGSGVKRWKSAVEKA
-1710 MISKAEEVMKVPEGI
+1710 LRANSLSATDWRVNDMLRLISRE
-1725 RDQIASAILKT
+1725 
-1736 AMSETGN
+1736 
-1743 RSIMQQIHDSNSGG
+1743 SGG
-1757 NEARGP
+1757 NPTTVNNWDSNAKAGNP
-1763 LQYTPGTFAAYAVK
+1763 SKGLTQTTLSTFKANAFKGHTNILNGYDNILASIRYIKRRYGSGRAAFERVAASAYAK
-1777 GHKNIMNPYDQVL
+1777 
-1790 AFLNNSDYKNAT
+1790 
-1802 GNTSIRG
+1802 
-1809 TAKYDW
+1809 
-1815 LHSGPQG
+1815 
-1822 HRRFAEGGR
+1822 GGR

-1842 KGPELFKPDS
+1842 MGPELFKPDS

-1886 TINVNITGDAGGNA
+1886 TISVNITGDAGGNVT
-1900 KKQQVMK
+1900 KQQVMK
-1907 WVKEAIGESFEQL
+1907 WVKEAMGESFEQL

>member
-16 DSGLRSAKG
+16 DSGLRSAEG

-47 QRASAVA
+47 QRASAAA
-54 QRESTSAAKSYTEDQ
+54 QRESTSATKSYTEAQ

-90 KEYENEL
+90 KEYETAL

-106 SRKADA
+106 SQKADA

-133 SLRSTYASL
+133 SLRGTYASL
-142 QTQYGKEVTQLQ
+142 QTQYSKEVTQLQ
-154 RIKAA
+154 RVKTAS
-159 NGATTEAYQAQRK
+159 GSTSEAYQAQRK

-194 QKSMKTASE
+194 QKSMKSASE

-407 TLTSLQTPSKAAQ
+407 TLTSLQSPSKAAQ

-451 KHSAKLGATEK
+451 QHSAKLGATEK

-590 SAAIKTAKFVKGLAV
+590 SVAIKTAKFVKGLAV

-619 SESAASAASSVSSA
+619 SESAASAATTGASAGGGLLTKGKSLAGEFVKGGLVAGGVTIIAQNLPTAIAGQSKGMSEAAKGKGISSDTKDQFLGGVGSDEWIGNKVGSAWNFLTGKDVSS
-633 TTGKVGK
+633 G
-640 LSASSLVSK
+640 
-649 LAYAGIGLSIGSD
+649 
-662 VVKAIHSGVDSKQGG
+662 
-677 KELWHGAGSAVG
+677 
-689 GGVAAALSGG
+689 
-699 NPLVA
+699 
-704 TIGAAVGGAIGN
+704 
-716 TIADS
+716 
-721 PIVKQVN
+721 
-728 KTERKNIHSY
+728 
-738 DASAKKSGSVSHRT
+738 KSGSSSHR
-752 LRTNPYGSSAG
+752 SSA
-763 NDISGLSV
+763 
-771 GSSNNK
+771 
-777 SISGGSH
+777 
-784 KSSGKASKK
+784 KASKK

-843 LLTSNSTKYD
+843 LLASNSAKYN

-863 DKTTSKSTK
+863 DKSTSKSTK

-878 KIGATSAG
+878 KIGATSVS
-886 SAQKALNSQ
+886 SAQKALSSQ

-926 LVRKLNSD
+926 LVQKLNAD

-940 KGNQKQQSLLRNL
+940 KGNQKQQSLLRSL

-1025 QYDKTTSAAYDQYKK
+1025 QYDKTTSAAHDQYQK

-1088 HQKPVSDTQSI
+1088 HKKPVSDTKSI

-1120 GITVNQGLPGKAV
+1120 GITVNQGLPGKAT
-1133 GGSIRKTGMAMVGE
+1133 GGAIRKTGMAMVGE

-1169 LQVRSG
+1169 LQVQSG
-1175 DRIYNHADVTKMV
+1175 DRIYSHADVTKMAH
-1188 RGSFGQRLPNFAA
+1188 GAFSQRLPNFAA
-1201 GTTQLTSFATGSG
+1201 GTTQLASFAADSG

-1231 SKKMSKLVTK
+1231 SKKMSKSVAK

-1248 KSASSLKQLNKKNAS
+1248 KSASSLKQLNKQNAS

-1294 VASLKS
+1294 VTSLKS

-1418 GSQVEKAKPYLPHF
+1418 GSQVENAKPYLPHF

-1437 ASDDKLISLA
+1437 ASDDKLIRLA
-1447 TKNHKNPDAAWKR
+1447 SKNHKNPDAAWKR

-1520 LAKEDGFGTSR
+1520 SGWSTGGNGQRFGDSRDGGS
-1531 AQYYGAGAAHDGVD
+1531 HDGVD
-1545 FSGPLGSAI
+1545 FGAALGTPFHAM
-1554 RAIHG
+1554 HG
-1559 GTVSRIGGVGISDLG
+1559 GVVTRAGNPVWAPGALG
-1574 KVIIVKSDDGFQ
+1574 KVITVKSDDGYQ
-1586 EIYQEFGGMGNI
+1586 EIYQEFGGMRNI
-1598 KVGVGETIKTGQR
+1598 KVSVGDKVKTGQ
-1611 IATLGKLVGTGSGP
+1611 TLGTLGPLNGAGSGAHL
-1625 HVHIGVTK
+1625 HVGVSHGSLWDHG
-1633 GNPLKKNMLST
+1633 GNST
-1644 SGWYDVTKMHGKSS
+1644 RGWYDVTKMHGKSS
-1658 GAEKS
+1658 GVDKS

-1686 SKHLQTETGG
+1686 SKNLQTD
-1696 SFGGSMGGKSITKA
+1696 SAGGSMGNPGGSGVKRWKSAVEKA
-1710 MISKAEEVMKVPEGI
+1710 LRANNL
-1725 RDQIASAILKT
+1725 SATDWRVNDMLRLINRE
-1736 AMSETGN
+1736 SSGN
-1743 RSIMQQIHDSNSGG
+1743 PTTVNTWDSNAKAGNPSKGLTQTTGTTFKANAFKGHNNILNGYDNILASIRYIKRRYGSGRAAFDRVA
-1757 NEARGP
+1757 AR
-1763 LQYTPGTFAAYAVK
+1763 AYAK
-1777 GHKNIMNPYDQVL
+1777 
-1790 AFLNNSDYKNAT
+1790 
-1802 GNTSIRG
+1802 
-1809 TAKYDW
+1809 
-1815 LHSGPQG
+1815 
-1822 HRRFAEGGR
+1822 GGR

-1861 SKQIANQAIPS
+1861 SKQIANQSIPS

-1877 SKPKIDFHP
+1877 SKPQIDFHP
-1886 TINVNITGDAGGNA
+1886 TININITGDASGNVT
-1900 KKQQVMK
+1900 KQQVMK
-1907 WVKEAIGESFEQL
+1907 WVKEAMGESFEQL

>member
-1 MAIKH
+1 MAVKH
-6 TTIDIDWKVD
+6 TTIDIDWKVNTNE
-16 DSGLRSAKG
+16 LKA
-25 SVKTL
+25 SVQMTDEYASK
-30 ETATKSAT
+30 ASQGFKSAQRSVDRLGNSQ
-38 TASASFSAS
+38 AAVNKVLKSAQQDYQSAS
-47 QRASAVA
+47 QSMDKYRNSTKLSATELKQLRQDTENYEKRLASS
-54 QRESTSAAKSYTEDQ
+54 QRQINLITKEGNSYT
-69 RNSGRQD
+69 
-76 RESAQDRAKLKEQV
+76 
-90 KEYENEL
+90 
-97 KSSRKSLEL
+97 
-106 SRKADA
+106 
-112 SYTETLKA
+112 TMLKA
-120 QGHAHAANSDHIR
+120 QGHQHAARSAELT
-133 SLRSTYASL
+133 SLRGTYASL
-142 QTQYGKEVTQLQ
+142 QTQYQREALQLE
-154 RIKAA
+154 RIKIRSGETSKAYLNQKIKLNELGTQIA
-159 NGATTEAYQAQRK
+159 NASSK
-172 RVNDLGL
+172 
-179 QMAKTSN
+179 
-186 ELNGFNRA
+186 LNGFNRA
-194 QKSMKTASE
+194 QKSMKSASE

-407 TLTSLQTPSKAAQ
+407 TLTSLQSPSKAAQ

-451 KHSAKLGATEK
+451 QHSAKLGATEK

-550 LLEKFG
+550 LLDKFG

-590 SAAIKTAKFVKGLAV
+590 SAAIKTAKLIKGLAV

-619 SESAASAASSVSSA
+619 SEGAAGATSSVSLA

-649 LAYAGIGLSIGSD
+649 LAYAGIGLSVGSD

-716 TIADS
+716 AIADS

-738 DASAKKSGSVSHRT
+738 DASAKKSGSASHQT
-752 LRTNPYGSSAG
+752 LRTNPYGSGAG

-777 SISGGSH
+777 SVSGGSH

-822 ANAAADFSL
+822 ANAAADFSF

-843 LLTSNSTKYD
+843 LLASNSAKYD

-863 DKTTSKSTK
+863 DKSTSKSTK

-878 KIGATSAG
+878 KIGATSVS
-886 SAQKALNSQ
+886 SAQKALSSQ

-926 LVRKLNSD
+926 LVQKLNAD

-940 KGNQKQQSLLRNL
+940 KGNQKQQSLLRSL

-1025 QYDKTTSAAYDQYKK
+1025 QYDKTTSAAHDQYKK

-1088 HQKPVSDTQSI
+1088 HQKPVSDTKSI

-1120 GITVNQGLPGKAV
+1120 GITVNQGLPGKAT
-1133 GGSIRKTGMAMVGE
+1133 GGAIRKTGMTIVGE

-1175 DRIYNHADVTKMV
+1175 DRIYSHADVTKMAH
-1188 RGSFGQRLPNFAA
+1188 GAFSQRLPNFAA
-1201 GTTQLTSFATGSG
+1201 GTTQLTSFAAGSG
-1214 AAMPGLSKKTS
+1214 ATMPGLSKKTS

-1231 SKKMSKLVTK
+1231 SQKMSKSVTK

-1248 KSASSLKQLNKKNAS
+1248 KSASSLKQLNKQNAS

-1275 TTKLHKQAV
+1275 TTKLHKQVV

-1294 VASLKS
+1294 VTSLKS

-1356 SVLKPIHYATGSKGP
+1356 SVLKPIHYAAGSKGP

-1381 DATSGP
+1381 DASTGP

-1398 LKPIGKDVITPL
+1398 LKPIGNDVITPL

-1447 TKNHKNPDAAWKR
+1447 SKNHKNPNVAWKR
-1460 DFDGKTANP
+1460 DFDNKTAKP

-1520 LAKEDGFGTSR
+1520 LTKEDGFGTSR

-1598 KVGVGETIKTGQR
+1598 KVGVGDTIKTGQR
-1611 IATLGKLVGTGSGP
+1611 IATLGKLVGTGSGS

-1658 GAEKS
+1658 DTEKS

-1677 IGKSALAWI
+1677 IGKSALSWI
-1686 SKHLQTETGG
+1686 SKRLH
-1696 SFGGSMGGKSITKA
+1696 
-1710 MISKAEEVMKVPEGI
+1710 V
-1725 RDQIASAILKT
+1725 DD
-1736 AMSETGN
+1736 
-1743 RSIMQQIHDSNSGG
+1743 DSGSGG
-1757 NEARGP
+1757 TSAAPSGSHKHWLEQAGIP
-1763 LQYTPGTFAAYAVK
+1763 ASQFAAYNSIITPES
-1777 GHKNIMNPYDQVL
+1777 GWNPTIHNPSSSAYGIPQALPGSKMASAGSDWKTNPITQLKWMKSYVNGRYGGIDKAL
-1790 AFLNNSDYKNAT
+1790 AFRKVHGWY
-1802 GNTSIRG
+1802 
-1809 TAKYDW
+1809 AK
-1815 LHSGPQG
+1815 
-1822 HRRFAEGGR
+1822 GGR

-1861 SKQIANQAIPS
+1861 SKQIANQSIPS

-1877 SKPKIDFHP
+1877 SKSKIDFHP
-1886 TINVNITGDAGGNA
+1886 TINVNITGDAGGNVT
-1900 KKQQVMK
+1900 KQQVMK
-1907 WVKEAIGESFEQL
+1907 WVKEAMGESFEQL

>member
-6 TTIDIDWKVD
+6 TTIDIDWKVNTNE
-16 DSGLRSAKG
+16 LKA
-25 SVKTL
+25 SVQMTDEYASK
-30 ETATKSAT
+30 ASQGFKSAQRSVDRLGNSQ
-38 TASASFSAS
+38 AAVNKVLKSAQQDYQSAS
-47 QRASAVA
+47 QSMDKYRNSTKLSATELKQLRQDTENYEKRLASS
-54 QRESTSAAKSYTEDQ
+54 QRQINLITKEGNSYT
-69 RNSGRQD
+69 
-76 RESAQDRAKLKEQV
+76 
-90 KEYENEL
+90 
-97 KSSRKSLEL
+97 
-106 SRKADA
+106 
-112 SYTETLKA
+112 TMLKA
-120 QGHAHAANSDHIR
+120 QGHQHAARSAELT
-133 SLRSTYASL
+133 SLRGTYASL
-142 QTQYGKEVTQLQ
+142 QTQYQREALQLE
-154 RIKAA
+154 RIKIRSGETSKAYLNQKIKLNELGTQIA
-159 NGATTEAYQAQRK
+159 NASSK
-172 RVNDLGL
+172 
-179 QMAKTSN
+179 
-186 ELNGFNRA
+186 LNGFNRA

-335 AGMIKNTKTVTNQMA
+335 SGMIRNTKQVTNEMA

-407 TLTSLQTPSKAAQ
+407 TLTSLQSPSKAAQ

-590 SAAIKTAKFVKGLAV
+590 SAAIKTAKLIKGLAV

-619 SESAASAASSVSSA
+619 SEGAASAATTGASAGGGLLSKGKSLVGGLVKGSLLTAGISVIAHNLPTAISGQSKGMSEAAKGRGISKDTKKQFLGGIGTDEWIGNKLGSAWKWANTTQQPAGSKPSKKSAKNPYKKFPQYAKKAISDVGKTFNEGEGRLIRATDANSKSVSKSLLSENAKTYNGLKKQVTNYGDTRIKESKRSLDVLVKNGSLTKKQEKSILDSEQKSNSKREASA
-633 TTGKVGK
+633 KKAISEVTKSEANGGKGRQKAVANANAKIASLMSQGNAKQKVILGK
-640 LSASSLVSK
+640 LSDSTKK
-649 LAYAGIGLSIGSD
+649 LSA
-662 VVKAIHSGVDSKQGG
+662 KQGAAVVQSSYKAMRSTIKNANTTYTKSKSAADKKYKAVMSAADHERYVTG
-677 KELWHGAGSAVG
+677 TLSKKQYEAIKEKAEKTRDKSVGAAKDRRDKT
-689 GGVAAALSGG
+689 VAAAQDEHEKVVREARAQTKGHLKQVDQETGQAVGLFQSMVNKINSILTGIKWPDMDHLTS
-699 NPLVA
+699 NEIDKVSKSTAKSAVA
-704 TIGAAVGGAIGN
+704 QNKTLRNMDAGKKHPAATKSKATFRTAPKLNTGFAVGGA
-716 TIADS
+716 
-721 PIVKQVN
+721 
-728 KTERKNIHSY
+728 
-738 DASAKKSGSVSHRT
+738 
-752 LRTNPYGSSAG
+752 
-763 NDISGLSV
+763 
-771 GSSNNK
+771 
-777 SISGGSH
+777 
-784 KSSGKASKK
+784 
-793 DNPFDSLP
+793 
-801 KDARTATQTATQLV
+801 
-815 SSANKDW
+815 
-822 ANAAADFSL
+822 
-831 KQTKKIKADESS
+831 
-843 LLTSNSTKYD
+843 
-853 KAYSALSGYV
+853 
-863 DKTTSKSTK
+863 
-872 AASFLE
+872 
-878 KIGATSAG
+878 
-886 SAQKALNSQ
+886 
-895 KSYNQKHL
+895 
-903 AAVKADYTAIERD
+903 
-916 ERTGGKNRVA
+916 
-926 LVRKLNSD
+926 
-934 ILKLTD
+934 
-940 KGNQKQQSLLRNL
+940 
-953 NSRTSKLT
+953 
-961 TKQYNSV
+961 
-968 VSQSAKSYSLT
+968 
-979 KSNAKKTY
+979 
-987 TAQVSSAKDR
+987 
-997 YDQTLKSAKQLYG
+997 
-1010 VKSAEYKRIKGYAQD
+1010 
-1025 QYDKTTSAAYDQYKK
+1025 
-1040 TVHWAEK
+1040 
-1047 QRDAVVQAAAD
+1047 
-1058 AAGGINGIMGVMSNN
+1058 
-1073 LETML
+1073 
-1078 NQNSSATGSK
+1078 
-1088 HQKPVSDTQSI
+1088 
-1099 KNNYNPGNKLAK
+1099 
-1111 AAGKTYMGS
+1111 
-1120 GITVNQGLPGKAV
+1120 
-1133 GGSIRKTGMAMVGE
+1133 IRKTGMAMVGE

-1175 DRIYNHADVTKMV
+1175 DRIYNHADVTKMA

-1201 GTTQLTSFATGSG
+1201 GTTQLTSFAAGSG

-1225 KDSISE
+1225 KDSILE
-1231 SKKMSKLVTK
+1231 SKKMSKSVTK

-1275 TTKLHKQAV
+1275 TTKLHKRAV
-1284 KKFDDVKDDT
+1284 KKFNDVKDDT
-1294 VASLKS
+1294 VTSLKS

-1398 LKPIGKDVITPL
+1398 LKPIGNDVITPL

-1447 TKNHKNPDAAWKR
+1447 SKNHKNPDAAWKR
-1460 DFDGKTANP
+1460 DFDDKTANP

-1484 ATDSVGPNWYKAG
+1484 TTDSVGPNWYKAG
-1497 WNVINDAING
+1497 WNVISDAING

-1520 LAKEDGFGTSR
+1520 LTKEDGFGTSR

-1598 KVGVGETIKTGQR
+1598 KVGVGDTIKTGQR
-1611 IATLGKLVGTGSGP
+1611 IATLGKLVGTGSGS

-1677 IGKSALAWI
+1677 IGKSALSWI
-1686 SKHLQTETGG
+1686 SKRLH
-1696 SFGGSMGGKSITKA
+1696 
-1710 MISKAEEVMKVPEGI
+1710 V
-1725 RDQIASAILKT
+1725 DD
-1736 AMSETGN
+1736 
-1743 RSIMQQIHDSNSGG
+1743 DSGSGG
-1757 NEARGP
+1757 TSAAPSGSHKHWLEQAGIP
-1763 LQYTPGTFAAYAVK
+1763 ASQFAAYNSIITPES
-1777 GHKNIMNPYDQVL
+1777 GWNPTIHNPSSSAYGIPQALPGSKMASAGSDWKTNPITQLKWMKSYVNGRYGGIDKAL
-1790 AFLNNSDYKNAT
+1790 AFRKVHGWY
-1802 GNTSIRG
+1802 
-1809 TAKYDW
+1809 AK
-1815 LHSGPQG
+1815 
-1822 HRRFAEGGR
+1822 GGR

-1886 TINVNITGDAGGNA
+1886 TIHVNITGDASGNIT
-1900 KKQQVMK
+1900 KQQVMK
-1907 WVKEAIGESFEQL
+1907 WVKEAMGESFEQL

>member
-16 DSGLRSAKG
+16 DSGLRSAEG

-47 QRASAVA
+47 QRASAAA
-54 QRESTSAAKSYTEDQ
+54 QRESTSATKSYTEAQ

-90 KEYENEL
+90 KEYETAL
-97 KSSRKSLEL
+97 KSSQRTIEL
-106 SRKADA
+106 TKKADA
-112 SYTETLKA
+112 SYTEMLKV

-133 SLRSTYASL
+133 SLRGTYASL

-154 RIKAA
+154 RVKTAS
-159 NGATTEAYQAQRK
+159 GSTSEAYQAQRK

-194 QKSMKTASE
+194 QKSMKSASE

-335 AGMIKNTKTVTNQMA
+335 SGMIRNTKKVTNEMA

-407 TLTSLQTPSKAAQ
+407 TLASLQSPSKAAQ

-451 KHSAKLGATEK
+451 QHSAKLGATEK

-550 LLEKFG
+550 LLDKFG

-567 WTAITVAA
+567 WTAISVAA
-575 LAPAAK
+575 LAPLAK
-581 VVSVITTLG
+581 VVSVVTTLG
-590 SAAIKTAKFVKGLAV
+590 GAAVKTTSLLAKMAGVEKAATGIAVGKEAV
-605 SQDALAASS
+605 SASGKAKVASS
-614 TALAE
+614 AV
-619 SESAASAASSVSSA
+619 ASGSGKLASS
-633 TTGKVGK
+633 G
-640 LSASSLVSK
+640 LVSK
-649 LAYAGIGLSIGSD
+649 LTYAGIGLSVGSD

-677 KELWHGAGSAVG
+677 KKLWHGAGSAVG

-716 TIADS
+716 AIADS

-738 DASAKKSGSVSHRT
+738 DASAKKSGSASHQT
-752 LRTNPYGSSAG
+752 LRTNPYGSGAG

-771 GSSNNK
+771 GSSKKKDTKSPYDKLPSYAKKAMADVSQTFNQGRARLIQATESGSKSESKSLLAQNAKTYSGLSKTVKEYGRTRVHESASSLDTLVKNGLMTKKQEK
-777 SISGGSH
+777 SILDSEKKSNSKRESSAKKAISEVTKSEANGGKGRQKAVANANAKIASLMSQGSAKQKVILGKLSDSTKKLSAKQGAAVVQSSYKAMRSTIKNANTTYT
-784 KSSGKASKK
+784 KSKSAADKKYKAVMSAADHERYVTGTLSKK
-793 DNPFDSLP
+793 QYEAIKEKAEKTRDKSVGAA
-801 KDARTATQTATQLV
+801 KDRRDKTV
-815 SSANKDW
+815 
-822 ANAAADFSL
+822 AAAQDEHEKVVREARAQTKGHL
-831 KQTKKIKADESS
+831 KQVDQETGQAVGLFQSMVDSINSILTGIKWPDMDH
-843 LLTSNSTKYD
+843 LTSNEID
-853 KAYSALSGYV
+853 KV
-863 DKTTSKSTK
+863 SKSTAKGAAAQNKTLRNMDAGKKHPAATKSK
-872 AASFLE
+872 ATFR
-878 KIGATSAG
+878 
-886 SAQKALNSQ
+886 
-895 KSYNQKHL
+895 
-903 AAVKADYTAIERD
+903 TAP
-916 ERTGGKNRVA
+916 
-926 LVRKLNSD
+926 KLN
-934 ILKLTD
+934 
-940 KGNQKQQSLLRNL
+940 
-953 NSRTSKLT
+953 
-961 TKQYNSV
+961 
-968 VSQSAKSYSLT
+968 
-979 KSNAKKTY
+979 
-987 TAQVSSAKDR
+987 
-997 YDQTLKSAKQLYG
+997 
-1010 VKSAEYKRIKGYAQD
+1010 
-1025 QYDKTTSAAYDQYKK
+1025 
-1040 TVHWAEK
+1040 
-1047 QRDAVVQAAAD
+1047 
-1058 AAGGINGIMGVMSNN
+1058 
-1073 LETML
+1073 
-1078 NQNSSATGSK
+1078 TGF
-1088 HQKPVSDTQSI
+1088 
-1099 KNNYNPGNKLAK
+1099 
-1111 AAGKTYMGS
+1111 
-1120 GITVNQGLPGKAV
+1120 AV

-1175 DRIYNHADVTKMV
+1175 DRIYNHADVAKMV

-1201 GTTQLTSFATGSG
+1201 GTTQLTSFAAGSG

-1231 SKKMSKLVTK
+1231 SKKMSKSVTK

-1263 LWHDTRTDAESE
+1263 LWHDTRTDAEFE

-1300 MHKQFNSVTTDLV
+1300 MHKQFNTVTTDLV

-1398 LKPIGKDVITPL
+1398 LKPIGNDVITPL

-1447 TKNHKNPDAAWKR
+1447 SKNHKNPDAAWKR

-1520 LAKEDGFGTSR
+1520 LTKTDGFNSARGS
-1531 AQYYGAGAAHDGVD
+1531 GLHDGND
-1545 FSGPLGSAI
+1545 FSGAVGSAI
-1554 RAIHG
+1554 HAVHG
-1559 GTVSRIGGVGISDLG
+1559 G
-1574 KVIIVKSDDGFQ
+1574 KVIRVGYPPSGWGAVGHSIVVKSNDGYE
-1586 EIYQEFGGMGNI
+1586 EIYQEYGMAKNA
-1598 KVGVGETIKTGQR
+1598 KVSVGDTVRTGQTV
-1611 IATLGKLVGTGSGP
+1611 ATLGHNNVGTPP
-1625 HVHIGVTK
+1625 HVHIGVSK
-1633 GNPLKKNMLST
+1633 GSVWNHGGMSHN
-1644 SGWYDVTKMHGKSS
+1644 GWYDVTKMHGKSS
-1658 GAEKS
+1658 GVEKS

-1671 KLFKRE
+1671 KLFKQE

-1686 SKHLQTETGG
+1686 SKNLQND
-1696 SFGGSMGGKSITKA
+1696 SAGGSMGNPGGAGVGRWKSAVVKA
-1710 MISKAEEVMKVPEGI
+1710 LKANHFSASDYQISAWLQVIKRE
-1725 RDQIASAILKT
+1725 
-1736 AMSETGN
+1736 
-1743 RSIMQQIHDSNSGG
+1743 SGG
-1757 NEARGP
+1757 NPKAKQPGRDPDGDGSGPALGLVQTKRMTFNGAKFKGHDDIFNGYDDLLAGIRYAARRYGRGSSMFSRVAARG
-1763 LQYTPGTFAAYAVK
+1763 YAK
-1777 GHKNIMNPYDQVL
+1777 
-1790 AFLNNSDYKNAT
+1790 
-1802 GNTSIRG
+1802 
-1809 TAKYDW
+1809 
-1815 LHSGPQG
+1815 
-1822 HRRFAEGGR
+1822 GGR

-1861 SKQIANQAIPS
+1861 SKQIANQSIPS

-1886 TINVNITGDAGGNA
+1886 TIHVNITGDASGNIT
-1900 KKQQVMK
+1900 KQQVMK
-1907 WVKEAIGESFEQL
+1907 WVKEAMGESFEQL